1 MKRIK
6 RIVALLL
13 TIFICFPA
21 IPAYA
26 AAPTPIT
33 VDDAGA
39 QKVDGWY
46 MIAKADGADYV
57 SPIYLYGSQNKRWL
71 GVKLKNK
78 DNKERTFKFT
88 VSIQDILADGTST
101 WGGQIGLKA
110 SGTSAKGILARDMPK
125 VDSTVPPYQADK
137 GAVRT
142 DNYNASTNQ
151 ANMAL
156 LLRDLMTGKYNI
168 DVDNT
173 EVVDLYST
181 TGRTGSLTIG
191 SALEEIYT
199 EKYNTLNHQK
209 ESEEFNKAKLTP
221 QETPTAVQIKAG
233 NKGVDKTQEIMA
245 IKSAI
250 GTFAA
255 KSTASENP
263 TSGTV
268 TSASRL
274 KSIAKTSSATYQK
287 AKQDKQANVSNTE
300 KNKAKNTSDK
310 VEIDDN
316 PDSTFGYSEETINA
330 WYNAA
335 MQVLVGSGITEKDE
349 FKSAKNLYKDYSS
362 LTAEQ
367 KKAWDT
373 KVYDILSLAYAEGVT
388 DSVKAFD
395 PNMETLKKAYKA
407 LSESGQGSMEFRLTD
422 VEAESMRKNLV
433 EHMDAS
439 TSGEDVYARLTTFEY
454 RVRLLLSAMTTSE
467 SDVDRQWISVFYKQD
482 SPAIS
487 TNFPFSDYYQ
497 KGFIQYNNRSPK
509 YLVLNDGDSTLPMEA
524 QGYLIATIL
533 ELQYFRDQLLEK
545 ANNDLASGSIKDN
558 IDLLNGL
565 KGVHNVLEKYPFPL
579 LKDLWEKQGEEFKS
593 LPCKS
598 LKELYDKLL
607 EKGIFDKID
616 GIASQ
621 QPKVL
626 ETGKPLGDW
635 MDYEEGK
642 EKLSDYYLKG
652 IAYSAA
658 MIPMKTNVYSQDW
671 LNFLDD
677 DFKKNFHNQWG
688 YNRKALYY
696 DSSSSA
702 AQTYFV
708 TGTANP
714 NKVLTLKDFLNAK
727 NDMVVFV
734 DDNFYNADTLGFDK
748 LDFSGDIKIP
758 SQPQA
763 QTQVQTV
770 QTQAAP
776 AETAPAET
784 QAQAETSA
792 QSQAETTA
800 EPETTAPPRPATT
813 PTHRS
818 SSTSRPG
825 STTPNL
831 PTSHSWQLGSPTTVR
846 FDPVTGRLTRS
857 TAPTLPALPGN
868 TTTALPPLRHVP
880 RPLSKSILDMFMPL
894 EVHAEPEE
902 STIAAETQAE
912 TQSQPQSNVQVGV
925 APTEEWAYMADLISN
940 NSNLSADSVL
950 KNHDETN
957 YSKIFLEKLQNIQGA
972 IQYFPKATLDNPG
985 NPDRAVLNSGQI
997 NYYLK
1002 ASNAGSEVYTP
1013 LQGYAVVSSIYR
1025 DIDLYNLANSS
1036 LKRYPIFIA
1045 SEKAG
1050 KAKNSSDDAKA
1061 AIFNYALMRNLKD
1074 SMAVE
1079 YTGNLDMNSPLYI
1092 DIYGNILTESGTV
1105 VVPAASNPTLMSSS
1119 DFFRGDWSAGLFSI
1133 YGNGYKIKADDEGS
1147 FSNVL
1152 DATFQ
1157 VVDGYWMPKSRIL
1170 GNSYVIDMSRLST
1183 ASKDT
1188 LDVLYTQ
1195 TYVDLHNSNE
1205 TQNKYYNFKRYV
1217 NIVLEVLRGAPIE
1230 NIDKAKEGL
1239 DTSSRI
1245 DKAGVVA
1252 AAKLEQLNDS
1262 LNIAGENTTISLPQI
1277 SNISVFNVVS
1287 IIIFKA
1293 MMVILVAVS
1302 IVTIYIDAVKSQMG
1316 LGTIAK
1322 IIGTGAII
1330 MSVVL
1335 IVPALFDITY
1345 YQSNRALLQDEAT
1358 YLSMLNLEKEESGVE
1373 IGMTEVREPHINTD
1387 LQIQLDDISVPWY
1400 TMFSNIMTADTGK
1413 TLDNIWKEHA
1423 QTQSFIF
1430 NNDDVVIKHNGV
1442 YMDVSQIYDS
1452 TSIDIDTTMTS
1463 TTTKRNLV
1471 QTAKNK
1477 TSTFSYY
1484 SPYYAILD
1492 ALIRNVNT
1500 YNANPWDPNENVTNV
1515 QGWYSYT
1522 TKVQRGGRVK
1532 SMGLIAPYFKSDRF
1546 MSDENK
1552 DILGFYHMYSNLY
1565 QTDVQQDPALDGLYD
1580 SNLQNIRAS
1589 NWYPTGIANQDV
1601 IKRIDWL
1608 TKQARD
1614 FVAKNQDMLGKV
1626 SDETF
1631 LKAMALNL
1639 AIKHNQ
1645 VFGNRYASSI
1655 DISNLSNDD
1664 LLRLSIAKKNEV
1676 MMTSTLT
1683 FPRFVYETGGTF
1695 AVVVA
1700 MILSVTMKVSSILKP
1715 AAVIL
1720 TFALIF
1726 FSVFI
1731 IKICMRKKEATYLGY
1746 IVTVLLLCLTNIAYS
1761 LMLKVTLFLPTLFPP
1776 AVCIIIQILLQVG
1789 YLFILANVLWYAAK
1803 DWHDMAAFKYMQKV
1817 EALQMKIRDSF
1828 TFWRKGEGSTGFGG
1842 STRISTPE
1850 KNHAMLNEMFDERE
1864 RRTK

>member
-13 TIFICFPA
+13 IIFICFPT
-21 IPAYA
+21 IPIYA

-46 MIAKADGADYV
+46 MIVKADGADYV
-57 SPIYLYGSQNKRWL
+57 TPVYLYGSQNKRWL

-78 DNKERTFKFT
+78 ENKERIFKFT

-101 WGGQIGLKA
+101 WGGQVGIKS
-110 SGTSAKGILARDMPK
+110 SGTSAKGVLARDMPK

-137 GAVRT
+137 GAVKT
-142 DNYNASTNQ
+142 DIYNASTNQ

-156 LLRDLMTGKYNI
+156 LLRDLMTGKYGIN
-168 DVDNT
+168 VDDT
-173 EVVDLYST
+173 EVVTMYST
-181 TGRTGSLTIG
+181 TGRTGELTIG
-191 SALEEIYT
+191 SALEAIYT
-199 EKYNTLNHQK
+199 EKYNTLNHEK
-209 ESEEFNKAKLTP
+209 DSEEFNKIKLTP
-221 QETPTAVQIKAG
+221 QETPVAVQIKAG
-233 NKGVDKTQEIMA
+233 SKGVDKTQEMLA

-255 KSTASENP
+255 KSTAPEASI
-263 TSGTV
+263 SGTI
-268 TSASRL
+268 TAASRL
-274 KSIAKTSSATYQK
+274 KSVAKTSSATYQK
-287 AKQDKQANVSNTE
+287 AKQDKQANVSNAE

-330 WYNAA
+330 WYNTA
-335 MQVLVGSGITEKDE
+335 MQVLVGTSLTEKEE
-349 FKSAKNLYKDYSS
+349 FKSASNLYKDYSS

-367 KKAWDT
+367 KKAWDA
-373 KVYDILSLAYAEGVT
+373 KAYDILSLAYAEGIT

-395 PNMETLKKAYKA
+395 PNMETLRKAYKN
-407 LSESGQGSMEFRLTD
+407 LSENNSGTMEYRLTD

-497 KGFIQYNNRSPK
+497 KGFIQFNNKSPK

-533 ELQYFRDQLLEK
+533 ELQYFRDQLLAQ
-545 ANNDLASGSIKDN
+545 ANNDLSSGSIKDN
-558 IDLLNGL
+558 LDLLNGL
-565 KGVHNVLEKYPFPL
+565 KGVNKIIEKYPFPL
-579 LKDLWEKQGEEFKS
+579 LKDLWEKQGEEFKD

-688 YNRKALYY
+688 YNRKALYF

-748 LDFSGDIKIP
+748 LDFSGDIQIP
-758 SQPQA
+758 SQQ
-763 QTQVQTV
+763 QTQPYTPPST
-770 QTQAAP
+770 TQETFAAP
-776 AETAPAET
+776 PTE
-784 QAQAETSA
+784 ETSA
-792 QSQAETTA
+792 AQEETTVA
-800 EPETTAPPRPATT
+800 QEETTVAPTT
-813 PTHRS
+813 AAPTTAA
-818 SSTSRPG
+818 STSRTRTRTN
-825 STTPNL
+825 TTNPNL
-831 PTSHSWQLGSPTTVR
+831 PANPVWQSNSPYSIIPNAT
-846 FDPVTGRLTRS
+846 TGRLT
-857 TAPTLPALPGN
+857 
-868 TTTALPPLRHVP
+868 TTPALPPLRSVPRQSP
-880 RPLSKSILDMFMPL
+880 RPLSKSILDLFMPL

-902 STIAAETQAE
+902 STAETVPETQAP
-912 TQSQPQSNVQVGV
+912 TQSNVQVGV

-950 KNHDETN
+950 KNNDETN

-972 IQYFPKATLDNPG
+972 IQYFPQATLENPG

-997 NYYLK
+997 NYYLR

-1013 LQGYAVVSSIYR
+1013 LQGYAVVSSVYR

-1061 AIFNYALMRNLKD
+1061 SIFNYALMRNLKD

-1079 YTGNLDMNSPLYI
+1079 YTGNLDMNSPLYL

-1205 TQNKYYNFKRYV
+1205 TQNKYYSFKRYV
-1217 NIVLEVLRGAPIE
+1217 NIILEVLRGAPIE
-1230 NIDKAKEGL
+1230 NVDKAKEGL
-1239 DTSSRI
+1239 DTSNRI
-1245 DKAGVVA
+1245 DKAGIVA

-1322 IIGTGAII
+1322 IIGTGAIM

-1373 IGMTEVREPHINTD
+1373 IGMTEVREPHINTN
-1387 LQIQLDDISVPWY
+1387 LQIQLDDITVPWY
-1400 TMFSNIMTADTGK
+1400 IMFSNVMTADTGK
-1413 TLDNIWKEHA
+1413 TLDNIWQEHA

-1442 YMDVSQIYDS
+1442 YMDVSQIYES

-1500 YNANPWDPNENVTNV
+1500 YNANPWEPEENVTNV

-1532 SMGLIAPYFKSDRF
+1532 SMGLIAPYFKSERF

-1614 FVAKNQDMLGKV
+1614 FVAKNENMLGKV

-1655 DISNLSNDD
+1655 DIANLSNDD
-1664 LLRLSIAKKNEV
+1664 LLRLSVAKKNDV

-1746 IVTVLLLCLTNIAYS
+1746 IVTILLLCLTNIAYS
-1761 LMLKVTLFLPTLFPP
+1761 LMLKITLFLPTLFPP

-1789 YLFILANVLWYAAK
+1789 YLFILGNVIYYAAK

-1864 RRTK
+1864 RRIK

>member
-6 RIVALLL
+6 RIISLLL
-13 TIFICFPA
+13 IIFICFPT
-21 IPAYA
+21 IPIYA

-46 MIAKADGADYV
+46 MIVKADGADYV
-57 SPIYLYGSQNKRWL
+57 TPVYLYGSQNKRWL

-78 DNKERTFKFT
+78 ENKERTFKFT

-101 WGGQIGLKA
+101 WGGQVGLKS

-137 GAVRT
+137 GAVKT
-142 DNYNASTNQ
+142 DIYNASTNQ

-156 LLRDLMTGKYNI
+156 LLRDLMTGKYGIN
-168 DVDNT
+168 VDDT
-173 EVVDLYST
+173 EVVTMYST
-181 TGRTGSLTIG
+181 TGRTGELTIG
-191 SALEEIYT
+191 SALESIYT

-209 ESEEFNKAKLTP
+209 ESEEFNKVKLTP
-221 QETPTAVQIKAG
+221 QETPVAVQMKAG
-233 NKGVDKTQEIMA
+233 SKGVDKTQEMLA

-255 KSTASENP
+255 KSTAPETP
-263 TSGTV
+263 EAGTV

-287 AKQDKQANVSNTE
+287 AKQDKQANVSNAE

-316 PDSTFGYSEETINA
+316 PNSTFGYSEETINA
-330 WYNAA
+330 WYNTA
-335 MQVLVGSGITEKDE
+335 MQVLVGTNLTEKEE
-349 FKSAKNLYKDYSS
+349 FKSANNLYKDYGS

-367 KKAWDT
+367 KKAWDA
-373 KVYDILSLAYAEGVT
+373 KAYDILSLAYAEGVT

-395 PNMETLKKAYKA
+395 PNMETLRKAYKN
-407 LSESGQGSMEFRLTD
+407 LSENNSGTMEYRLTD
-422 VEAESMRKNLV
+422 VEAEAMRKNLV

-497 KGFIQYNNRSPK
+497 KGFIQFNNKVPK

-533 ELQYFRDQLLEK
+533 ELQYFRDQLLAQ
-545 ANNDLASGSIKDN
+545 ANNDLSSGSIKDN
-558 IDLLNGL
+558 LDLLNGL
-565 KGVHNVLEKYPFPL
+565 KGVNKIIEKYPFPL
-579 LKDLWEKQGEEFKS
+579 LKDLWEKQGEEFKD

-688 YNRKALYY
+688 YNRKALYF

-714 NKVLTLKDFLNAK
+714 NKVLTLEDFLNAK

-748 LDFSGDIKIP
+748 LDFSGDIQIP
-758 SQPQA
+758 SQPQTQPYA
-763 QTQVQTV
+763 QPSVTQETF
-770 QTQAAP
+770 AAP
-776 AETAPAET
+776 PTE
-784 QAQAETSA
+784 ETSA
-792 QSQAETTA
+792 AQEETTA
-800 EPETTAPPRPATT
+800 AQEETTTAAPTT
-813 PTHRS
+813 AAPTTAA
-818 SSTSRPG
+818 STRTRTRTN
-825 STTPNL
+825 TTNPNL
-831 PTSHSWQLGSPTTVR
+831 PANPVWQSNSPYSVIPNLT
-846 FDPVTGRLTRS
+846 TGRLT
-857 TAPTLPALPGN
+857 
-868 TTTALPPLRHVP
+868 TTPALPPLRSVPRQSP
-880 RPLSKSILDMFMPL
+880 RPLSKSLLDLFMPL

-902 STIAAETQAE
+902 STAETVPETQAP
-912 TQSQPQSNVQVGV
+912 TQSNVQVGV

-950 KNHDETN
+950 KNNDETN

-972 IQYFPKATLDNPG
+972 IQYFPQATLENPG

-997 NYYLK
+997 NYYLR

-1013 LQGYAVVSSIYR
+1013 LQGYAVVSSVYR

-1061 AIFNYALMRNLKD
+1061 SIFNYALMRNLKD

-1079 YTGNLDMNSPLYI
+1079 YTGNLDMNSPLYL

-1119 DFFRGDWSAGLFSI
+1119 DFFRSDWSAGLFSI

-1157 VVDGYWMPKSRIL
+1157 VVNGYWMPKSRIL

-1205 TQNKYYNFKRYV
+1205 TQNKYYSFKRYV
-1217 NIVLEVLRGAPIE
+1217 NIILEVLRGAPIE

-1239 DTSSRI
+1239 DTSNRI
-1245 DKAGVVA
+1245 DKAGIVA

-1322 IIGTGAII
+1322 IIGTGAIM

-1373 IGMTEVREPHINTD
+1373 IGMTEVREPHINTN
-1387 LQIQLDDISVPWY
+1387 LQIQLDDITVPWY
-1400 TMFSNIMTADTGK
+1400 IMFSNVMTADTGK
-1413 TLDNIWKEHA
+1413 TLDNIWQEHA

-1442 YMDVSQIYDS
+1442 YMDVSQIYES

-1500 YNANPWDPNENVTNV
+1500 YNANPWEPEENVTNV

-1532 SMGLIAPYFKSDRF
+1532 SMGLIAPYFKSERF

-1614 FVAKNQDMLGKV
+1614 FVAKNENMLGKV

-1655 DISNLSNDD
+1655 DIANLSNDD
-1664 LLRLSIAKKNEV
+1664 LLRLSVAKKNDV

-1715 AAVIL
+1715 ASVIL

-1746 IVTVLLLCLTNIAYS
+1746 IVTILLLCLTNIAYS
-1761 LMLKVTLFLPTLFPP
+1761 LMLKITLFLPTLFPP

-1789 YLFILANVLWYAAK
+1789 YLFILGNVIYYAAK

-1864 RRTK
+1864 RRIK

>member
-13 TIFICFPA
+13 IIFICFPT
-21 IPAYA
+21 IPIYA

-46 MIAKADGADYV
+46 MIVKADGADYV
-57 SPIYLYGSQNKRWL
+57 TPVYLYGSQNKRWL

-78 DNKERTFKFT
+78 ENRERTFKFT

-101 WGGQIGLKA
+101 WGGQVGLKS

-137 GAVRT
+137 GAVKT
-142 DNYNASTNQ
+142 DIYNASTNQ

-156 LLRDLMTGKYNI
+156 LLRDLMTGKYGIN
-168 DVDNT
+168 VDDT
-173 EVVDLYST
+173 EVVTMYST
-181 TGRTGSLTIG
+181 TGRTGELTIG
-191 SALEEIYT
+191 SALESIYT

-209 ESEEFNKAKLTP
+209 ESEEFNKVKLTP
-221 QETPTAVQIKAG
+221 QETPVAVQMKAG
-233 NKGVDKTQEIMA
+233 SKGVDKTQEMLA

-255 KSTASENP
+255 KSTAPENP
-263 TSGTV
+263 EAGTV
-268 TSASRL
+268 TAASRL
-274 KSIAKTSSATYQK
+274 KSVAKTSSATYQK
-287 AKQDKQANVSNTE
+287 AKQDKQANVSNAE

-330 WYNAA
+330 WYNTA
-335 MQVLVGSGITEKDE
+335 MQVLVGTALTEKEE
-349 FKSAKNLYKDYSS
+349 FKSASNLYKDYGS

-367 KKAWDT
+367 KKAWDA
-373 KVYDILSLAYAEGVT
+373 KAYDILSLAYAEGVT

-395 PNMETLKKAYKA
+395 PNMETLRKAYKN
-407 LSESGQGSMEFRLTD
+407 LSENNSGTMEYRLTD

-497 KGFIQYNNRSPK
+497 KGFIQFNNKSPK

-533 ELQYFRDQLLEK
+533 ELQYFRDQLLAQ
-545 ANNDLASGSIKDN
+545 ANNDLSSGSIKDN
-558 IDLLNGL
+558 LDLLNGL
-565 KGVHNVLEKYPFPL
+565 KGVNKIIEKYPFPL
-579 LKDLWEKQGEEFKS
+579 LKDLWEKQGEEFKD

-688 YNRKALYY
+688 YNRKALYF

-748 LDFSGDIKIP
+748 LDFSGDIQVP
-758 SQPQA
+758 AQPQ
-763 QTQVQTV
+763 TQPY
-770 QTQAAP
+770 TQPAVTQETFAAP
-776 AETAPAET
+776 PTE
-784 QAQAETSA
+784 ETSA
-792 QSQAETTA
+792 AQEETTA
-800 EPETTAPPRPATT
+800 AQEETTTAA
-813 PTHRS
+813 
-818 SSTSRPG
+818 
-825 STTPNL
+825 STTAAPTTAASTRTRTRTNTTNPNL
-831 PTSHSWQLGSPTTVR
+831 PANPVWQSNSPYSVIPNST
-846 FDPVTGRLTRS
+846 TGRLT
-857 TAPTLPALPGN
+857 
-868 TTTALPPLRHVP
+868 TTPALPPLRSVPRQSP
-880 RPLSKSILDMFMPL
+880 RPLSKSILDLFMPL

-902 STIAAETQAE
+902 STAETVPETQA
-912 TQSQPQSNVQVGV
+912 PAKSNVQVGV

-950 KNHDETN
+950 KNNDETN

-972 IQYFPKATLDNPG
+972 IQYFPQATLDNPG

-997 NYYLK
+997 NYYLR

-1013 LQGYAVVSSIYR
+1013 LQGYAVVSSVYR

-1036 LKRYPIFIA
+1036 LKRYPVFIA

-1061 AIFNYALMRNLKD
+1061 SIFNYALMRNLKD

-1079 YTGNLDMNSPLYI
+1079 YTGNLDMNSPLYL

-1205 TQNKYYNFKRYV
+1205 TQNKYYSFKRYV
-1217 NIVLEVLRGAPIE
+1217 NIILEVLRGAPIE

-1239 DTSSRI
+1239 DTSNRI
-1245 DKAGVVA
+1245 DKAGIVA

-1293 MMVILVAVS
+1293 MMVTLVAIS

-1322 IIGTGAII
+1322 IIGTGAIM

-1373 IGMTEVREPHINTD
+1373 IGMTEVREPHINTN
-1387 LQIQLDDISVPWY
+1387 LQIQLDDITVPWY
-1400 TMFSNIMTADTGK
+1400 IMFSNVMTADTGK
-1413 TLDNIWKEHA
+1413 TLDNIWQEHA

-1532 SMGLIAPYFKSDRF
+1532 SMGLIAPYFKSERF

-1614 FVAKNQDMLGKV
+1614 FVAKNENMLGKV

-1655 DISNLSNDD
+1655 DIANLSNDD
-1664 LLRLSIAKKNEV
+1664 LLRLSVAKKNDV

-1746 IVTVLLLCLTNIAYS
+1746 IVTILLLCLTNIAYS
-1761 LMLKVTLFLPTLFPP
+1761 LMLKITLFLPTLFPP

-1789 YLFILANVLWYAAK
+1789 YLFILGNVIYYAAK

-1842 STRISTPE
+1842 STRVSTPE
-1850 KNHAMLNEMFDERE
+1850 RNHAMLNEMFDERE
-1864 RRTK
+1864 RRIK

>member
-6 RIVALLL
+6 RIIALLL
-13 TIFICFPA
+13 IIFICFPT
-21 IPAYA
+21 IPIYA

-46 MIAKADGADYV
+46 MIVKADGADYV
-57 SPIYLYGSQNKRWL
+57 TPVYLYGSQNKRWL

-78 DNKERTFKFT
+78 ENKERTFKFT

-101 WGGQIGLKA
+101 WGGQVGLKS

-137 GAVRT
+137 GAVKT
-142 DNYNASTNQ
+142 DIYNASTNQ

-156 LLRDLMTGKYNI
+156 LLRDLMTGKYGIN
-168 DVDNT
+168 VDDT
-173 EVVDLYST
+173 EVVTMYST
-181 TGRTGSLTIG
+181 TGRTGELTIG
-191 SALEEIYT
+191 SALESIYT
-199 EKYNTLNHQK
+199 EKYNTLNHEK
-209 ESEEFNKAKLTP
+209 DSEEFNKVKLTP
-221 QETPTAVQIKAG
+221 QETPVAVQMKAG
-233 NKGVDKTQEIMA
+233 SKGVDKTQEMLA

-255 KSTASENP
+255 KSTAPEAS

-274 KSIAKTSSATYQK
+274 KSVAKTSSATYQK
-287 AKQDKQANVSNTE
+287 AKQDKQANVSNAE

-330 WYNAA
+330 WYNSA
-335 MQVLVGSGITEKDE
+335 MQVLVGTALTEKEE
-349 FKSAKNLYKDYSS
+349 FKSASNLYKDYSS

-373 KVYDILSLAYAEGVT
+373 KAYDILSLAYAEGVT

-395 PNMETLKKAYKA
+395 PNMETLRKAYKN
-407 LSESGQGSMEFRLTD
+407 LSENNSGTMEYRLTD

-497 KGFIQYNNRSPK
+497 KGFIQFNNKSPK

-533 ELQYFRDQLLEK
+533 ELQYFRDQLLAQ
-545 ANNDLASGSIKDN
+545 ANNDLSSGSIKDN
-558 IDLLNGL
+558 LDLLNGL
-565 KGVHNVLEKYPFPL
+565 KGVNKIIEKYPFPL
-579 LKDLWEKQGEEFKS
+579 LKDLWEKQGEEFKD

-688 YNRKALYY
+688 YNRKALYF

-748 LDFSGDIKIP
+748 LDFSGDIQVP
-758 SQPQA
+758 AQPQ
-763 QTQVQTV
+763 TQPY
-770 QTQAAP
+770 TQPAVTQETFAAP
-776 AETAPAET
+776 PTE
-784 QAQAETSA
+784 ETSA
-792 QSQAETTA
+792 ASEEITAAQEETTTA
-800 EPETTAPPRPATT
+800 ASTTAAPTT
-813 PTHRS
+813 AA
-818 SSTSRPG
+818 STRTRTRTN
-825 STTPNL
+825 TTNPNL
-831 PTSHSWQLGSPTTVR
+831 PANPVWQSNSPYSVI
-846 FDPVTGRLTRS
+846 PNLNTGRLT
-857 TAPTLPALPGN
+857 
-868 TTTALPPLRHVP
+868 TTPALPPLRSVP
-880 RPLSKSILDMFMPL
+880 RQSPRPISKSILDLFMPL

-902 STIAAETQAE
+902 STAETVPETQA
-912 TQSQPQSNVQVGV
+912 PAQSNVQVGV

-950 KNHDETN
+950 KNNDETN

-972 IQYFPKATLDNPG
+972 IQYFPQATLENPG

-997 NYYLK
+997 NYYLR

-1013 LQGYAVVSSIYR
+1013 LQGYAVVSSVYR

-1036 LKRYPIFIA
+1036 LKRYPVFIA

-1061 AIFNYALMRNLKD
+1061 SIFNYALMRNLKD

-1079 YTGNLDMNSPLYI
+1079 YTGNLDMNSPLYL

-1205 TQNKYYNFKRYV
+1205 TQNKYYSFKRYV
-1217 NIVLEVLRGAPIE
+1217 NIILEVLRGAPIE

-1239 DTSSRI
+1239 DTSNRI
-1245 DKAGVVA
+1245 DKAGIVA

-1293 MMVILVAVS
+1293 MMVTLVAIS

-1322 IIGTGAII
+1322 IIGTGAIM

-1373 IGMTEVREPHINTD
+1373 IGMTEVREPHINTN
-1387 LQIQLDDISVPWY
+1387 LQIQLDDITVPWY
-1400 TMFSNIMTADTGK
+1400 IMFSNVMTADTGK
-1413 TLDNIWKEHA
+1413 TLDNIWQEHA

-1442 YMDVSQIYDS
+1442 YMDVSQIYES

-1500 YNANPWDPNENVTNV
+1500 YNANPWEPEENVTNV

-1532 SMGLIAPYFKSDRF
+1532 SMGLIAPYFKSERF

-1614 FVAKNQDMLGKV
+1614 FVAKNENMLGKV

-1655 DISNLSNDD
+1655 DIANLSNDD
-1664 LLRLSIAKKNEV
+1664 LLRLSVAKKNDV

-1746 IVTVLLLCLTNIAYS
+1746 IVTILLLCLTNIAYS
-1761 LMLKVTLFLPTLFPP
+1761 LMLKITLFLPTLFPP

-1789 YLFILANVLWYAAK
+1789 YLFILGNVIYYAAK

-1864 RRTK
+1864 RRIK

>member
-6 RIVALLL
+6 RIIALLL
-13 TIFICFPA
+13 IIFICFPT
-21 IPAYA
+21 IPIYA

-46 MIAKADGADYV
+46 MIVKADGADYV
-57 SPIYLYGSQNKRWL
+57 TPIYLYGSQNKRWL

-78 DNKERTFKFT
+78 ENKERTFKFT

-101 WGGQIGLKA
+101 WGGQVGLKS

-137 GAVRT
+137 GAVKT
-142 DNYNASTNQ
+142 DIYNASTNQ

-156 LLRDLMTGKYNI
+156 LLRDLMTGKYGIN
-168 DVDNT
+168 VDDT
-173 EVVDLYST
+173 EVVTMYST
-181 TGRTGSLTIG
+181 TGRTGELTIG
-191 SALEEIYT
+191 SALESIYT
-199 EKYNTLNHQK
+199 EKYNTLNHEK
-209 ESEEFNKAKLTP
+209 DSEEFNKVKLTP
-221 QETPTAVQIKAG
+221 QETPVAVQMKAG
-233 NKGVDKTQEIMA
+233 SKGVDKTQEMLA

-255 KSTASENP
+255 KSTAPEAS

-268 TSASRL
+268 TAASRL
-274 KSIAKTSSATYQK
+274 KSVAKTSSATYQK
-287 AKQDKQANVSNTE
+287 AKQDKQANVSNAE

-330 WYNAA
+330 WYNSA
-335 MQVLVGSGITEKDE
+335 MQVLVGTALTEKEE
-349 FKSAKNLYKDYSS
+349 FKSASNLYKDYGS

-367 KKAWDT
+367 KKAWDA
-373 KVYDILSLAYAEGVT
+373 KAYDILSLAYAEGVT

-395 PNMETLKKAYKA
+395 PNMETLRKAHKN
-407 LSESGQGSMEFRLTD
+407 LSENNSGTMEYRLTD

-497 KGFIQYNNRSPK
+497 KGFIQFNNKSPK

-533 ELQYFRDQLLEK
+533 ELQYFRDQLLAQ
-545 ANNDLASGSIKDN
+545 ANNDLSSGSIKDN
-558 IDLLNGL
+558 LDLLNGL
-565 KGVHNVLEKYPFPL
+565 KGVNKIIEKYPFPL
-579 LKDLWEKQGEEFKS
+579 LKDLWEKQGEEFKD

-688 YNRKALYY
+688 YNRKALYF

-748 LDFSGDIKIP
+748 LDFSGDIQVP
-758 SQPQA
+758 AQPQ
-763 QTQVQTV
+763 TQPY
-770 QTQAAP
+770 TQPAVTQETFAASP
-776 AETAPAET
+776 AE
-784 QAQAETSA
+784 ETSA
-792 QSQAETTA
+792 AQEETTA
-800 EPETTAPPRPATT
+800 AQEETTAAAPTT
-813 PTHRS
+813 AASTTAA
-818 SSTSRPG
+818 STSRTRTRTN
-825 STTPNL
+825 TTNPNL
-831 PTSHSWQLGSPTTVR
+831 PANPVWQSNSPYSVI
-846 FDPVTGRLTRS
+846 PNLNTGRLT
-857 TAPTLPALPGN
+857 
-868 TTTALPPLRHVP
+868 TTPALPPLRSVP
-880 RPLSKSILDMFMPL
+880 RQSPRPISKSILDLFMPL

-902 STIAAETQAE
+902 STAETVPETQAQ
-912 TQSQPQSNVQVGV
+912 TQPNVQVGV

-950 KNHDETN
+950 KNNDETN

-972 IQYFPKATLDNPG
+972 IQYFPQATLDNPG

-997 NYYLK
+997 NYYLR

-1013 LQGYAVVSSIYR
+1013 LQGYAVVSSVYR

-1036 LKRYPIFIA
+1036 LKRYPVFIA

-1061 AIFNYALMRNLKD
+1061 SIFNYALMRNLKD

-1079 YTGNLDMNSPLYI
+1079 YTGNLDMNSPLYL

-1205 TQNKYYNFKRYV
+1205 TQNKYYSFKRYV
-1217 NIVLEVLRGAPIE
+1217 NIILEVLRGAPIE

-1239 DTSSRI
+1239 DTSNRI
-1245 DKAGVVA
+1245 DKAGIVA

-1293 MMVILVAVS
+1293 MMVTLVAIS

-1322 IIGTGAII
+1322 IIGTGAIM

-1373 IGMTEVREPHINTD
+1373 IGMTEVREPHINTN
-1387 LQIQLDDISVPWY
+1387 LQIQLDDITVPWY
-1400 TMFSNIMTADTGK
+1400 IMFSNVMTADTGK
-1413 TLDNIWKEHA
+1413 TLDNIWQEHA

-1532 SMGLIAPYFKSDRF
+1532 SMGLIAPYFKSERF

-1614 FVAKNQDMLGKV
+1614 FVAKNENMLGKV

-1655 DISNLSNDD
+1655 DIANLSNDD
-1664 LLRLSIAKKNEV
+1664 LLRLSVAKKNDV

-1746 IVTVLLLCLTNIAYS
+1746 IVTILLLCLTNIAYS
-1761 LMLKVTLFLPTLFPP
+1761 LMLKITLFLPTLFPP

-1789 YLFILANVLWYAAK
+1789 YLFILGNVIYYAAK

-1842 STRISTPE
+1842 STRVSTPE
-1850 KNHAMLNEMFDERE
+1850 RNHAMLNEMFDERE
-1864 RRTK
+1864 RRIK

>member
-13 TIFICFPA
+13 IIFICFPT
-21 IPAYA
+21 IPIYA

-46 MIAKADGADYV
+46 MIVKADGADYV
-57 SPIYLYGSQNKRWL
+57 TPVYLYGSQNKRWL

-78 DNKERTFKFT
+78 ENKERTFKFT

-101 WGGQIGLKA
+101 WGGQVGLKS

-137 GAVRT
+137 GAVKT
-142 DNYNASTNQ
+142 DIYNASTNQ

-156 LLRDLMTGKYNI
+156 LLRDLMTGKYGINA
-168 DVDNT
+168 DDT
-173 EVVDLYST
+173 EVVTMYST
-181 TGRTGSLTIG
+181 TGRTGELTIG
-191 SALEEIYT
+191 SALESIYT
-199 EKYNTLNHQK
+199 EKYNTLNHEK
-209 ESEEFNKAKLTP
+209 DSEEFNKVKLTP
-221 QETPTAVQIKAG
+221 QETPVAVQMKAG
-233 NKGVDKTQEIMA
+233 SKGVDKTQEMLA

-255 KSTASENP
+255 KSTAPEASA
-263 TSGTV
+263 SGTV
-268 TSASRL
+268 TAASRL
-274 KSIAKTSSATYQK
+274 KSVAKTSSATYQK
-287 AKQDKQANVSNTE
+287 AKQDKQANVSNAE

-330 WYNAA
+330 WYNSA
-335 MQVLVGSGITEKDE
+335 MQVLVGTALTEKEE
-349 FKSAKNLYKDYSS
+349 FKSASNLYKDYSS

-373 KVYDILSLAYAEGVT
+373 KAYDILSLAYAEGVT

-395 PNMETLKKAYKA
+395 PNMETLRKAYKN
-407 LSESGQGSMEFRLTD
+407 LSENNSGTMEYRLTD

-497 KGFIQYNNRSPK
+497 KGFIQFNNKSPK

-533 ELQYFRDQLLEK
+533 ELQYFRDQLLAQ
-545 ANNDLASGSIKDN
+545 ANNDLSSGSIKDN
-558 IDLLNGL
+558 LDLLNGL
-565 KGVHNVLEKYPFPL
+565 KGVNKIIEKYPFPL
-579 LKDLWEKQGEEFKS
+579 LKDLWEKQGEEFKD

-688 YNRKALYY
+688 YNRKALYF

-748 LDFSGDIKIP
+748 LDFSGDIQVP
-758 SQPQA
+758 AQPQ
-763 QTQVQTV
+763 TQPY
-770 QTQAAP
+770 TQPAVTQETFAAP
-776 AETAPAET
+776 PTE
-784 QAQAETSA
+784 ETSA
-792 QSQAETTA
+792 AQEETTA
-800 EPETTAPPRPATT
+800 AQEETTTAAPTT
-813 PTHRS
+813 AA
-818 SSTSRPG
+818 STSRTRTRTN
-825 STTPNL
+825 TTNPNL
-831 PTSHSWQLGSPTTVR
+831 PANPIWQSNSPYSVI
-846 FDPVTGRLTRS
+846 PNLNTGRLT
-857 TAPTLPALPGN
+857 
-868 TTTALPPLRHVP
+868 TTPALPPLRSVP
-880 RPLSKSILDMFMPL
+880 RQSPRPISKSILDLFMPL

-902 STIAAETQAE
+902 STAETVPETQAQ
-912 TQSQPQSNVQVGV
+912 TQPNVQVGV

-950 KNHDETN
+950 KNNDETN

-972 IQYFPKATLDNPG
+972 IQYFPQATLENPG

-997 NYYLK
+997 NYYLR

-1013 LQGYAVVSSIYR
+1013 LQGYAVVSSVYR

-1036 LKRYPIFIA
+1036 LKRYPVFIA

-1061 AIFNYALMRNLKD
+1061 SIFNYALMRNLKD

-1079 YTGNLDMNSPLYI
+1079 YTGNLDMNSPLYL

-1205 TQNKYYNFKRYV
+1205 TQNKYYSFKRYV
-1217 NIVLEVLRGAPIE
+1217 NIILEVLRGAPIE

-1239 DTSSRI
+1239 DTSNRI
-1245 DKAGVVA
+1245 DKAGIVA

-1293 MMVILVAVS
+1293 MMVTLVAIS

-1322 IIGTGAII
+1322 IIGTGAIM

-1373 IGMTEVREPHINTD
+1373 IGMTEVREPHINTN
-1387 LQIQLDDISVPWY
+1387 LQIQLDDITVPWY
-1400 TMFSNIMTADTGK
+1400 IMFSNVMTADTGK
-1413 TLDNIWKEHA
+1413 TLDNIWQEHA

-1532 SMGLIAPYFKSDRF
+1532 SMGLIAPYFKSERF

-1614 FVAKNQDMLGKV
+1614 FVAKNENMLGKV

-1655 DISNLSNDD
+1655 DIANLSNDD
-1664 LLRLSIAKKNEV
+1664 LLRLSVAKKNDV

-1746 IVTVLLLCLTNIAYS
+1746 IVTILLLCLTNIAYS
-1761 LMLKVTLFLPTLFPP
+1761 LMLKITLFLPTLFPP

-1789 YLFILANVLWYAAK
+1789 YLFILGNVIYYAAK

-1842 STRISTPE
+1842 STRVSTPE
-1850 KNHAMLNEMFDERE
+1850 RNHAMLNEMFDERE
-1864 RRTK
+1864 RRIK

>member
-6 RIVALLL
+6 RIIALLL
-13 TIFICFPA
+13 IIFICFPT
-21 IPAYA
+21 IPIYA

-46 MIAKADGADYV
+46 MIVKADGADYV
-57 SPIYLYGSQNKRWL
+57 TPVYLYGSQNKRWL

-78 DNKERTFKFT
+78 ENKERTFKFT

-101 WGGQIGLKA
+101 WGGQVGLKS

-137 GAVRT
+137 GAVKT
-142 DNYNASTNQ
+142 DIYNASTNQ

-156 LLRDLMTGKYNI
+156 LLRDLMTGKYGIN
-168 DVDNT
+168 VDDT
-173 EVVDLYST
+173 EVVTMYST
-181 TGRTGSLTIG
+181 TGRTGELTID
-191 SALEEIYT
+191 SALESIYT

-209 ESEEFNKAKLTP
+209 ESEEFNKVKLTP
-221 QETPTAVQIKAG
+221 QETPVAVQMKAG
-233 NKGVDKTQEIMA
+233 SKGVDKTQEMLA

-255 KSTASENP
+255 KSTAPENP

-274 KSIAKTSSATYQK
+274 KSVAKTSSATYQK
-287 AKQDKQANVSNTE
+287 AKQDKQANVSNAE

-330 WYNAA
+330 WYNSA
-335 MQVLVGSGITEKDE
+335 MQVLVGTALTEKEE
-349 FKSAKNLYKDYSS
+349 FKSASNLYKDYSS

-373 KVYDILSLAYAEGVT
+373 KAYDILSLAYAEGVT

-395 PNMETLKKAYKA
+395 PNMETLRKAYKN
-407 LSESGQGSMEFRLTD
+407 LSENNSGTMEYRLTD

-497 KGFIQYNNRSPK
+497 KGFIQFNNKSPK

-533 ELQYFRDQLLEK
+533 ELQYFRDQLLAQ
-545 ANNDLASGSIKDN
+545 ANNDLSSGSIKDN
-558 IDLLNGL
+558 LDLLNGL
-565 KGVHNVLEKYPFPL
+565 KGVNKIIEKYPFPL
-579 LKDLWEKQGEEFKS
+579 LKDLWEKQGEEFKD

-688 YNRKALYY
+688 YNRKALYF

-748 LDFSGDIKIP
+748 LDFSGDIQVP
-758 SQPQA
+758 AQPQ
-763 QTQVQTV
+763 TQPY
-770 QTQAAP
+770 TQPSVTQETFAAP
-776 AETAPAET
+776 PTE
-784 QAQAETSA
+784 ETSA
-792 QSQAETTA
+792 ASEETTA
-800 EPETTAPPRPATT
+800 AQEETTTAA
-813 PTHRS
+813 
-818 SSTSRPG
+818 
-825 STTPNL
+825 STTAAPTTAASTRTRTRTNTTNPNL
-831 PTSHSWQLGSPTTVR
+831 PANPVWQSNSPYSIIPNAT
-846 FDPVTGRLTRS
+846 TGRLT
-857 TAPTLPALPGN
+857 
-868 TTTALPPLRHVP
+868 TTPALPPLRSVPRQSP
-880 RPLSKSILDMFMPL
+880 RPLGKSILDLFMPL

-902 STIAAETQAE
+902 STAETVPETQA
-912 TQSQPQSNVQVGV
+912 PAQSNVQVGV

-950 KNHDETN
+950 KNNDETN

-972 IQYFPKATLDNPG
+972 IQYFPQATLENPG

-997 NYYLK
+997 NYYLR

-1013 LQGYAVVSSIYR
+1013 LQGYAVVSSVYR

-1036 LKRYPIFIA
+1036 LKRYPVFIA

-1061 AIFNYALMRNLKD
+1061 SIFNYALMRNLKD

-1079 YTGNLDMNSPLYI
+1079 YTGNLDMNSPLYL

-1205 TQNKYYNFKRYV
+1205 TQNKYYSFKRYV
-1217 NIVLEVLRGAPIE
+1217 NIILEVLRGAPIE

-1239 DTSSRI
+1239 DTSNRI
-1245 DKAGVVA
+1245 DKAGIVA

-1293 MMVILVAVS
+1293 MMVTLVAIS

-1322 IIGTGAII
+1322 IIGTGAIM

-1373 IGMTEVREPHINTD
+1373 IGMTEVREPHINTN
-1387 LQIQLDDISVPWY
+1387 LQIQLDDITVPWY
-1400 TMFSNIMTADTGK
+1400 IMLSNVMTADTGK
-1413 TLDNIWKEHA
+1413 TLDNIWQEHA

-1500 YNANPWDPNENVTNV
+1500 YNANPWEPEENVTNV

-1532 SMGLIAPYFKSDRF
+1532 SMGLIAPYFKSERF

-1589 NWYPTGIANQDV
+1589 NWYPAGIANQDV
-1601 IKRIDWL
+1601 IKRVDWL

-1614 FVAKNQDMLGKV
+1614 FVAKNENMLGKV

-1655 DISNLSNDD
+1655 DIANLSNDD
-1664 LLRLSIAKKNEV
+1664 LLRLSVAKKNDV

-1746 IVTVLLLCLTNIAYS
+1746 IVTILLLCLTNIAYS
-1761 LMLKVTLFLPTLFPP
+1761 LMLKITLFLPTLFPP

-1789 YLFILANVLWYAAK
+1789 YLFILGNVIYYAAK

-1842 STRISTPE
+1842 STRVSTPE

-1864 RRTK
+1864 RRIK

>member
-13 TIFICFPA
+13 IIFICFPT
-21 IPAYA
+21 IPIYA

-33 VDDAGA
+33 VDDTGA

-46 MIAKADGADYV
+46 MIVKADGADYV
-57 SPIYLYGSQNKRWL
+57 TPVYLYGSQNKRWL

-78 DNKERTFKFT
+78 ENKERTFKFT
-88 VSIQDILADGTST
+88 VSNQDILADGTST
-101 WGGQIGLKA
+101 WGGQVGLKS

-137 GAVRT
+137 GAVKT
-142 DNYNASTNQ
+142 DIYNASTNQ

-156 LLRDLMTGKYNI
+156 LLRDLMTGKYGIN
-168 DVDNT
+168 VDDT
-173 EVVDLYST
+173 EVVTMYST
-181 TGRTGSLTIG
+181 TGRTGELTIG
-191 SALEEIYT
+191 SALESIYT
-199 EKYNTLNHQK
+199 EKYNSLNHQK
-209 ESEEFNKAKLTP
+209 ESEEFNKVKLTP
-221 QETPTAVQIKAG
+221 QETPVAVQMKAG
-233 NKGVDKTQEIMA
+233 SKGVDKTQEMLA

-255 KSTASENP
+255 KSTAPENQEA
-263 TSGTV
+263 GTV

-287 AKQDKQANVSNTE
+287 AKQDKQANVSNAE

-316 PDSTFGYSEETINA
+316 PNSTFGYSEETINA
-330 WYNAA
+330 WYNTA
-335 MQVLVGSGITEKDE
+335 MQVLVGTNLTEKEE
-349 FKSAKNLYKDYSS
+349 FKSASNLYKDYGS

-367 KKAWDT
+367 KKAWDA
-373 KVYDILSLAYAEGVT
+373 KAYDILSLAYAEGVT

-395 PNMETLKKAYKA
+395 PNMETLRKAYKN
-407 LSESGQGSMEFRLTD
+407 LSENNSGTMEYRLTD
-422 VEAESMRKNLV
+422 VEAEAMRKNLV

-497 KGFIQYNNRSPK
+497 KGFIQFNNKVPK
-509 YLVLNDGDSTLPMEA
+509 YLVLKDGDSTLPMEA

-533 ELQYFRDQLLEK
+533 ELQYFRDQLLAQ
-545 ANNDLASGSIKDN
+545 ANNDLSSGSIKDN
-558 IDLLNGL
+558 LDLLNGL
-565 KGVHNVLEKYPFPL
+565 KGVNKIIEKYPFPL
-579 LKDLWEKQGEEFKS
+579 LKDLWEKQGEEFKD

-688 YNRKALYY
+688 YNRKALYF

-714 NKVLTLKDFLNAK
+714 SKVLTLKDFLNAK

-748 LDFSGDIKIP
+748 LDFSGDIQIP
-758 SQPQA
+758 SQPQ
-763 QTQVQTV
+763 TQPYTQPTV
-770 QTQAAP
+770 IQETFAAPPTEEAQAAQE
-776 AETAPAET
+776 ETT
-784 QAQAETSA
+784 TSA
-792 QSQAETTA
+792 PTTA
-800 EPETTAPPRPATT
+800 APTTAAPTTAASRSRTGTNTTNPNLPATT
-813 PTHRS
+813 PWRS
-818 SSTSRPG
+818 NSIYTIRPNA
-825 STTPNL
+825 T
-831 PTSHSWQLGSPTTVR
+831 
-846 FDPVTGRLTRS
+846 TGRLT
-857 TAPTLPALPGN
+857 
-868 TTTALPPLRHVP
+868 TTPALPPLRSVP
-880 RPLSKSILDMFMPL
+880 RQAPRQISRSILDLFMPL
-894 EVHAEPEE
+894 EAHAEPEE
-902 STIAAETQAE
+902 STAETVPETQAP
-912 TQSQPQSNVQVGV
+912 TQPNVQVGV

-950 KNHDETN
+950 KNNDETN

-972 IQYFPKATLDNPG
+972 IQYFPQATLENPG

-997 NYYLK
+997 NYYLR

-1013 LQGYAVVSSIYR
+1013 LQGYAVVSSVYR

-1061 AIFNYALMRNLKD
+1061 SIFNYALMRNLKD

-1079 YTGNLDMNSPLYI
+1079 YTGNLDMNSPLYL

-1119 DFFRGDWSAGLFSI
+1119 DFFRSDWSAGLFSI

-1205 TQNKYYNFKRYV
+1205 TQNKYYSFKRYV
-1217 NIVLEVLRGAPIE
+1217 NIILEVLRGAPIE

-1239 DTSSRI
+1239 DTSNRI
-1245 DKAGVVA
+1245 DKAGIVA

-1322 IIGTGAII
+1322 IIGTGVIM

-1373 IGMTEVREPHINTD
+1373 IGMTEVREPHINTN
-1387 LQIQLDDISVPWY
+1387 LQIQLDDITVPWY
-1400 TMFSNIMTADTGK
+1400 IMFSNVMTADTGK
-1413 TLDNIWKEHA
+1413 TLDNIWQEHA

-1442 YMDVSQIYDS
+1442 YMDVSQIYES

-1500 YNANPWDPNENVTNV
+1500 YNANPWEPEENVTNV

-1532 SMGLIAPYFKSDRF
+1532 SMGLIAPYFKSERF

-1614 FVAKNQDMLGKV
+1614 FVAKNENMLGKV

-1655 DISNLSNDD
+1655 DIANLSNDD
-1664 LLRLSIAKKNEV
+1664 LLRLSVAKKNDV

-1746 IVTVLLLCLTNIAYS
+1746 IVTILLLCLTNIAYS
-1761 LMLKVTLFLPTLFPP
+1761 LMLKITLFLPTLFPP

-1789 YLFILANVLWYAAK
+1789 YLFILGNVIYYAAK

-1864 RRTK
+1864 RRIK

>member
-6 RIVALLL
+6 RIIALLL
-13 TIFICFPA
+13 IIFICFPT
-21 IPAYA
+21 IPIYA

-46 MIAKADGADYV
+46 MIVKADGADYV
-57 SPIYLYGSQNKRWL
+57 TPVYLYGSQNKRWL

-78 DNKERTFKFT
+78 ENKERTFKFT

-101 WGGQIGLKA
+101 WGGQVGLKS

-137 GAVRT
+137 GAVKT
-142 DNYNASTNQ
+142 DIYNASTNQ

-156 LLRDLMTGKYNI
+156 LLRDLMTGKYGIN
-168 DVDNT
+168 VDDT
-173 EVVDLYST
+173 EVVTMYST
-181 TGRTGSLTIG
+181 TGRTGELTIG
-191 SALEEIYT
+191 SALESIYT

-209 ESEEFNKAKLTP
+209 ESEEFNKVKLTP
-221 QETPTAVQIKAG
+221 QETPVAVQMKAG
-233 NKGVDKTQEIMA
+233 SKGVDKTQEMLA

-255 KSTASENP
+255 KSTAPENP

-274 KSIAKTSSATYQK
+274 KSVAKTSSATYQK
-287 AKQDKQANVSNTE
+287 AKQDKQANVSNAE

-330 WYNAA
+330 WYNSA
-335 MQVLVGSGITEKDE
+335 MQVLVGTALTEKEE
-349 FKSAKNLYKDYSS
+349 FKSASNLYKDYGS

-367 KKAWDT
+367 KKAWDV
-373 KVYDILSLAYAEGVT
+373 KAYDILSLAYAEGVT

-395 PNMETLKKAYKA
+395 PNMETLRKAYKN
-407 LSESGQGSMEFRLTD
+407 LSENNSGTMEYRLTD

-454 RVRLLLSAMTTSE
+454 RVRLLLNAMTTSE

-497 KGFIQYNNRSPK
+497 KGFIQFNNKSPK

-533 ELQYFRDQLLEK
+533 ELQYFRDQLLAQ
-545 ANNDLASGSIKDN
+545 ANNDLSSGSIKDN
-558 IDLLNGL
+558 LDLLNGL
-565 KGVHNVLEKYPFPL
+565 KGVNKIIEKYPFPL
-579 LKDLWEKQGEEFKS
+579 LKDLWEKQGEEFKD

-688 YNRKALYY
+688 YNRKALYF

-748 LDFSGDIKIP
+748 LDFSGDIQVP
-758 SQPQA
+758 AQPQ
-763 QTQVQTV
+763 TQPY
-770 QTQAAP
+770 TQPSVTQETFAAP
-776 AETAPAET
+776 PTE
-784 QAQAETSA
+784 ETSA
-792 QSQAETTA
+792 ASEETTA
-800 EPETTAPPRPATT
+800 AQEETTTAASTT
-813 PTHRS
+813 ASTTAA
-818 SSTSRPG
+818 STSR
-825 STTPNL
+825 SRTRTNTTNPNL
-831 PTSHSWQLGSPTTVR
+831 PANPVWQSNSPYSVI
-846 FDPVTGRLTRS
+846 PNLNTGRLT
-857 TAPTLPALPGN
+857 
-868 TTTALPPLRHVP
+868 TTPALPPLRSVPRQSP
-880 RPLSKSILDMFMPL
+880 RPLSKSIFDLFMPL

-902 STIAAETQAE
+902 STAETVTETQAP
-912 TQSQPQSNVQVGV
+912 TQSNVQVGV

-950 KNHDETN
+950 KNNDETN

-972 IQYFPKATLDNPG
+972 IQYFPQATLENPG

-997 NYYLK
+997 NYYLR

-1013 LQGYAVVSSIYR
+1013 LQGYAVVSSVYR

-1036 LKRYPIFIA
+1036 LKRYPVFIA

-1061 AIFNYALMRNLKD
+1061 SIFNYALMRNLKD

-1079 YTGNLDMNSPLYI
+1079 YTGNLDMNSPLYL

-1205 TQNKYYNFKRYV
+1205 TQNKYYSFKRYV
-1217 NIVLEVLRGAPIE
+1217 NIILEVLRGAPIE

-1239 DTSSRI
+1239 DTSNRI
-1245 DKAGVVA
+1245 DKAGIVA

-1293 MMVILVAVS
+1293 MMVTLVAIS
-1302 IVTIYIDAVKSQMG
+1302 IITIYIDAVKSQMG

-1322 IIGTGAII
+1322 IIGTGAIM

-1373 IGMTEVREPHINTD
+1373 IGMTEVREPHINTN
-1387 LQIQLDDISVPWY
+1387 LQIQLDDITVPWY
-1400 TMFSNIMTADTGK
+1400 IMFSNVMTADTGK
-1413 TLDNIWKEHA
+1413 TLDNIWQEHA
-1423 QTQSFIF
+1423 QIQSFIF

-1500 YNANPWDPNENVTNV
+1500 YNANPWEPEENVTNV

-1532 SMGLIAPYFKSDRF
+1532 SMGLIAPYFKSERF

-1614 FVAKNQDMLGKV
+1614 FVAKNENMLGKV

-1655 DISNLSNDD
+1655 DIANLSNDD
-1664 LLRLSIAKKNEV
+1664 LLRLSVAKKNDV

-1746 IVTVLLLCLTNIAYS
+1746 IVTILLLCLTNIAYS
-1761 LMLKVTLFLPTLFPP
+1761 LMLKITLFLPTLFPP

-1789 YLFILANVLWYAAK
+1789 YLFILGNVIYYAAK

-1842 STRISTPE
+1842 STRVSTPE
-1850 KNHAMLNEMFDERE
+1850 RNHAMLNEMFDERE
-1864 RRTK
+1864 RRIK

>member
-13 TIFICFPA
+13 IIFICFPT
-21 IPAYA
+21 IPIYA

-46 MIAKADGADYV
+46 MIVKADGADYV
-57 SPIYLYGSQNKRWL
+57 TPVYLYGSQNKRWL

-78 DNKERTFKFT
+78 ENKERTFKFT

-101 WGGQIGLKA
+101 WGGQVGLKS

-137 GAVRT
+137 GAVKT
-142 DNYNASTNQ
+142 DIYNASTNQ

-156 LLRDLMTGKYNI
+156 LLRDLMTGKYGIN
-168 DVDNT
+168 VDDT
-173 EVVDLYST
+173 EVVTMYST
-181 TGRTGSLTIG
+181 TGRTGELTIG
-191 SALEEIYT
+191 SALESIYT

-209 ESEEFNKAKLTP
+209 ESEEFNKVKLTP
-221 QETPTAVQIKAG
+221 QETPVAVQMKAG
-233 NKGVDKTQEIMA
+233 SKGVDKTQEMLA

-255 KSTASENP
+255 KSTAPEAS

-268 TSASRL
+268 TAASRL
-274 KSIAKTSSATYQK
+274 KSVAKTSSATYQK
-287 AKQDKQANVSNTE
+287 AKQDKQANVSNAE

-330 WYNAA
+330 WYNSA
-335 MQVLVGSGITEKDE
+335 MQVLVGTALTEKEE
-349 FKSAKNLYKDYSS
+349 FKSASNLYKDYGS

-367 KKAWDT
+367 KKAWDA
-373 KVYDILSLAYAEGVT
+373 KAYDILSLAYAEGVT

-395 PNMETLKKAYKA
+395 PNMETLRKAHKN
-407 LSESGQGSMEFRLTD
+407 LSENNSGTMEYRLTD

-497 KGFIQYNNRSPK
+497 KGFIQFNNKSPK

-533 ELQYFRDQLLEK
+533 ELQYFRDQLLAQ
-545 ANNDLASGSIKDN
+545 ANNDLSSGSIKDN
-558 IDLLNGL
+558 LDLLNGL
-565 KGVHNVLEKYPFPL
+565 KGVNKIIEKYPFPL
-579 LKDLWEKQGEEFKS
+579 LKDLWEKQGEEFKD

-688 YNRKALYY
+688 YNRKALYF

-748 LDFSGDIKIP
+748 LDFSGDIQVP
-758 SQPQA
+758 AQPQ
-763 QTQVQTV
+763 TQPY
-770 QTQAAP
+770 TQPAVTQETFAASP
-776 AETAPAET
+776 AE
-784 QAQAETSA
+784 ETSA
-792 QSQAETTA
+792 AQEETTA
-800 EPETTAPPRPATT
+800 AQEETTAAAPTT
-813 PTHRS
+813 AASTTAA
-818 SSTSRPG
+818 STSRTRTRTN
-825 STTPNL
+825 TTNPNL
-831 PTSHSWQLGSPTTVR
+831 PANPVWQSNSPYSVI
-846 FDPVTGRLTRS
+846 PNLNTGRLT
-857 TAPTLPALPGN
+857 
-868 TTTALPPLRHVP
+868 TTPALPPLRSVP
-880 RPLSKSILDMFMPL
+880 RQSPRPISKSILDLFMPL

-902 STIAAETQAE
+902 STAETVPETQAQ
-912 TQSQPQSNVQVGV
+912 TQPNVQVGV

-950 KNHDETN
+950 KNNDETN

-972 IQYFPKATLDNPG
+972 IQYFPQATLDNPG

-997 NYYLK
+997 NYYLR

-1013 LQGYAVVSSIYR
+1013 LQGYAVVSSVYR

-1036 LKRYPIFIA
+1036 LKRYPVFIA

-1061 AIFNYALMRNLKD
+1061 SIFNYALMRNLKD

-1079 YTGNLDMNSPLYI
+1079 YTGNLDMNSPLYL

-1205 TQNKYYNFKRYV
+1205 TQNKYYSFKRYV
-1217 NIVLEVLRGAPIE
+1217 NIILEVLRGAPIE

-1239 DTSSRI
+1239 DTSNRI
-1245 DKAGVVA
+1245 DKAGIVA

-1293 MMVILVAVS
+1293 MMVTLVAIS

-1322 IIGTGAII
+1322 IIGTGAIM

-1373 IGMTEVREPHINTD
+1373 IGMTEVREPHINTN
-1387 LQIQLDDISVPWY
+1387 LQIQLDDITVPWY
-1400 TMFSNIMTADTGK
+1400 IMFSNVMTADTGK
-1413 TLDNIWKEHA
+1413 TLDNIWQEHA

-1532 SMGLIAPYFKSDRF
+1532 SMGLIAPYFKSERF

-1614 FVAKNQDMLGKV
+1614 FVAKNENMLGKV

-1655 DISNLSNDD
+1655 DIANLSNDD
-1664 LLRLSIAKKNEV
+1664 LLRLSVAKKNDV

-1746 IVTVLLLCLTNIAYS
+1746 IVTILLLCLTNIAYS
-1761 LMLKVTLFLPTLFPP
+1761 LMLKITLFLPTLFPP

-1789 YLFILANVLWYAAK
+1789 YLFILGNVIYYAAK

-1842 STRISTPE
+1842 STRVSTPE
-1850 KNHAMLNEMFDERE
+1850 RNHAMLNEMFDERE
-1864 RRTK
+1864 RRIK

>member
-13 TIFICFPA
+13 IIFICFPT
-21 IPAYA
+21 IPIYA

-46 MIAKADGADYV
+46 MIVKADGADYV
-57 SPIYLYGSQNKRWL
+57 TPVYLYGSQNKRWL

-78 DNKERTFKFT
+78 ENKERTFKFT

-101 WGGQIGLKA
+101 WGGQVGLKS

-137 GAVRT
+137 GAVKT
-142 DNYNASTNQ
+142 DIYNASTNQ

-156 LLRDLMTGKYNI
+156 LLRDLMTGKYGIN
-168 DVDNT
+168 VDDT
-173 EVVDLYST
+173 EVVTMYST
-181 TGRTGSLTIG
+181 TGRTGELTIG
-191 SALEEIYT
+191 SALESIYT

-209 ESEEFNKAKLTP
+209 ESEEFNKVKLTP
-221 QETPTAVQIKAG
+221 QETPVAVQMKAG
-233 NKGVDKTQEIMA
+233 SKGVDKTQEMLA

-255 KSTASENP
+255 KSTAPEAS

-268 TSASRL
+268 TAASRL
-274 KSIAKTSSATYQK
+274 KSVAKTSSATYQK
-287 AKQDKQANVSNTE
+287 AKQDKQANVSNAE

-330 WYNAA
+330 WYNSA
-335 MQVLVGSGITEKDE
+335 MQVLVGTALTEKEE
-349 FKSAKNLYKDYSS
+349 FKSASNLYKDYGS

-367 KKAWDT
+367 KKAWDA
-373 KVYDILSLAYAEGVT
+373 KAYDILSLAYAEGVT

-395 PNMETLKKAYKA
+395 PNMETLRKAYKN
-407 LSESGQGSMEFRLTD
+407 LSENNSGTMEYRLTD

-497 KGFIQYNNRSPK
+497 KGFIQFNNKSPK

-533 ELQYFRDQLLEK
+533 ELQYFRDQLLAQ
-545 ANNDLASGSIKDN
+545 ANNDLSSGSIKDN
-558 IDLLNGL
+558 LDLLNGL
-565 KGVHNVLEKYPFPL
+565 KGVNKVIEKYPFPL
-579 LKDLWEKQGEEFKS
+579 LKDLWEKQGEEFKD

-688 YNRKALYY
+688 YNRKALYF

-748 LDFSGDIKIP
+748 LDFSGDIQVP
-758 SQPQA
+758 AQPQ
-763 QTQVQTV
+763 TQPY
-770 QTQAAP
+770 TQPAVTQETFAAP
-776 AETAPAET
+776 PTE
-784 QAQAETSA
+784 ETSA
-792 QSQAETTA
+792 AQEETTTA
-800 EPETTAPPRPATT
+800 QEETTTAAPTT
-813 PTHRS
+813 AA
-818 SSTSRPG
+818 
-825 STTPNL
+825 STTTTRPRTRTNTTNPNL
-831 PTSHSWQLGSPTTVR
+831 PANPVWQSNSPYSVI
-846 FDPVTGRLTRS
+846 PNLNTGRLT
-857 TAPTLPALPGN
+857 TTPT
-868 TTTALPPLRHVP
+868 LPPLRSVPRQSP
-880 RPLSKSILDMFMPL
+880 RPLSKSILDLFMPL

-902 STIAAETQAE
+902 STTETVPETQAP
-912 TQSQPQSNVQVGV
+912 TQANVQVGV

-950 KNHDETN
+950 KNNDETN

-972 IQYFPKATLDNPG
+972 IQYFPQATLENPG

-997 NYYLK
+997 NYYLR

-1013 LQGYAVVSSIYR
+1013 LQGYAVVSSVYR

-1050 KAKNSSDDAKA
+1050 RAKNSSDDAKA
-1061 AIFNYALMRNLKD
+1061 SIFNYALMRNLKD

-1079 YTGNLDMNSPLYI
+1079 YTGNLDMNSPLYL

-1205 TQNKYYNFKRYV
+1205 TQNKYYSFKRYV
-1217 NIVLEVLRGAPIE
+1217 NIILEVLRGAPIE

-1239 DTSSRI
+1239 DTSNRI
-1245 DKAGVVA
+1245 DKAGIVA

-1322 IIGTGAII
+1322 IIGTGAIM

-1373 IGMTEVREPHINTD
+1373 IGMTEVREPHINTN
-1387 LQIQLDDISVPWY
+1387 LQIQLDDITVPWY
-1400 TMFSNIMTADTGK
+1400 IMFSNVMTADTGK
-1413 TLDNIWKEHA
+1413 TLDNIWQEHA

-1500 YNANPWDPNENVTNV
+1500 YNANPWEPEENVTNV

-1522 TKVQRGGRVK
+1522 TKVQKGGRVK
-1532 SMGLIAPYFKSDRF
+1532 SMGLIAPYFKSERF

-1565 QTDVQQDPALDGLYD
+1565 QTDVQQDPALNGLYD

-1614 FVAKNQDMLGKV
+1614 FVAKNENMLGKV

-1655 DISNLSNDD
+1655 DIANLSNDD
-1664 LLRLSIAKKNEV
+1664 LLRLSVAKKNDV

-1746 IVTVLLLCLTNIAYS
+1746 IVTILLLCLTNIAYS
-1761 LMLKVTLFLPTLFPP
+1761 LMLKITLFLPTLFPP

-1789 YLFILANVLWYAAK
+1789 YLFILGNVIYYAAK

-1842 STRISTPE
+1842 STRVSTPE
-1850 KNHAMLNEMFDERE
+1850 RNHAMLNEMFDERE
-1864 RRTK
+1864 RRIK

>member
-13 TIFICFPA
+13 IIFICFPA
-21 IPAYA
+21 IPIYA

-46 MIAKADGADYV
+46 MIVKADGADYV
-57 SPIYLYGSQNKRWL
+57 TPVYLYGSQNKRWL

-78 DNKERTFKFT
+78 ENKERTFKFT

-101 WGGQIGLKA
+101 WGGQVGLKS

-137 GAVRT
+137 GAVKT
-142 DNYNASTNQ
+142 DIYNASTNQ

-156 LLRDLMTGKYNI
+156 LLRDLMTGKYGLN
-168 DVDNT
+168 VDDT
-173 EVVDLYST
+173 EVVTMYST
-181 TGRTGSLTIG
+181 TGRTGELTIG
-191 SALEEIYT
+191 SALEAIYT

-209 ESEEFNKAKLTP
+209 ESEEFNKVKLTP
-221 QETPTAVQIKAG
+221 QETPVAVQMKAG
-233 NKGVDKTQEIMA
+233 SKGVDKTQEMLA

-255 KSTASENP
+255 KSTAPEAS

-268 TSASRL
+268 TAASRL
-274 KSIAKTSSATYQK
+274 KSVAKTSSATYQK
-287 AKQDKQANVSNTE
+287 AKQDKQANVSNAE

-330 WYNAA
+330 WYNSA
-335 MQVLVGSGITEKDE
+335 MQVLVGTALTEKEE
-349 FKSAKNLYKDYSS
+349 FKSASNLYKDYGS

-367 KKAWDT
+367 KKAWDA
-373 KVYDILSLAYAEGVT
+373 KAYDILSLAYAEGVT

-395 PNMETLKKAYKA
+395 PNMETLRKAYKN
-407 LSESGQGSMEFRLTD
+407 LSENNSGTMEYRLTD

-497 KGFIQYNNRSPK
+497 KGFIQFNNKSPK

-533 ELQYFRDQLLEK
+533 ELQYFRDQLLAQ
-545 ANNDLASGSIKDN
+545 ANNDLSSGSIKDN
-558 IDLLNGL
+558 LDLLNGL
-565 KGVHNVLEKYPFPL
+565 KGVNKIIEKYPFPL
-579 LKDLWEKQGEEFKS
+579 LKDLWEKQGEEFKD

-688 YNRKALYY
+688 YNRKALYF

-708 TGTANP
+708 IGTANP

-748 LDFSGDIKIP
+748 LDFSGDIQVP
-758 SQPQA
+758 AQPQ
-763 QTQVQTV
+763 TQPYTQPSVTQETFAAPPTEE
-770 QTQAAP
+770 TQAAQ
-776 AETAPAET
+776 E
-784 QAQAETSA
+784 
-792 QSQAETTA
+792 ETTA
-800 EPETTAPPRPATT
+800 APEETTTAA
-813 PTHRS
+813 
-818 SSTSRPG
+818 
-825 STTPNL
+825 STTAAPTTAASTRTRTRTNTTNPNL
-831 PTSHSWQLGSPTTVR
+831 PANPVWQSNSPYSVIPNST
-846 FDPVTGRLTRS
+846 TGRLT
-857 TAPTLPALPGN
+857 
-868 TTTALPPLRHVP
+868 TTPALPPLRNVPRQSP
-880 RPLSKSILDMFMPL
+880 RPLSKSILDLFMPL

-902 STIAAETQAE
+902 STAETVPETQA
-912 TQSQPQSNVQVGV
+912 PAQSNVQVGV

-950 KNHDETN
+950 KNNDETN

-972 IQYFPKATLDNPG
+972 IQYFPQATLENPG

-997 NYYLK
+997 NYYLR

-1013 LQGYAVVSSIYR
+1013 LQGYAVVSSVYR

-1036 LKRYPIFIA
+1036 LKRYPVFIA

-1061 AIFNYALMRNLKD
+1061 SIFNYALMRNLKD

-1079 YTGNLDMNSPLYI
+1079 YTGNLDMNSPLYL

-1205 TQNKYYNFKRYV
+1205 TQNKYYSFKRYV
-1217 NIVLEVLRGAPIE
+1217 NIILEVLRGAPIE

-1239 DTSSRI
+1239 DTSNRI
-1245 DKAGVVA
+1245 DKAGIVA

-1293 MMVILVAVS
+1293 MMVVLVAVS

-1322 IIGTGAII
+1322 IIGTGAIM

-1373 IGMTEVREPHINTD
+1373 IGMTEVREPHINTN
-1387 LQIQLDDISVPWY
+1387 LQIQLDDITVPWY
-1400 TMFSNIMTADTGK
+1400 IMFSNVMTADTGK
-1413 TLDNIWKEHA
+1413 TLDNIWQEHA

-1500 YNANPWDPNENVTNV
+1500 YNANPWEPEENVTNV

-1532 SMGLIAPYFKSDRF
+1532 SMGLIAPYFKSERF

-1614 FVAKNQDMLGKV
+1614 FVAKNENMLGKV

-1655 DISNLSNDD
+1655 DIANLSNDD
-1664 LLRLSIAKKNEV
+1664 LLRLSVAKKNDV

-1746 IVTVLLLCLTNIAYS
+1746 IVTILLLCLTNIAYS
-1761 LMLKVTLFLPTLFPP
+1761 LMLKITLFLPTLFPP

-1789 YLFILANVLWYAAK
+1789 YLFILGNVIYYAAK

-1864 RRTK
+1864 RRIK

>member
-13 TIFICFPA
+13 IIFICFPT
-21 IPAYA
+21 IPIYA

-46 MIAKADGADYV
+46 MIVKADGADYV
-57 SPIYLYGSQNKRWL
+57 TPVYLYGSQNKRWL

-78 DNKERTFKFT
+78 ENKERTFKFT

-101 WGGQIGLKA
+101 WGGQVGLKS

-137 GAVRT
+137 GAVKT
-142 DNYNASTNQ
+142 DIYNASTNQ

-156 LLRDLMTGKYNI
+156 LLRDLMTGKYGIN
-168 DVDNT
+168 VDDT
-173 EVVDLYST
+173 EVVTMYST
-181 TGRTGSLTIG
+181 TGRTGELTIG
-191 SALEEIYT
+191 SALESIYT

-209 ESEEFNKAKLTP
+209 ESEEFNKVKLTP
-221 QETPTAVQIKAG
+221 QETPVAVQMKAG
-233 NKGVDKTQEIMA
+233 SKGVDKTQEMLA

-255 KSTASENP
+255 KSTAPEDS

-268 TSASRL
+268 TAASRL
-274 KSIAKTSSATYQK
+274 KSVAKTSSATYQK
-287 AKQDKQANVSNTE
+287 AKQDKQANVSNAE

-330 WYNAA
+330 WYNSA
-335 MQVLVGSGITEKDE
+335 MQVLVGTALTEKEE
-349 FKSAKNLYKDYSS
+349 FKSASNLYKDYSS

-373 KVYDILSLAYAEGVT
+373 KAYDILSLAYAEGVT

-395 PNMETLKKAYKA
+395 PNMETLRKAYKN
-407 LSESGQGSMEFRLTD
+407 LSENNSGTMEYRLTD

-497 KGFIQYNNRSPK
+497 KGFIQFNNKSPK

-533 ELQYFRDQLLEK
+533 ELQYFRDQLLAQ
-545 ANNDLASGSIKDN
+545 ANNDLSSGSIKDN
-558 IDLLNGL
+558 LDLLNGL
-565 KGVHNVLEKYPFPL
+565 KGVNKIIEKYPFPL
-579 LKDLWEKQGEEFKS
+579 LKDLWEKQGEEFKD

-688 YNRKALYY
+688 YNRKALYF

-748 LDFSGDIKIP
+748 LDFSGDIQVP
-758 SQPQA
+758 AQPQ
-763 QTQVQTV
+763 TQPY
-770 QTQAAP
+770 TQPAVTQETFAASP
-776 AETAPAET
+776 AE
-784 QAQAETSA
+784 ETSA
-792 QSQAETTA
+792 AQEETTA
-800 EPETTAPPRPATT
+800 AQEETTAAAPTT
-813 PTHRS
+813 AAPTTAA
-818 SSTSRPG
+818 STSRTRTRTN
-825 STTPNL
+825 TTNPNL
-831 PTSHSWQLGSPTTVR
+831 PANPVWQSNSPYSVI
-846 FDPVTGRLTRS
+846 PNLNTGRLT
-857 TAPTLPALPGN
+857 
-868 TTTALPPLRHVP
+868 TTPALPPLRSVPRQSP
-880 RPLSKSILDMFMPL
+880 RPLSKSILDLFTPL

-902 STIAAETQAE
+902 STAETVPETQAQ
-912 TQSQPQSNVQVGV
+912 TQPNVQVGV

-950 KNHDETN
+950 KNNDETN

-972 IQYFPKATLDNPG
+972 IQYFPQATLENPG

-997 NYYLK
+997 NYYLR

-1013 LQGYAVVSSIYR
+1013 LQGYAVVSSVYR

-1036 LKRYPIFIA
+1036 LKRYPVFIA

-1050 KAKNSSDDAKA
+1050 RAKNSSDDAKA
-1061 AIFNYALMRNLKD
+1061 SIFNYALMRNLKD

-1079 YTGNLDMNSPLYI
+1079 YTGNLDMNSPLYL

-1205 TQNKYYNFKRYV
+1205 TQNKYYSFKRYV
-1217 NIVLEVLRGAPIE
+1217 NIILEVLRGAPIE

-1239 DTSSRI
+1239 DTSNRV
-1245 DKAGVVA
+1245 DKAGIVA

-1293 MMVILVAVS
+1293 MMVTLVAIS

-1322 IIGTGAII
+1322 IIGTGAIM

-1373 IGMTEVREPHINTD
+1373 IGMTEVREPHINTN
-1387 LQIQLDDISVPWY
+1387 LQIQLDDITVPWY
-1400 TMFSNIMTADTGK
+1400 IMFSNVMTADTGK
-1413 TLDNIWKEHA
+1413 TLDNIWQEHA

-1500 YNANPWDPNENVTNV
+1500 YNANPWEPEENVTNV

-1532 SMGLIAPYFKSDRF
+1532 SMGLIAPYFKSERF

-1614 FVAKNQDMLGKV
+1614 FVAKNENMLGKV

-1655 DISNLSNDD
+1655 DIANLSNDD
-1664 LLRLSIAKKNEV
+1664 LLRLSVAKKNDV

-1715 AAVIL
+1715 VAVIL

-1746 IVTVLLLCLTNIAYS
+1746 IVTILLLCLTNIAYS
-1761 LMLKVTLFLPTLFPP
+1761 LMLKITLFLPTLFPP

-1789 YLFILANVLWYAAK
+1789 YLFILGNVIYYAAK

-1842 STRISTPE
+1842 STRVSTPE
-1850 KNHAMLNEMFDERE
+1850 RNHAMLNEMFDERE
-1864 RRTK
+1864 RRIK

>member
-6 RIVALLL
+6 RIIALLL
-13 TIFICFPA
+13 IIFICFPT
-21 IPAYA
+21 IPIYA
-26 AAPTPIT
+26 SAPTPIT

-46 MIAKADGADYV
+46 MIVKADGADYV
-57 SPIYLYGSQNKRWL
+57 TPVYLYGSQNKRWL

-78 DNKERTFKFT
+78 ENKERTFKFT

-101 WGGQIGLKA
+101 WGGQVGLKS

-137 GAVRT
+137 GAVKT
-142 DNYNASTNQ
+142 DIYNASTNQ

-156 LLRDLMTGKYNI
+156 LLRDLMTGKYSIN
-168 DVDNT
+168 VDDT
-173 EVVDLYST
+173 EVVTMYST
-181 TGRTGSLTIG
+181 TGRTGELTIG
-191 SALEEIYT
+191 SALESIYT
-199 EKYNTLNHQK
+199 EKYNTLNHEK
-209 ESEEFNKAKLTP
+209 DSEEFNKVKLTP
-221 QETPTAVQIKAG
+221 QETPVAVQMKAG
-233 NKGVDKTQEIMA
+233 SKGVDKTQEMLA

-255 KSTASENP
+255 KSTAPETS

-268 TSASRL
+268 TAASRL
-274 KSIAKTSSATYQK
+274 KSVAKTSSATYQK
-287 AKQDKQANVSNTE
+287 AKQDKQANVSNAE

-330 WYNAA
+330 WYNSA
-335 MQVLVGSGITEKDE
+335 MQVLVGTALTEKEE
-349 FKSAKNLYKDYSS
+349 FKSASNLYKDYGS
-362 LTAEQ
+362 LTVEQ
-367 KKAWDT
+367 KKAWDA
-373 KVYDILSLAYAEGVT
+373 KAYDILSLAYAEGVT

-395 PNMETLKKAYKA
+395 PNMETLRKAYKN
-407 LSESGQGSMEFRLTD
+407 LSENNSGTMEYRLTD

-454 RVRLLLSAMTTSE
+454 RVRLLLNAMTTSE

-497 KGFIQYNNRSPK
+497 KGFIQFSNKGPK

-533 ELQYFRDQLLEK
+533 ELQYFRDQLLAQ
-545 ANNDLASGSIKDN
+545 ANNDLSSGSIKDN
-558 IDLLNGL
+558 LDLLNGL
-565 KGVHNVLEKYPFPL
+565 KGVNKIIEKYPFPL
-579 LKDLWEKQGEEFKS
+579 LKDLWEKQGEEFKD

-688 YNRKALYY
+688 YNRKALYF

-748 LDFSGDIKIP
+748 LDFSGDIQVPAQPYTQP
-758 SQPQA
+758 STQPSV
-763 QTQVQTV
+763 TQETF
-770 QTQAAP
+770 AASP
-776 AETAPAET
+776 AE
-784 QAQAETSA
+784 ETSA
-792 QSQAETTA
+792 AQEETTA
-800 EPETTAPPRPATT
+800 AQEETTAAASTT
-813 PTHRS
+813 AAPTTAA
-818 SSTSRPG
+818 STSRTRTRTN
-825 STTPNL
+825 TTNPNL
-831 PTSHSWQLGSPTTVR
+831 PANPVWQSNSPYSVI
-846 FDPVTGRLTRS
+846 PNLNTGRLT
-857 TAPTLPALPGN
+857 
-868 TTTALPPLRHVP
+868 TTPALPPLRSVPRQSP
-880 RPLSKSILDMFMPL
+880 RPLSKSILDLFMPL

-902 STIAAETQAE
+902 STAETVPETQAS
-912 TQSQPQSNVQVGV
+912 TQANVQVGV

-950 KNHDETN
+950 KNNDETN

-972 IQYFPKATLDNPG
+972 IQYFPQATLENPG

-997 NYYLK
+997 NYYLR

-1013 LQGYAVVSSIYR
+1013 LQGYAVVSSVYR

-1036 LKRYPIFIA
+1036 LKRYPVFIA

-1061 AIFNYALMRNLKD
+1061 SIFNYALMRNLKD

-1079 YTGNLDMNSPLYI
+1079 YTGNLDMNSPLYL

-1205 TQNKYYNFKRYV
+1205 TQNKYYSFKRYV
-1217 NIVLEVLRGAPIE
+1217 NIILEVLRGAPIE

-1239 DTSSRI
+1239 DTSNRI
-1245 DKAGVVA
+1245 DKAGIVA

-1293 MMVILVAVS
+1293 MMVTLVAIS

-1322 IIGTGAII
+1322 IIGTGAIM

-1373 IGMTEVREPHINTD
+1373 IGMTEVREPHINTN
-1387 LQIQLDDISVPWY
+1387 LQIQLDDITVPWY
-1400 TMFSNIMTADTGK
+1400 IMFSNVMTADTGK
-1413 TLDNIWKEHA
+1413 TLDNIWQEHA

-1500 YNANPWDPNENVTNV
+1500 YNANPWEPEENVTNV

-1532 SMGLIAPYFKSDRF
+1532 SMGLIAPYFKSERF

-1601 IKRIDWL
+1601 IKRVDWL

-1614 FVAKNQDMLGKV
+1614 FVAKNENMLGKV

-1655 DISNLSNDD
+1655 DIANLSNDD
-1664 LLRLSIAKKNEV
+1664 LLRLSVAKKNDV

-1746 IVTVLLLCLTNIAYS
+1746 IVTILLLCLTNIAYS
-1761 LMLKVTLFLPTLFPP
+1761 LMLKITLFLPTLFPP

-1789 YLFILANVLWYAAK
+1789 YLFILGNVIYYAAK

-1842 STRISTPE
+1842 STRVSTPE
-1850 KNHAMLNEMFDERE
+1850 RNHAMLNEMFDERE
-1864 RRTK
+1864 RRIK

>member
-6 RIVALLL
+6 RIIALLL
-13 TIFICFPA
+13 IIFICFPT
-21 IPAYA
+21 IPIYA

-33 VDDAGA
+33 VDDIGA

-46 MIAKADGADYV
+46 MIVKADGADYV
-57 SPIYLYGSQNKRWL
+57 TPVYLYGSQNKRWL
-71 GVKLKNK
+71 GVKVKNK
-78 DNKERTFKFT
+78 DNKDRTFKFT

-101 WGGQIGLKA
+101 WGGQVGLQA

-137 GAVRT
+137 GAVKT
-142 DNYNASTNQ
+142 DIYNASTNQ

-156 LLRDLMTGKYNI
+156 LLRDLMTGKYGIN
-168 DVDNT
+168 VDDT
-173 EVVDLYST
+173 EVVTMYST
-181 TGRTGSLTIG
+181 TGRTGELTIG
-191 SALEEIYT
+191 SALESIYT

-209 ESEEFNKAKLTP
+209 ESEEFNKVKLTP
-221 QETPTAVQIKAG
+221 QETPVAVQMKAG
-233 NKGVDKTQEIMA
+233 NKGVDKTQEMLA

-255 KSTASENP
+255 KSTAPENP

-274 KSIAKTSSATYQK
+274 KSVAKTSSATYQK
-287 AKQDKQANVSNTE
+287 AKQDKQANVSNAE

-330 WYNAA
+330 WYNSA
-335 MQVLVGSGITEKDE
+335 MQVLVGTALTEKEE
-349 FKSAKNLYKDYSS
+349 FKSASNLYKDYGS
-362 LTAEQ
+362 LTTEQ
-367 KKAWDT
+367 KKAWDA
-373 KVYDILSLAYAEGVT
+373 KAYDILSLAYAEGVT

-395 PNMETLKKAYKA
+395 PNMETLRKAYKNV
-407 LSESGQGSMEFRLTD
+407 SENSSGTMEYRLTD

-497 KGFIQYNNRSPK
+497 KGFIQFNNKSPK

-533 ELQYFRDQLLEK
+533 ELQYFRDQLLAQ
-545 ANNDLASGSIKDN
+545 ANNDLSSGSIKDN
-558 IDLLNGL
+558 LDLLNGL
-565 KGVHNVLEKYPFPL
+565 KGVNKIIEKYPFPL
-579 LKDLWEKQGEEFKS
+579 LKDLWEKQGEEFKD

-688 YNRKALYY
+688 YNRKALYF

-748 LDFSGDIKIP
+748 LDFSGDIQVP
-758 SQPQA
+758 SQQQS
-763 QTQVQTV
+763 QTQQYTPPST
-770 QTQAAP
+770 TQETFAAP
-776 AETAPAET
+776 PTE
-784 QAQAETSA
+784 
-792 QSQAETTA
+792 ETTA
-800 EPETTAPPRPATT
+800 AQEETTAAQEETT
-813 PTHRS
+813 AAPT
-818 SSTSRPG
+818 TAAPTTAA
-825 STTPNL
+825 STTRTRTRTNTTNPNL
-831 PTSHSWQLGSPTTVR
+831 PANPVWQSNSPYTVI
-846 FDPVTGRLTRS
+846 PNANTGRLT
-857 TAPTLPALPGN
+857 
-868 TTTALPPLRHVP
+868 TTPALPPLRTVPRRAP
-880 RPLSKSILDMFMPL
+880 RPLSKSILDLFMPL

-902 STIAAETQAE
+902 STTETVPETQA
-912 TQSQPQSNVQVGV
+912 PAQSNVQVGV

-950 KNHDETN
+950 KNNDETN

-972 IQYFPKATLDNPG
+972 IQYFPQATLENPG

-997 NYYLK
+997 NYYLR

-1013 LQGYAVVSSIYR
+1013 LQGYAVVSSVYR

-1036 LKRYPIFIA
+1036 LKRYPVFIA

-1061 AIFNYALMRNLKD
+1061 SIFNYALMRNLKD

-1079 YTGNLDMNSPLYI
+1079 YTGNLDMNSPLYL

-1205 TQNKYYNFKRYV
+1205 TQNKYYSFKRYV
-1217 NIVLEVLRGAPIE
+1217 NIILEVLRGAPIE

-1239 DTSSRI
+1239 DTSNRI
-1245 DKAGVVA
+1245 DKAGIVA

-1293 MMVILVAVS
+1293 MMVVLVAVG
-1302 IVTIYIDAVKSQMG
+1302 IITIYIDAVKSQMG
-1316 LGTIAK
+1316 LGTLGK
-1322 IIGTGAII
+1322 IIGTGAIM

-1373 IGMTEVREPHINTD
+1373 IGMTEVREPHINTN
-1387 LQIQLDDISVPWY
+1387 LQIQLDDITVPWY
-1400 TMFSNIMTADTGK
+1400 IMFSNVMTADTGK
-1413 TLDNIWKEHA
+1413 TLDNIWQEHA

-1500 YNANPWDPNENVTNV
+1500 YNANPWEPEENVTNV

-1532 SMGLIAPYFKSDRF
+1532 SMGLIAPYFKSERF

-1601 IKRIDWL
+1601 IKRVDWL

-1614 FVAKNQDMLGKV
+1614 FVAKNENMLGKV

-1655 DISNLSNDD
+1655 DIANLSNDD

-1746 IVTVLLLCLTNIAYS
+1746 IVTILLLCLTNIAYS
-1761 LMLKVTLFLPTLFPP
+1761 LMLKITLFLPTLFPP

-1789 YLFILANVLWYAAK
+1789 YLFILGNVIYYAAK

-1864 RRTK
+1864 RRIK

>member
-6 RIVALLL
+6 RIIALLL
-13 TIFICFPA
+13 IIFICFPT
-21 IPAYA
+21 IPIYA

-46 MIAKADGADYV
+46 MIVKADGADYV
-57 SPIYLYGSQNKRWL
+57 TPIYLYGSQNKRWL

-78 DNKERTFKFT
+78 ENKERTFKFT

-101 WGGQIGLKA
+101 WGGQVGIKS

-137 GAVRT
+137 GAVKT
-142 DNYNASTNQ
+142 DIYNASTNQ

-156 LLRDLMTGKYNI
+156 LLRDLMTGKYGIN
-168 DVDNT
+168 VDDT
-173 EVVDLYST
+173 EVVTMYST
-181 TGRTGSLTIG
+181 TGRTGELTIG
-191 SALEEIYT
+191 SALESIYT

-209 ESEEFNKAKLTP
+209 ESEEFNKVKLTP
-221 QETPTAVQIKAG
+221 QETPVAVQMKAG
-233 NKGVDKTQEIMA
+233 SKGVDKTQEMLA

-255 KSTASENP
+255 KSTAPENP

-274 KSIAKTSSATYQK
+274 KSVAKTSSATYQK
-287 AKQDKQANVSNTE
+287 AKQDKQANVSNAE

-330 WYNAA
+330 WYNSA
-335 MQVLVGSGITEKDE
+335 MQVLVGTALTEKEE
-349 FKSAKNLYKDYSS
+349 FKSASNLYKDYSS

-367 KKAWDT
+367 KKAWDA
-373 KVYDILSLAYAEGVT
+373 KAYDILSLAYAEGVT

-395 PNMETLKKAYKA
+395 PNMETLRKAYKN
-407 LSESGQGSMEFRLTD
+407 LSENNSGTMEYRLTD

-454 RVRLLLSAMTTSE
+454 RVRLLLNAMTTSE

-497 KGFIQYNNRSPK
+497 KGFIQFSNKGPK

-533 ELQYFRDQLLEK
+533 ELQYFRDQLLAQ
-545 ANNDLASGSIKDN
+545 ANNDLSSGSIKDN
-558 IDLLNGL
+558 LDLLNGL
-565 KGVHNVLEKYPFPL
+565 KGVNKIIEKYPFPL
-579 LKDLWEKQGEEFKS
+579 LKDLWEKQGEEFKD

-688 YNRKALYY
+688 YNRKALYF
-696 DSSSSA
+696 DSNSSA

-748 LDFSGDIKIP
+748 LDFSGDIQVP
-758 SQPQA
+758 AQPQ
-763 QTQVQTV
+763 TQPYTQPAVTQETFAASPTEE
-770 QTQAAP
+770 TQAAQ
-776 AETAPAET
+776 EDTTA
-784 QAQAETSA
+784 AQE
-792 QSQAETTA
+792 ETTTA
-800 EPETTAPPRPATT
+800 ASTTASTT
-813 PTHRS
+813 AA
-818 SSTSRPG
+818 STSRTRTRTN
-825 STTPNL
+825 TTNPNL
-831 PTSHSWQLGSPTTVR
+831 PANPVWQSNSPYSVIPNLT
-846 FDPVTGRLTRS
+846 TGRLT
-857 TAPTLPALPGN
+857 
-868 TTTALPPLRHVP
+868 TTPALPPLRSVPRQSP
-880 RPLSKSILDMFMPL
+880 RPLSKSILDLFMPL

-902 STIAAETQAE
+902 STAETVPETQAP
-912 TQSQPQSNVQVGV
+912 TQANVQVGV

-950 KNHDETN
+950 KNNDETN

-972 IQYFPKATLDNPG
+972 IQYFPQATLENPG

-997 NYYLK
+997 NYYLR

-1013 LQGYAVVSSIYR
+1013 LQGYAVVSSVYR

-1036 LKRYPIFIA
+1036 LKRYPVFIA

-1061 AIFNYALMRNLKD
+1061 SIFNYALMRNLKD

-1079 YTGNLDMNSPLYI
+1079 YTGNLDMNSPLYL

-1133 YGNGYKIKADDEGS
+1133 YGNGYRIKADDDGS

-1205 TQNKYYNFKRYV
+1205 TQNKYYSFKRYV
-1217 NIVLEVLRGAPIE
+1217 NIILEVLRGAPIE

-1239 DTSSRI
+1239 DTSNRI
-1245 DKAGVVA
+1245 DKAGIVA

-1293 MMVILVAVS
+1293 MMVTLVAIS

-1322 IIGTGAII
+1322 IIGTGAIM

-1373 IGMTEVREPHINTD
+1373 IGMTEVREPHINTN
-1387 LQIQLDDISVPWY
+1387 LQIQLDDITVPWY
-1400 TMFSNIMTADTGK
+1400 IMFSNVMTADTGK
-1413 TLDNIWKEHA
+1413 TLDNIWQEHA

-1430 NNDDVVIKHNGV
+1430 NNDDIVIKHNGV

-1500 YNANPWDPNENVTNV
+1500 YNANPWEPEENVTNV

-1532 SMGLIAPYFKSDRF
+1532 SMGLIAPYFKSERF

-1601 IKRIDWL
+1601 IKRVDWL

-1614 FVAKNQDMLGKV
+1614 FVAKNENMLGKV

-1655 DISNLSNDD
+1655 DIANLSNDD
-1664 LLRLSIAKKNEV
+1664 LLRLSVAKKNDV

-1746 IVTVLLLCLTNIAYS
+1746 VVTILLLCLTNIAYS
-1761 LMLKVTLFLPTLFPP
+1761 LMLKITLFLPTLFPP

-1789 YLFILANVLWYAAK
+1789 YLFILGNVIYYAAK

-1864 RRTK
+1864 RRIK

>member
-13 TIFICFPA
+13 IIFICFPT
-21 IPAYA
+21 IPIYA

-46 MIAKADGADYV
+46 MIVKADGADYV
-57 SPIYLYGSQNKRWL
+57 TPVYLYGSQNKRWL

-78 DNKERTFKFT
+78 ENKERTFKFT

-125 VDSTVPPYQADK
+125 VDSTIPPYQADK
-137 GAVRT
+137 GAVKT
-142 DNYNASTNQ
+142 DIYNDSTNP

-156 LLRDLMTGKYNI
+156 LLRDLMTGKYGVN
-168 DVDNT
+168 VDDT
-173 EVVDLYST
+173 EVVTMYST
-181 TGRTGSLTIG
+181 TGRTGELTIG
-191 SALEEIYT
+191 SALESIYT

-209 ESEEFNKAKLTP
+209 ESEEFNKVKLTP
-221 QETPTAVQIKAG
+221 QETPVAVQIKAG
-233 NKGVDKTQEIMA
+233 NKGVDKTQEMLA

-255 KSTASENP
+255 KSTAPENP

-274 KSIAKTSSATYQK
+274 KSVAKTSSATYQK
-287 AKQDKQANVSNTE
+287 AKQDKQANVSNAE

-316 PDSTFGYSEETINA
+316 PNSTFGYSEETINA
-330 WYNAA
+330 WYNTA
-335 MQVLVGSGITEKDE
+335 MQVLVGTALTEKEE
-349 FKSAKNLYKDYSS
+349 FKSASNLYKDYSS

-367 KKAWDT
+367 KKAWDA
-373 KVYDILSLAYAEGVT
+373 KAYDILSLAYSEGVT

-395 PNMETLKKAYKA
+395 PNMETLRKAYKN
-407 LSESGQGSMEFRLTD
+407 LSENNSGTMEYRLTD

-497 KGFIQYNNRSPK
+497 KGFIQFNNKSPK

-533 ELQYFRDQLLEK
+533 ELQYFRDQLLTQ
-545 ANNDLASGSIKDN
+545 ANNDLSSGSIKDN
-558 IDLLNGL
+558 LDLLNGL
-565 KGVHNVLEKYPFPL
+565 KGVNKIIEKYPFPL
-579 LKDLWEKQGEEFKS
+579 LKDLWEKQGEEFKD

-598 LKELYDKLL
+598 LKELYDKLQ

-688 YNRKALYY
+688 YNRKALYF

-748 LDFSGDIKIP
+748 LDFSGDIQIP
-758 SQPQA
+758 SQQ
-763 QTQVQTV
+763 QTQ
-770 QTQAAP
+770 TQPYTQPSVTQETFAAP
-776 AETAPAET
+776 PTE
-784 QAQAETSA
+784 
-792 QSQAETTA
+792 ETTA
-800 EPETTAPPRPATT
+800 ASEESTTAQEETTVAPTSAPTT
-813 PTHRS
+813 AA
-818 SSTSRPG
+818 STSTRPRTRTN
-825 STTPNL
+825 TTNPNL
-831 PTSHSWQLGSPTTVR
+831 PANPVWQSNSIFTIRPNAT
-846 FDPVTGRLTRS
+846 TGRLT
-857 TAPTLPALPGN
+857 
-868 TTTALPPLRHVP
+868 TTPALPPLRNVP
-880 RPLSKSILDMFMPL
+880 RQTPRPIGKSILDLFMPL

-902 STIAAETQAE
+902 STSETVAETQAP
-912 TQSQPQSNVQVGV
+912 TQSNVQVGV

-950 KNHDETN
+950 KNNDETN

-972 IQYFPKATLDNPG
+972 IQYFPQATLENPG

-997 NYYLK
+997 NYYLR

-1013 LQGYAVVSSIYR
+1013 LQGYAVVSSVYR

-1036 LKRYPIFIA
+1036 LKRYPVFIA

-1050 KAKNSSDDAKA
+1050 RAKNSSDDAKA
-1061 AIFNYALMRNLKD
+1061 SIFNYALMRNLKD

-1079 YTGNLDMNSPLYI
+1079 YTGNLDMNSPLYL

-1205 TQNKYYNFKRYV
+1205 TQNKYYSFKRYV
-1217 NIVLEVLRGAPIE
+1217 NIILEVLRGAPIE

-1239 DTSSRI
+1239 DTSNRI
-1245 DKAGVVA
+1245 DKAGIVA

-1293 MMVILVAVS
+1293 MMVTLVAIS

-1322 IIGTGAII
+1322 IIGTGAIM

-1373 IGMTEVREPHINTD
+1373 IGMTEVREPHINTN
-1387 LQIQLDDISVPWY
+1387 LQIQLDDITVPWY
-1400 TMFSNIMTADTGK
+1400 IMFSNVMTADTGK
-1413 TLDNIWKEHA
+1413 TLDNIWQEHA

-1500 YNANPWDPNENVTNV
+1500 YNANPWEPEENVTNV

-1532 SMGLIAPYFKSDRF
+1532 SMGLIAPYFKSERF

-1601 IKRIDWL
+1601 IKRVDWL

-1614 FVAKNQDMLGKV
+1614 FVAKNENMLGKV

-1655 DISNLSNDD
+1655 DIANLSNDD
-1664 LLRLSIAKKNEV
+1664 LLRLSVAKKNDV

-1746 IVTVLLLCLTNIAYS
+1746 IVTILLLCLTNIAYS
-1761 LMLKVTLFLPTLFPP
+1761 LMLKITLFLPTLFPP

-1789 YLFILANVLWYAAK
+1789 YLFILGNVIYYAAK

-1842 STRISTPE
+1842 STRVSTPE

-1864 RRTK
+1864 RRIK

>member
-13 TIFICFPA
+13 IIFICFPT
-21 IPAYA
+21 IPIYA

-46 MIAKADGADYV
+46 MIVKADGADYV
-57 SPIYLYGSQNKRWL
+57 TPVYLYGSQNKRWL

-78 DNKERTFKFT
+78 ENKERTFKFT

-101 WGGQIGLKA
+101 WGGQVGLKS

-137 GAVRT
+137 GAVKT
-142 DNYNASTNQ
+142 DIYNASTNQ

-156 LLRDLMTGKYNI
+156 LLRDLMTGKYGIN
-168 DVDNT
+168 VDDT
-173 EVVDLYST
+173 EVVTMYST
-181 TGRTGSLTIG
+181 TGRTGELTIG
-191 SALEEIYT
+191 SALESIYT
-199 EKYNTLNHQK
+199 EKYNSLNHQK
-209 ESEEFNKAKLTP
+209 EAEEFNKVKLTP
-221 QETPTAVQIKAG
+221 QETPVAVQMKAG
-233 NKGVDKTQEIMA
+233 SKGVDKTQEMLA

-255 KSTASENP
+255 KSTAPENP
-263 TSGTV
+263 EVGTV

-287 AKQDKQANVSNTE
+287 AKQDKQANVSNAE

-316 PDSTFGYSEETINA
+316 PNSTFGYSEETINA
-330 WYNAA
+330 WYNTA
-335 MQVLVGSGITEKDE
+335 MQVLVGTNLTEKEE
-349 FKSAKNLYKDYSS
+349 FKSASNLYKDYGS

-367 KKAWDT
+367 KKAWDA
-373 KVYDILSLAYAEGVT
+373 KAYDILSLAYAEGVT

-395 PNMETLKKAYKA
+395 PNMETLRKAYKN
-407 LSESGQGSMEFRLTD
+407 LSENNSGTMEYRLTD
-422 VEAESMRKNLV
+422 VEAEAMRKNLV

-497 KGFIQYNNRSPK
+497 KGFIQFNNKVPK

-533 ELQYFRDQLLEK
+533 ELQYFRDQLLAQ
-545 ANNDLASGSIKDN
+545 ANNDLSSGSIKDN
-558 IDLLNGL
+558 LDLLNGL
-565 KGVHNVLEKYPFPL
+565 KGVNKIIEKYPFPL
-579 LKDLWEKQGEEFKS
+579 LKDLWEKQGEEFKD

-688 YNRKALYY
+688 YNRKALYF

-748 LDFSGDIKIP
+748 LDFSGDIQIP
-758 SQPQA
+758 SQPQ
-763 QTQVQTV
+763 TQPY
-770 QTQAAP
+770 TQPAVTQETFAAP
-776 AETAPAET
+776 PAE
-784 QAQAETSA
+784 
-792 QSQAETTA
+792 ETTA
-800 EPETTAPPRPATT
+800 AQEETTAAQEETTTAAQTTAAAPTRPRTGTNTT
-813 PTHRS
+813 N
-818 SSTSRPG
+818 
-825 STTPNL
+825 PNL
-831 PTSHSWQLGSPTTVR
+831 PATPPWRSNSIYTIRPNS
-846 FDPVTGRLTRS
+846 TGRLT
-857 TAPTLPALPGN
+857 
-868 TTTALPPLRHVP
+868 TTPALPPLRSVPRQSP
-880 RPLSKSILDMFMPL
+880 RPLSKSILDLFMPL

-902 STIAAETQAE
+902 STAETVPETQA
-912 TQSQPQSNVQVGV
+912 PAQSNVQVGV

-950 KNHDETN
+950 KNNDETN

-972 IQYFPKATLDNPG
+972 IQYFPQATLENPG

-997 NYYLK
+997 NYYLR

-1013 LQGYAVVSSIYR
+1013 LQGYAVVSSVYR

-1036 LKRYPIFIA
+1036 LKRYPVFIA

-1061 AIFNYALMRNLKD
+1061 SIFNYALMRNLKD

-1079 YTGNLDMNSPLYI
+1079 YTGNLDMNSPLYL

-1119 DFFRGDWSAGLFSI
+1119 DFFRSDWSAGLFSI

-1205 TQNKYYNFKRYV
+1205 TQNKYYSFKRYV
-1217 NIVLEVLRGAPIE
+1217 NIILEVLRGAPIE
-1230 NIDKAKEGL
+1230 NIDKVKEGL
-1239 DTSSRI
+1239 DTSNRI
-1245 DKAGVVA
+1245 DKAGIVA

-1316 LGTIAK
+1316 LGTVAK
-1322 IIGTGAII
+1322 IIGTGAIM

-1373 IGMTEVREPHINTD
+1373 IGMTEVREPHINTN
-1387 LQIQLDDISVPWY
+1387 LQIQLDDITVPWY
-1400 TMFSNIMTADTGK
+1400 IMFSNVMTADTGK
-1413 TLDNIWKEHA
+1413 TLDNIWQEHA

-1442 YMDVSQIYDS
+1442 YMDVSQIYES

-1500 YNANPWDPNENVTNV
+1500 YNANPWEHEENVTNV

-1532 SMGLIAPYFKSDRF
+1532 SMGLIAPYFKSERF

-1614 FVAKNQDMLGKV
+1614 FVAKNENMLGKV

-1655 DISNLSNDD
+1655 DIANLSNDD
-1664 LLRLSIAKKNEV
+1664 LLRLSVAKKNDV

-1746 IVTVLLLCLTNIAYS
+1746 IVTILLLCLTNIAYS
-1761 LMLKVTLFLPTLFPP
+1761 LMLKITLFLPTLFPP

-1789 YLFILANVLWYAAK
+1789 YLFILGNVIYYAAK

-1864 RRTK
+1864 RRIK

>member
-13 TIFICFPA
+13 IIFICFPT
-21 IPAYA
+21 IPIYA

-46 MIAKADGADYV
+46 MIVKADGADYV
-57 SPIYLYGSQNKRWL
+57 TPIYLYGSQNKRWL

-78 DNKERTFKFT
+78 ENKERTFKFT

-101 WGGQIGLKA
+101 WGGQVGLKS

-137 GAVRT
+137 GAVKT
-142 DNYNASTNQ
+142 DIYNTSTNQ

-156 LLRDLMTGKYNI
+156 LLRDLMTGKYGIN
-168 DVDNT
+168 VDDT
-173 EVVDLYST
+173 EVVTMYST
-181 TGRTGSLTIG
+181 TGRTGELTIG
-191 SALEEIYT
+191 SALESIYT
-199 EKYNTLNHQK
+199 EKYNTLNHEK
-209 ESEEFNKAKLTP
+209 DSEEFNKVKLTP
-221 QETPTAVQIKAG
+221 QETPVAVQMKAG
-233 NKGVDKTQEIMA
+233 SKGVDKTQEMLA

-255 KSTASENP
+255 KSTAPEAS

-268 TSASRL
+268 TAASRL
-274 KSIAKTSSATYQK
+274 KSVAKTSSATYQK
-287 AKQDKQANVSNTE
+287 AKQDKQANVSNAE

-330 WYNAA
+330 WYNSA
-335 MQVLVGSGITEKDE
+335 MQVLVGTALTEKEE
-349 FKSAKNLYKDYSS
+349 FKSASNLYKDYGN

-367 KKAWDT
+367 KKAWDA
-373 KVYDILSLAYAEGVT
+373 KAYDILSLAYAEGVT
-388 DSVKAFD
+388 DSVRAFD
-395 PNMETLKKAYKA
+395 PNMETLRKAYKN
-407 LSESGQGSMEFRLTD
+407 LSENNSGTMEYRLTD

-454 RVRLLLSAMTTSE
+454 RVRLLLNAMTTSE

-497 KGFIQYNNRSPK
+497 KGFIQFSNKGPK
-509 YLVLNDGDSTLPMEA
+509 YLVLSDGDNTLPMEA

-533 ELQYFRDQLLEK
+533 ELQYFRDQLLAQ
-545 ANNDLASGSIKDN
+545 ANNDLSSGSIKDN
-558 IDLLNGL
+558 LDLLNGL
-565 KGVHNVLEKYPFPL
+565 KGVNKIIEKYPFPL
-579 LKDLWEKQGEEFKS
+579 LKDLWEKQGEEFKD

-688 YNRKALYY
+688 YNRKALYF

-748 LDFSGDIKIP
+748 LDFSGDIQVP
-758 SQPQA
+758 AQPQ
-763 QTQVQTV
+763 TQPY
-770 QTQAAP
+770 TQPAVTQETFAAP
-776 AETAPAET
+776 PTE
-784 QAQAETSA
+784 ETSA
-792 QSQAETTA
+792 AQEETTA
-800 EPETTAPPRPATT
+800 AQEETTTAASTTTAPTT
-813 PTHRS
+813 AA
-818 SSTSRPG
+818 STRTRTRTN
-825 STTPNL
+825 TTNPNL
-831 PTSHSWQLGSPTTVR
+831 PANPVWQSNSPYSVI
-846 FDPVTGRLTRS
+846 PNLNTGRLT
-857 TAPTLPALPGN
+857 PTP
-868 TTTALPPLRHVP
+868 ALPPLRSVP
-880 RPLSKSILDMFMPL
+880 RQSPRPISKSILDLFMPL
-894 EVHAEPEE
+894 EVHAEPGE
-902 STIAAETQAE
+902 STAETVPETQA
-912 TQSQPQSNVQVGV
+912 PAQSNVQVGV

-950 KNHDETN
+950 KNNDETN

-972 IQYFPKATLDNPG
+972 IQYFPQATLENPG

-997 NYYLK
+997 NYYLR

-1013 LQGYAVVSSIYR
+1013 LQGYAVVSSVYR

-1036 LKRYPIFIA
+1036 LKRYPVFIA

-1061 AIFNYALMRNLKD
+1061 SIFNYALMRNLKD

-1079 YTGNLDMNSPLYI
+1079 YTGNLDMNSPLYL

-1105 VVPAASNPTLMSSS
+1105 VVPATSNPTLMSSS

-1205 TQNKYYNFKRYV
+1205 TQNKYYSFKRYV
-1217 NIVLEVLRGAPIE
+1217 NIILEVLRGAPIE

-1239 DTSSRI
+1239 DTSNRI
-1245 DKAGVVA
+1245 DKAGIVA

-1293 MMVILVAVS
+1293 MMVTLVAIS

-1322 IIGTGAII
+1322 IIGTGAIM

-1373 IGMTEVREPHINTD
+1373 IGMTEVREPHINTN
-1387 LQIQLDDISVPWY
+1387 LQIQLDDITVPWY
-1400 TMFSNIMTADTGK
+1400 IMFSNVMTADTGK
-1413 TLDNIWKEHA
+1413 TLDNIWQEHA

-1500 YNANPWDPNENVTNV
+1500 YNANPWEPEENVTNV

-1532 SMGLIAPYFKSDRF
+1532 SMGLIAPYFKSERF

-1601 IKRIDWL
+1601 IKRVDWL

-1614 FVAKNQDMLGKV
+1614 FVAKNENMLGKV

-1655 DISNLSNDD
+1655 DIANLSNDD
-1664 LLRLSIAKKNEV
+1664 LLRLSVAKKNDV

-1746 IVTVLLLCLTNIAYS
+1746 IVTILLLCLTNIAYS
-1761 LMLKVTLFLPTLFPP
+1761 LMLKITLFLPTLFPP
-1776 AVCIIIQILLQVG
+1776 ALCIIIQILLQVG
-1789 YLFILANVLWYAAK
+1789 YLFILGNVIYYAAK

-1842 STRISTPE
+1842 STRVSTPE
-1850 KNHAMLNEMFDERE
+1850 RNHAMLNKMFDERE
-1864 RRTK
+1864 RRIK

>member
-13 TIFICFPA
+13 IIFICFPT
-21 IPAYA
+21 IPIYA

-46 MIAKADGADYV
+46 MIVKADGADYV
-57 SPIYLYGSQNKRWL
+57 TPVYLYGSQNKRWL

-78 DNKERTFKFT
+78 ENKERTFKFT

-101 WGGQIGLKA
+101 WGGQVGLKS

-137 GAVRT
+137 GAVKT
-142 DNYNASTNQ
+142 DIYNASTNQ

-156 LLRDLMTGKYNI
+156 LLRDLMTGKYGIN
-168 DVDNT
+168 VDDT
-173 EVVDLYST
+173 EVVTMYST
-181 TGRTGSLTIG
+181 TGRTGELTIG
-191 SALEEIYT
+191 SALESIYT
-199 EKYNTLNHQK
+199 EKYNTLNHEK
-209 ESEEFNKAKLTP
+209 DSEEFNKVKLTP
-221 QETPTAVQIKAG
+221 QETPVAVQMKAG
-233 NKGVDKTQEIMA
+233 SKGVDKTQEMLA

-255 KSTASENP
+255 KSTAPEAS

-268 TSASRL
+268 TAASRL
-274 KSIAKTSSATYQK
+274 KSVAKTSSATYQK
-287 AKQDKQANVSNTE
+287 AKQDKQANVSNAE

-330 WYNAA
+330 WYNSA
-335 MQVLVGSGITEKDE
+335 MQVLVGTTLTEKEE
-349 FKSAKNLYKDYSS
+349 FKSASNLYKDYGS

-367 KKAWDT
+367 KKAWDA
-373 KVYDILSLAYAEGVT
+373 KAYDILSLAYAEGVT
-388 DSVKAFD
+388 ESVKAFD
-395 PNMETLKKAYKA
+395 PNMETLRKAYKN
-407 LSESGQGSMEFRLTD
+407 LSENNSGTMEYRLTD

-497 KGFIQYNNRSPK
+497 KGFIQFNNKSPK

-533 ELQYFRDQLLEK
+533 ELQYFRDQLLAQ
-545 ANNDLASGSIKDN
+545 ANNDLSSGSIKDN
-558 IDLLNGL
+558 LDLLNGL
-565 KGVHNVLEKYPFPL
+565 KGVNKIIEKYPFPL
-579 LKDLWEKQGEEFKS
+579 LKDLWEKQGEEFKD

-621 QPKVL
+621 QPKIL

-688 YNRKALYY
+688 YNRKALYF

-748 LDFSGDIKIP
+748 LDFSGDIQVP
-758 SQPQA
+758 AQPQ
-763 QTQVQTV
+763 TQPY
-770 QTQAAP
+770 TQPAVTQETFAAP
-776 AETAPAET
+776 PTE
-784 QAQAETSA
+784 ETSA
-792 QSQAETTA
+792 AQEETTA
-800 EPETTAPPRPATT
+800 AQEETTTAA
-813 PTHRS
+813 
-818 SSTSRPG
+818 
-825 STTPNL
+825 STTAAPTTAASTRTRTRTNTTNPNL
-831 PTSHSWQLGSPTTVR
+831 PANPVWQSNSPYSVI
-846 FDPVTGRLTRS
+846 PNLNTGRLT
-857 TAPTLPALPGN
+857 
-868 TTTALPPLRHVP
+868 TTPALPPLRSVP
-880 RPLSKSILDMFMPL
+880 RQSPRPISKSILDLFMPL

-902 STIAAETQAE
+902 STAETVPETQAQ
-912 TQSQPQSNVQVGV
+912 TQANVQVGV

-950 KNHDETN
+950 KNNDETN

-972 IQYFPKATLDNPG
+972 IQYFPQATLENPG

-997 NYYLK
+997 NYYLR

-1013 LQGYAVVSSIYR
+1013 LQGYAVVSSVYR

-1036 LKRYPIFIA
+1036 LKRYPVFIA

-1061 AIFNYALMRNLKD
+1061 SIFNYALMRNLKD

-1079 YTGNLDMNSPLYI
+1079 YTGNLDMNSPLYL

-1205 TQNKYYNFKRYV
+1205 TQNKYYSFKRYV
-1217 NIVLEVLRGAPIE
+1217 NIILEVLRGAPIE

-1239 DTSSRI
+1239 DTSNRI
-1245 DKAGVVA
+1245 DKAGIVA

-1293 MMVILVAVS
+1293 MMVTLVAIS

-1322 IIGTGAII
+1322 IIGTGAIM

-1373 IGMTEVREPHINTD
+1373 IGMTEVREPHINTN
-1387 LQIQLDDISVPWY
+1387 LQIQLDDITVPWY
-1400 TMFSNIMTADTGK
+1400 IMFSNVMTADTGK
-1413 TLDNIWKEHA
+1413 TLDNIWQEHA

-1500 YNANPWDPNENVTNV
+1500 YNANPWEPEENVTNV

-1532 SMGLIAPYFKSDRF
+1532 SMGLIAPYFKSERF

-1601 IKRIDWL
+1601 IKRVDWL

-1614 FVAKNQDMLGKV
+1614 FVAKNENMLGKV

-1655 DISNLSNDD
+1655 DIANLSNDD
-1664 LLRLSIAKKNEV
+1664 LLRLSVAKKNDV

-1746 IVTVLLLCLTNIAYS
+1746 IVTILLLCLTNIAYS
-1761 LMLKVTLFLPTLFPP
+1761 LMLKITLFLPTLFPP

-1789 YLFILANVLWYAAK
+1789 YLFILGNVIYYAAK

-1842 STRISTPE
+1842 STRVSTPE
-1850 KNHAMLNEMFDERE
+1850 RNHAMLNEMFDERE
-1864 RRTK
+1864 RRIK

>member
-13 TIFICFPA
+13 IIFICFPT
-21 IPAYA
+21 IPIYA

-46 MIAKADGADYV
+46 MIVKADGADYV
-57 SPIYLYGSQNKRWL
+57 TPVYLYGSQNKRWL

-78 DNKERTFKFT
+78 ENKERTFKFT

-101 WGGQIGLKA
+101 WGGQVGLKS

-137 GAVRT
+137 GAVKT
-142 DNYNASTNQ
+142 DIYNASTNQ

-156 LLRDLMTGKYNI
+156 LLRDLMTGKYGIN
-168 DVDNT
+168 VDDT
-173 EVVDLYST
+173 EVVTMYST
-181 TGRTGSLTIG
+181 TGRTGELTIG
-191 SALEEIYT
+191 SALESIYT

-209 ESEEFNKAKLTP
+209 ESEEFNKVKLTP
-221 QETPTAVQIKAG
+221 QETPVAVQMKAG
-233 NKGVDKTQEIMA
+233 SKGVDKTQEMLA

-255 KSTASENP
+255 KSTAPEAS

-268 TSASRL
+268 TAASRL
-274 KSIAKTSSATYQK
+274 KSVAKTSSATYQK
-287 AKQDKQANVSNTE
+287 AKQDKQANVSNAE

-330 WYNAA
+330 WYNSA
-335 MQVLVGSGITEKDE
+335 MQVLVGTALTEKEE
-349 FKSAKNLYKDYSS
+349 FKSASNLYKDYGS

-367 KKAWDT
+367 KKAWGA
-373 KVYDILSLAYAEGVT
+373 KAYDILSLAYAEGVT

-395 PNMETLKKAYKA
+395 PNMETLRKAYKN
-407 LSESGQGSMEFRLTD
+407 LSENNSGTMEYRLTD

-497 KGFIQYNNRSPK
+497 KGFIQFNNKSPK

-533 ELQYFRDQLLEK
+533 ELQYFRDQLLAQ
-545 ANNDLASGSIKDN
+545 ANNDLSSGSIKDN
-558 IDLLNGL
+558 LDLLNGL
-565 KGVHNVLEKYPFPL
+565 KGVNKIIEKYPFPL
-579 LKDLWEKQGEEFKS
+579 LKDLWEKQGEEFKD

-688 YNRKALYY
+688 YNRKALYF

-748 LDFSGDIKIP
+748 LDFSGDIQVP
-758 SQPQA
+758 AQPQ
-763 QTQVQTV
+763 TQSYTPPATTQETFAAPPTEE
-770 QTQAAP
+770 TQAAQ
-776 AETAPAET
+776 E
-784 QAQAETSA
+784 
-792 QSQAETTA
+792 ETTTA
-800 EPETTAPPRPATT
+800 TQEETTTAAPTT
-813 PTHRS
+813 AA
-818 SSTSRPG
+818 
-825 STTPNL
+825 STTRTRTRTNTTNPNL
-831 PTSHSWQLGSPTTVR
+831 PANPVWQSNSPYSVI
-846 FDPVTGRLTRS
+846 PNLNTGRLT
-857 TAPTLPALPGN
+857 
-868 TTTALPPLRHVP
+868 TTPALPPLRSVPRQSP
-880 RPLSKSILDMFMPL
+880 RPLSKSILDLFTPL

-902 STIAAETQAE
+902 STAETVPETQAQ
-912 TQSQPQSNVQVGV
+912 TQPNVQVGV

-950 KNHDETN
+950 KNNDETN

-972 IQYFPKATLDNPG
+972 IQYFPQATLENPG

-997 NYYLK
+997 NYYLR

-1013 LQGYAVVSSIYR
+1013 LQGYAVVSSVYR

-1036 LKRYPIFIA
+1036 LKRYPVFIA

-1061 AIFNYALMRNLKD
+1061 SIFNYALMRNLKD
-1074 SMAVE
+1074 STAVE
-1079 YTGNLDMNSPLYI
+1079 YTGNLDMNSPLYL

-1205 TQNKYYNFKRYV
+1205 TQNKYYSFKRYV
-1217 NIVLEVLRGAPIE
+1217 NIILEVLRGAPIE

-1239 DTSSRI
+1239 DTSNRI
-1245 DKAGVVA
+1245 DKAGIVA

-1293 MMVILVAVS
+1293 MMVTLVAIS

-1322 IIGTGAII
+1322 IIGTGAIM

-1373 IGMTEVREPHINTD
+1373 IGMTEVREPHINTN
-1387 LQIQLDDISVPWY
+1387 LQIQLDDITVPWY
-1400 TMFSNIMTADTGK
+1400 IMFSNVMTADTGK
-1413 TLDNIWKEHA
+1413 TLDNIWQEHA

-1463 TTTKRNLV
+1463 ITTKRNLV

-1532 SMGLIAPYFKSDRF
+1532 SMGLIAPYFKSERF

-1614 FVAKNQDMLGKV
+1614 FVAKNENMLGKV

-1655 DISNLSNDD
+1655 DIANLSNDD
-1664 LLRLSIAKKNEV
+1664 LLRLSVAKKNDV

-1746 IVTVLLLCLTNIAYS
+1746 IVTILLLCLTNIAYS
-1761 LMLKVTLFLPTLFPP
+1761 LMLKITLFLPTLFPP

-1789 YLFILANVLWYAAK
+1789 YLFILGNVIYYAAK

-1842 STRISTPE
+1842 STRVSTPE

-1864 RRTK
+1864 RRIK

>member
-13 TIFICFPA
+13 IIFICFPT
-21 IPAYA
+21 IPIYA

-46 MIAKADGADYV
+46 MIVKADGADYV
-57 SPIYLYGSQNKRWL
+57 TPVYLYGSQNKRWL

-78 DNKERTFKFT
+78 ENKERTFKFT

-101 WGGQIGLKA
+101 WGGQVGLKS
-110 SGTSAKGILARDMPK
+110 SGTSAKGILARDIPK

-137 GAVRT
+137 ETVKT
-142 DNYNASTNQ
+142 DIYNASTNQ

-156 LLRDLMTGKYNI
+156 LLRNLMTGKYGIN
-168 DVDNT
+168 VDDT
-173 EVVDLYST
+173 EVVTMYST
-181 TGRTGSLTIG
+181 TGRTGELTIG
-191 SALEEIYT
+191 SALESIYT
-199 EKYNTLNHQK
+199 GKYNTLNHQK
-209 ESEEFNKAKLTP
+209 ESEEFNKVKLTP
-221 QETPTAVQIKAG
+221 QETPVAVQIKAG
-233 NKGVDKTQEIMA
+233 SKGVDKTQEMLA

-255 KSTASENP
+255 KSTAPENP

-274 KSIAKTSSATYQK
+274 KSVAKTSSATYQK
-287 AKQDKQANVSNTE
+287 AKQDKQANVSNAE

-310 VEIDDN
+310 IEIDDN

-330 WYNAA
+330 WYNSA
-335 MQVLVGSGITEKDE
+335 MQVLVGTALTEKEE
-349 FKSAKNLYKDYSS
+349 FKSASNLYKDYSS

-367 KKAWDT
+367 KKAWDA
-373 KVYDILSLAYAEGVT
+373 KAYDILSLAYAEGVT

-395 PNMETLKKAYKA
+395 PNMETLRKAYKN
-407 LSESGQGSMEFRLTD
+407 LSENNSGTMEYRLTD

-454 RVRLLLSAMTTSE
+454 RVRLLLNAMTTSE

-497 KGFIQYNNRSPK
+497 KGFIQFNNKSPK

-533 ELQYFRDQLLEK
+533 ELQYFRDQLLAQ
-545 ANNDLASGSIKDN
+545 ANNDLSSGSIKDN
-558 IDLLNGL
+558 LDLLNGL
-565 KGVHNVLEKYPFPL
+565 KGVNKIIEKYPFPL
-579 LKDLWEKQGEEFKS
+579 LKDLWEKQGEEFKD

-688 YNRKALYY
+688 YNRKALYF
-696 DSSSSA
+696 DSNSSA

-748 LDFSGDIKIP
+748 LDFSGDIQVP
-758 SQPQA
+758 AQPQ
-763 QTQVQTV
+763 TQSYTPPATTQETFAAPP
-770 QTQAAP
+770 TEEIQAAQ
-776 AETAPAET
+776 E
-784 QAQAETSA
+784 
-792 QSQAETTA
+792 ETTA
-800 EPETTAPPRPATT
+800 AQEETTTAA
-813 PTHRS
+813 
-818 SSTSRPG
+818 
-825 STTPNL
+825 STTAASTTTTRPRTRTNTTNPNL
-831 PTSHSWQLGSPTTVR
+831 PANPVWQSNSPYSIIPNAT
-846 FDPVTGRLTRS
+846 TGRLT
-857 TAPTLPALPGN
+857 
-868 TTTALPPLRHVP
+868 TTPALPPLRSVPRQAP
-880 RPLSKSILDMFMPL
+880 RPLGKSILDLFMPL

-902 STIAAETQAE
+902 STAETVPETQAP
-912 TQSQPQSNVQVGV
+912 TQSNVQVGV

-950 KNHDETN
+950 KNNDETN

-972 IQYFPKATLDNPG
+972 IQYFPQATLENPG

-997 NYYLK
+997 NYYLR

-1013 LQGYAVVSSIYR
+1013 LQGYAVVSSVYR

-1036 LKRYPIFIA
+1036 LKRYPVFIA

-1061 AIFNYALMRNLKD
+1061 SIFNYALMRNLKD
-1074 SMAVE
+1074 SMAIE
-1079 YTGNLDMNSPLYI
+1079 YTGNLDMNSPLYL

-1205 TQNKYYNFKRYV
+1205 TQNKYYSFKRYV
-1217 NIVLEVLRGAPIE
+1217 NIILEVLRGAPIE

-1239 DTSSRI
+1239 DTSNRI
-1245 DKAGVVA
+1245 DKAGIVA

-1293 MMVILVAVS
+1293 MMVTLVAIS

-1322 IIGTGAII
+1322 IIGTGAIM

-1373 IGMTEVREPHINTD
+1373 IGMTEVREPHINTN
-1387 LQIQLDDISVPWY
+1387 LQIQLDDITVPWY
-1400 TMFSNIMTADTGK
+1400 IMFSNVMTADTGK
-1413 TLDNIWKEHA
+1413 TLDNIWQEHA

-1500 YNANPWDPNENVTNV
+1500 YNANPWEHEENVTNV

-1532 SMGLIAPYFKSDRF
+1532 SMGLIAPYFKSERF

-1601 IKRIDWL
+1601 IKRVDWL

-1614 FVAKNQDMLGKV
+1614 FVAKNENMLGKV

-1655 DISNLSNDD
+1655 DIANLSNDD
-1664 LLRLSIAKKNEV
+1664 LLRLSVAKKNDV

-1746 IVTVLLLCLTNIAYS
+1746 IVTILLLCLTNIAYS
-1761 LMLKVTLFLPTLFPP
+1761 LMLKITLFLPTLFPP

-1789 YLFILANVLWYAAK
+1789 YLFILGNVIYYAAK

-1864 RRTK
+1864 RRIK

>member
-13 TIFICFPA
+13 IIFICFPT
-21 IPAYA
+21 IPIYA

-46 MIAKADGADYV
+46 MIVKADGADYV
-57 SPIYLYGSQNKRWL
+57 TPVYLYGSQNKRWL

-78 DNKERTFKFT
+78 ENKERTFKFT

-101 WGGQIGLKA
+101 WGGQVGLKS
-110 SGTSAKGILARDMPK
+110 SGTSAKGVLARDMPK

-137 GAVRT
+137 GAVKT
-142 DNYNASTNQ
+142 DIYNASTNQ

-156 LLRDLMTGKYNI
+156 LLRDLMTGKYGIN
-168 DVDNT
+168 VDDT
-173 EVVDLYST
+173 EVVTMYST
-181 TGRTGSLTIG
+181 TGRTGELTIG
-191 SALEEIYT
+191 SALESIYT

-209 ESEEFNKAKLTP
+209 ESEEFNKVKLTP
-221 QETPTAVQIKAG
+221 QETPVAVQMKAG
-233 NKGVDKTQEIMA
+233 SKGVDKTQEMLA

-255 KSTASENP
+255 KSIATENP

-274 KSIAKTSSATYQK
+274 KSVAKTSSATYQK
-287 AKQDKQANVSNTE
+287 AKQDKQANVSNAE

-330 WYNAA
+330 WYNTA
-335 MQVLVGSGITEKDE
+335 MQVLVGTALTEKEE
-349 FKSAKNLYKDYSS
+349 FKSASNLYKDYSS

-367 KKAWDT
+367 KKAWDA
-373 KVYDILSLAYAEGVT
+373 KAYDILSLAYAEGVT

-395 PNMETLKKAYKA
+395 PNMETLRKAYKN
-407 LSESGQGSMEFRLTD
+407 LSENNSGTMEYRLTD

-454 RVRLLLSAMTTSE
+454 RVRLLLSAMITSE
-467 SDVDRQWISVFYKQD
+467 LDVDRQWISVFYKQD

-497 KGFIQYNNRSPK
+497 KGFIQFNNKSPK

-533 ELQYFRDQLLEK
+533 ELQYFRDQLLAQ
-545 ANNDLASGSIKDN
+545 ANNDLSSGSIKDN
-558 IDLLNGL
+558 LDLLNGL
-565 KGVHNVLEKYPFPL
+565 KGVNKIIEKYPFPL
-579 LKDLWEKQGEEFKS
+579 LKDLWEKQGEEFKD

-688 YNRKALYY
+688 YNRKALYF
-696 DSSSSA
+696 DSSSSS

-748 LDFSGDIKIP
+748 LDFSGDIQVP
-758 SQPQA
+758 AQPQ
-763 QTQVQTV
+763 TQPY
-770 QTQAAP
+770 TQPSVTQETFAAP
-776 AETAPAET
+776 PTE
-784 QAQAETSA
+784 ETSA
-792 QSQAETTA
+792 AQEETTA
-800 EPETTAPPRPATT
+800 AQEETTTAA
-813 PTHRS
+813 
-818 SSTSRPG
+818 
-825 STTPNL
+825 STTAAPTTAASTRTRTRTNTTNPNL
-831 PTSHSWQLGSPTTVR
+831 PANPVWQSNSPYSVIPNAT
-846 FDPVTGRLTRS
+846 TGRLT
-857 TAPTLPALPGN
+857 
-868 TTTALPPLRHVP
+868 TTPALPPLRSVP
-880 RPLSKSILDMFMPL
+880 RQSPRPISKSILDLFMPL

-902 STIAAETQAE
+902 STAETVPETQAQ
-912 TQSQPQSNVQVGV
+912 TQPNVQVGV

-950 KNHDETN
+950 KNNDETN

-972 IQYFPKATLDNPG
+972 IQYFPQATLENPG

-997 NYYLK
+997 NYYLR

-1013 LQGYAVVSSIYR
+1013 LQGYAVVSSVYR

-1036 LKRYPIFIA
+1036 LKRYPVFIA

-1061 AIFNYALMRNLKD
+1061 SIFNYALMRNLKD

-1079 YTGNLDMNSPLYI
+1079 YTGNLDMNSPLYL

-1205 TQNKYYNFKRYV
+1205 TQNKYYSFKRYV
-1217 NIVLEVLRGAPIE
+1217 NIILEVLRGAPIE
-1230 NIDKAKEGL
+1230 NIDKVKEGL
-1239 DTSSRI
+1239 DTSNRI
-1245 DKAGVVA
+1245 DKAGIVA

-1293 MMVILVAVS
+1293 MMVALVAIS

-1322 IIGTGAII
+1322 IIGTGAIM

-1373 IGMTEVREPHINTD
+1373 IGMTEVREPHINTN
-1387 LQIQLDDISVPWY
+1387 LQIQLDDITVPWY
-1400 TMFSNIMTADTGK
+1400 IMFSNVMTADTGK
-1413 TLDNIWKEHA
+1413 TLDNIWQEHA

-1500 YNANPWDPNENVTNV
+1500 YNANPWEPEENVTNV

-1532 SMGLIAPYFKSDRF
+1532 SMGLIAPYFKSERF

-1614 FVAKNQDMLGKV
+1614 FVAKNENMLGKV

-1655 DISNLSNDD
+1655 DIANLSNDD
-1664 LLRLSIAKKNEV
+1664 LLRLSVAKKNDV

-1746 IVTVLLLCLTNIAYS
+1746 IVTILLLCLTNIAYS
-1761 LMLKVTLFLPTLFPP
+1761 LMLKITLFLPTLFPP

-1789 YLFILANVLWYAAK
+1789 YLFILGNVIYYAAK

-1842 STRISTPE
+1842 STRVSTPE
-1850 KNHAMLNEMFDERE
+1850 RNHAMLNEMFDERE
-1864 RRTK
+1864 RRIK

>member
-13 TIFICFPA
+13 IIFICFPT
-21 IPAYA
+21 IPIYA

-46 MIAKADGADYV
+46 MIVKADGADYV
-57 SPIYLYGSQNKRWL
+57 TPVYLYGSQNKRWL

-78 DNKERTFKFT
+78 ENKERTFKFT

-101 WGGQIGLKA
+101 WGGQVGIKA

-137 GAVRT
+137 GAVKT
-142 DNYNASTNQ
+142 DIYNASTNQ

-156 LLRDLMTGKYNI
+156 LLRDLMTGKYGIN
-168 DVDNT
+168 VDDT
-173 EVVDLYST
+173 EVVTMYST
-181 TGRTGSLTIG
+181 TGRTGELTIG
-191 SALEEIYT
+191 SALEAIYT
-199 EKYNTLNHQK
+199 EKYNTLNHEK
-209 ESEEFNKAKLTP
+209 DSEEFNKVKLTP
-221 QETPTAVQIKAG
+221 QETPVAVQIKAG
-233 NKGVDKTQEIMA
+233 SKGVDKTQEMLA

-255 KSTASENP
+255 KSTAPEAS

-268 TSASRL
+268 TAASRL
-274 KSIAKTSSATYQK
+274 KSVAKTSSATYQK
-287 AKQDKQANVSNTE
+287 SKQDKQANVSNAE

-316 PDSTFGYSEETINA
+316 PDSTFGYSEETINT
-330 WYNAA
+330 WYNSA
-335 MQVLVGSGITEKDE
+335 MQVLVGTALTEKEE
-349 FKSAKNLYKDYSS
+349 FKSASNLYKDYGS

-367 KKAWDT
+367 KKAWDA

-395 PNMETLKKAYKA
+395 PSMETLRKAYKN
-407 LSESGQGSMEFRLTD
+407 LSENNSGTMEYRLTD

-454 RVRLLLSAMTTSE
+454 RVRLLLNAMTTSE

-497 KGFIQYNNRSPK
+497 KGFIQFSNKGPK
-509 YLVLNDGDSTLPMEA
+509 YLVLSDGDSTLPMET

-533 ELQYFRDQLLEK
+533 ELQYFRDQLLAQ
-545 ANNDLASGSIKDN
+545 ANNDLSSGSIKDN
-558 IDLLNGL
+558 LDLLNGL
-565 KGVHNVLEKYPFPL
+565 KGVNKIIEKYPFPL
-579 LKDLWEKQGEEFKS
+579 LKDLWEKQGEEFKD

-688 YNRKALYY
+688 YNRKALYF

-748 LDFSGDIKIP
+748 LDFSGDIQVP
-758 SQPQA
+758 AQPQTKPY
-763 QTQVQTV
+763 TQPTV
-770 QTQAAP
+770 TQETFAAP
-776 AETAPAET
+776 PTE
-784 QAQAETSA
+784 ETSA
-792 QSQAETTA
+792 ASEETTA
-800 EPETTAPPRPATT
+800 AQEETTVAASTAAPTT
-813 PTHRS
+813 AA
-818 SSTSRPG
+818 STSRTRTRTN
-825 STTPNL
+825 TTNPNL
-831 PTSHSWQLGSPTTVR
+831 PANPIWQSNSPYSVIPNAT
-846 FDPVTGRLTRS
+846 TGRLT
-857 TAPTLPALPGN
+857 
-868 TTTALPPLRHVP
+868 TTPALPPLRNVP
-880 RPLSKSILDMFMPL
+880 RQAPRPIGKSILDLFMPL

-902 STIAAETQAE
+902 STAETVPETQA
-912 TQSQPQSNVQVGV
+912 PAQSNVQVGV

-950 KNHDETN
+950 KNNDETN

-972 IQYFPKATLDNPG
+972 IQYFPQATLENPG

-997 NYYLK
+997 NYYLR

-1013 LQGYAVVSSIYR
+1013 LQGYAVVSSVYR

-1036 LKRYPIFIA
+1036 LKRYPVFIA

-1050 KAKNSSDDAKA
+1050 RAKNSSDDAKA
-1061 AIFNYALMRNLKD
+1061 SIFNYALMRNLKD

-1079 YTGNLDMNSPLYI
+1079 YTGNLDMNSPLYL

-1205 TQNKYYNFKRYV
+1205 TQNKYYSFKRYV
-1217 NIVLEVLRGAPIE
+1217 NIILEVLRGAPIE

-1239 DTSSRI
+1239 DTSNRI
-1245 DKAGVVA
+1245 DKAGIVA

-1293 MMVILVAVS
+1293 MMVTLVAIS

-1322 IIGTGAII
+1322 IIGTGAIM

-1373 IGMTEVREPHINTD
+1373 IGMTEVREPHINTN
-1387 LQIQLDDISVPWY
+1387 LQIQLDDITVPWY
-1400 TMFSNIMTADTGK
+1400 IMFSNVMTADTGK
-1413 TLDNIWKEHA
+1413 TLDNIWQEHA

-1500 YNANPWDPNENVTNV
+1500 YNANPWEPEENVTNV

-1532 SMGLIAPYFKSDRF
+1532 SMGLIAPYFKSERF

-1601 IKRIDWL
+1601 IKRVDWL

-1614 FVAKNQDMLGKV
+1614 FVAKNENMLGKV

-1655 DISNLSNDD
+1655 DIANLSNDD
-1664 LLRLSIAKKNEV
+1664 LLRLSVAKKNDV

-1746 IVTVLLLCLTNIAYS
+1746 IVTILLLCLTNIAYS
-1761 LMLKVTLFLPTLFPP
+1761 LMLKITLFLPTLFPP

-1789 YLFILANVLWYAAK
+1789 YLFILGNVIYYAAK

-1842 STRISTPE
+1842 STRVSTPE
-1850 KNHAMLNEMFDERE
+1850 RNHAMLNEMFDERE
-1864 RRTK
+1864 RRIK

>member
-13 TIFICFPA
+13 IIFICFPT
-21 IPAYA
+21 IPIYA

-46 MIAKADGADYV
+46 MIVKADGADYV
-57 SPIYLYGSQNKRWL
+57 TPVYLYGSQNKRWL

-78 DNKERTFKFT
+78 ENKERTFKFT

-101 WGGQIGLKA
+101 WGGQVGLKS

-137 GAVRT
+137 GAVKT
-142 DNYNASTNQ
+142 DIYNASTNQ

-156 LLRDLMTGKYNI
+156 LLRDLMTGKYGIN
-168 DVDNT
+168 VDDT
-173 EVVDLYST
+173 EVVTMYST
-181 TGRTGSLTIG
+181 TGRTGELTIG
-191 SALEEIYT
+191 SALESIYT
-199 EKYNTLNHQK
+199 EKYNTLNHEK
-209 ESEEFNKAKLTP
+209 DSEEFNKVKLTP
-221 QETPTAVQIKAG
+221 QETPVAVQMKAG
-233 NKGVDKTQEIMA
+233 SKGVDKTQEMLA

-255 KSTASENP
+255 KSTAPEAS

-268 TSASRL
+268 TAASRL
-274 KSIAKTSSATYQK
+274 KSVAKTSSATYQK
-287 AKQDKQANVSNTE
+287 AKQDKQANVSNAE

-330 WYNAA
+330 WYNSA
-335 MQVLVGSGITEKDE
+335 MQVLVGTALTEKEE
-349 FKSAKNLYKDYSS
+349 FKSASNLYKDYSS

-367 KKAWDT
+367 KKAWDA
-373 KVYDILSLAYAEGVT
+373 KAYDILSLAYAEGVT

-395 PNMETLKKAYKA
+395 PNMETLRKAYKN
-407 LSESGQGSMEFRLTD
+407 LSENNSGTMEYRLTD

-454 RVRLLLSAMTTSE
+454 RVRLLLNAMTTSE

-497 KGFIQYNNRSPK
+497 KGFIQFNNKSPK

-533 ELQYFRDQLLEK
+533 ELQYFRDQLLAQ
-545 ANNDLASGSIKDN
+545 ANNDLSSGSIKDN
-558 IDLLNGL
+558 LDLLNGL
-565 KGVHNVLEKYPFPL
+565 KGVNKIIEKYPFPL
-579 LKDLWEKQGEEFKS
+579 LKDLWEKQGEEFKD

-688 YNRKALYY
+688 YNRKALYF
-696 DSSSSA
+696 DSNSSA

-748 LDFSGDIKIP
+748 LDFSGDIQVP
-758 SQPQA
+758 AQPQ
-763 QTQVQTV
+763 TQSYTPPATTQETFAAPP
-770 QTQAAP
+770 TEEAQAAQ
-776 AETAPAET
+776 E
-784 QAQAETSA
+784 
-792 QSQAETTA
+792 ETTA
-800 EPETTAPPRPATT
+800 AQEETTTAA
-813 PTHRS
+813 
-818 SSTSRPG
+818 
-825 STTPNL
+825 STTAAPTTAASTTRPRTRTNTTNPNL
-831 PTSHSWQLGSPTTVR
+831 PANPIWQSNSPYSIIPNAT
-846 FDPVTGRLTRS
+846 TGRLT
-857 TAPTLPALPGN
+857 TTPALP
-868 TTTALPPLRHVP
+868 PVRSVP
-880 RPLSKSILDMFMPL
+880 RQAPRPSGKSILDLFMPL

-902 STIAAETQAE
+902 STAETVPETQAQ
-912 TQSQPQSNVQVGV
+912 TQPNVQVGV

-950 KNHDETN
+950 KNNDETN

-972 IQYFPKATLDNPG
+972 IQYFPQATLENPG

-997 NYYLK
+997 NYYLR

-1013 LQGYAVVSSIYR
+1013 LQGYAVVSSVYR

-1036 LKRYPIFIA
+1036 LKRYPVFIA

-1061 AIFNYALMRNLKD
+1061 SIFNYALMRNLKD

-1079 YTGNLDMNSPLYI
+1079 YTGNLDMNSPLYL

-1205 TQNKYYNFKRYV
+1205 TQNKYYSFKRYV
-1217 NIVLEVLRGAPIE
+1217 NIILEVLRGAPIE

-1239 DTSSRI
+1239 DTSNRI
-1245 DKAGVVA
+1245 DKAGIVA

-1322 IIGTGAII
+1322 IIGTGAIM

-1373 IGMTEVREPHINTD
+1373 IGMTEVREPHINTN
-1387 LQIQLDDISVPWY
+1387 LQIQLDDITVPWY
-1400 TMFSNIMTADTGK
+1400 IMFSNVMTADTGK
-1413 TLDNIWKEHA
+1413 TLDNIWQEHA

-1442 YMDVSQIYDS
+1442 YMDVSQIYES

-1500 YNANPWDPNENVTNV
+1500 YNANPWEPEENVTNV

-1532 SMGLIAPYFKSDRF
+1532 SMGLIAPYFKSERF

-1614 FVAKNQDMLGKV
+1614 FVAKNENMLGKV

-1655 DISNLSNDD
+1655 DIANLSNDD
-1664 LLRLSIAKKNEV
+1664 LLRLSVAKKNDV

-1746 IVTVLLLCLTNIAYS
+1746 IVTILLLCLTNIAYS
-1761 LMLKVTLFLPTLFPP
+1761 LMLKITLFLPTLFPP

-1789 YLFILANVLWYAAK
+1789 YLFILGNVIYYAAK

-1864 RRTK
+1864 RRIK

>member
-13 TIFICFPA
+13 IIFICFPT
-21 IPAYA
+21 IPIYA

-46 MIAKADGADYV
+46 MIVKADGADYV
-57 SPIYLYGSQNKRWL
+57 TPVYLYGSQNKRWL

-78 DNKERTFKFT
+78 ENKERTFKFT

-101 WGGQIGLKA
+101 WGGQVGLKS

-137 GAVRT
+137 GAVKT
-142 DNYNASTNQ
+142 DIYNASTNQ

-156 LLRDLMTGKYNI
+156 LLRDLMTGKYGIN
-168 DVDNT
+168 VDDT
-173 EVVDLYST
+173 EVVTMYST
-181 TGRTGSLTIG
+181 TGRTGELTIG
-191 SALEEIYT
+191 SALESIYT
-199 EKYNTLNHQK
+199 EKYNTLNHEK
-209 ESEEFNKAKLTP
+209 DSEEFNKVKLTP
-221 QETPTAVQIKAG
+221 QETPVAVQMKAG
-233 NKGVDKTQEIMA
+233 SKGVDKTQEMLA

-255 KSTASENP
+255 KSTAPEAS

-268 TSASRL
+268 TAASRL
-274 KSIAKTSSATYQK
+274 KSVAKTSSATYQK
-287 AKQDKQANVSNTE
+287 AKQDKQANVSNAE

-330 WYNAA
+330 WYNSA
-335 MQVLVGSGITEKDE
+335 MQVLVGTALTEKEE
-349 FKSAKNLYKDYSS
+349 FKSASNLYKDYSS

-373 KVYDILSLAYAEGVT
+373 KAYDILSLAYAEGVT

-395 PNMETLKKAYKA
+395 PNMETLRKAYKN
-407 LSESGQGSMEFRLTD
+407 LSENNSGTMEYRLTD

-497 KGFIQYNNRSPK
+497 KGFIQFNNKSPK

-533 ELQYFRDQLLEK
+533 ELQYFRDQLLAQ
-545 ANNDLASGSIKDN
+545 ANNDLSSGSIKDN
-558 IDLLNGL
+558 LDLLNGL
-565 KGVHNVLEKYPFPL
+565 KGVNKIIEKYPFPL
-579 LKDLWEKQGEEFKS
+579 LKDLWEKQGEEFKD

-688 YNRKALYY
+688 YNRKALYF
-696 DSSSSA
+696 DSNSSA

-748 LDFSGDIKIP
+748 LDFSGDIQVP
-758 SQPQA
+758 AQPQ
-763 QTQVQTV
+763 TQPY
-770 QTQAAP
+770 TQPSVTQETFAAP
-776 AETAPAET
+776 PTE
-784 QAQAETSA
+784 ETSA
-792 QSQAETTA
+792 AQEETTTA
-800 EPETTAPPRPATT
+800 QEETTTAAPTT
-813 PTHRS
+813 AA
-818 SSTSRPG
+818 
-825 STTPNL
+825 STTTTRPRTRTNTTNPNL
-831 PTSHSWQLGSPTTVR
+831 PANPVWQSNSPYSVI
-846 FDPVTGRLTRS
+846 PNLNTGRLT
-857 TAPTLPALPGN
+857 TTPT
-868 TTTALPPLRHVP
+868 LPPLRSVPRQSP
-880 RPLSKSILDMFMPL
+880 RPLSKSILDLFMPL

-902 STIAAETQAE
+902 STTETVPETQAP
-912 TQSQPQSNVQVGV
+912 TQANVQVGV

-950 KNHDETN
+950 KNNDETN

-972 IQYFPKATLDNPG
+972 IQYFPQATLENPG

-997 NYYLK
+997 NYYLR

-1013 LQGYAVVSSIYR
+1013 LQGYAVVSSVYR

-1036 LKRYPIFIA
+1036 LKRYPVFIA

-1050 KAKNSSDDAKA
+1050 RAKNSSDDAKA
-1061 AIFNYALMRNLKD
+1061 SIFNYALMRNLKD

-1079 YTGNLDMNSPLYI
+1079 YTGNLDMNSPLYL

-1205 TQNKYYNFKRYV
+1205 TQNKYYSFKRYV
-1217 NIVLEVLRGAPIE
+1217 NIILEVLRGAPIE

-1239 DTSSRI
+1239 DTSNRI
-1245 DKAGVVA
+1245 DKAGIVA

-1293 MMVILVAVS
+1293 MMVTLVAIS

-1322 IIGTGAII
+1322 IIGTGAIM

-1373 IGMTEVREPHINTD
+1373 IGMTEVREPHINTN
-1387 LQIQLDDISVPWY
+1387 LQIQLDDINVPWY
-1400 TMFSNIMTADTGK
+1400 IMFSNVMTADTGK
-1413 TLDNIWKEHA
+1413 TLDNIWQEHA

-1500 YNANPWDPNENVTNV
+1500 YNANPWEPEENVTNV

-1522 TKVQRGGRVK
+1522 TKVQKGGRVK
-1532 SMGLIAPYFKSDRF
+1532 SMGLIAPYFKSERF

-1614 FVAKNQDMLGKV
+1614 FVAKNENMLGKV

-1655 DISNLSNDD
+1655 DIANLSNDD
-1664 LLRLSIAKKNEV
+1664 LLRLSVAKKNDV

-1746 IVTVLLLCLTNIAYS
+1746 IVTILLLCLTNIAYS
-1761 LMLKVTLFLPTLFPP
+1761 LMLKITLFLPTLFPP

-1789 YLFILANVLWYAAK
+1789 YLFILGNVIYYAAK

-1842 STRISTPE
+1842 STRVSTPE

-1864 RRTK
+1864 RRIK

>member
-13 TIFICFPA
+13 IIFICFPT
-21 IPAYA
+21 IPIYA

-46 MIAKADGADYV
+46 MIVKADGADYV
-57 SPIYLYGSQNKRWL
+57 TPVYLYGSQNKRWL

-78 DNKERTFKFT
+78 ENKERTFKFT

-101 WGGQIGLKA
+101 WGGQVGLKS

-137 GAVRT
+137 GAVKT
-142 DNYNASTNQ
+142 DIYNASTNQ

-156 LLRDLMTGKYNI
+156 LLRDLMTGKYGIN
-168 DVDNT
+168 VDDT
-173 EVVDLYST
+173 EVVTMYST
-181 TGRTGSLTIG
+181 TGRTGELTIG
-191 SALEEIYT
+191 SALESIYT

-209 ESEEFNKAKLTP
+209 ESEEFNKVKLTP
-221 QETPTAVQIKAG
+221 QETPVAVQMKAG
-233 NKGVDKTQEIMA
+233 SKGVDKTQEMLA

-255 KSTASENP
+255 KSTAPEAS

-268 TSASRL
+268 TAASRL
-274 KSIAKTSSATYQK
+274 KSVAKTSSATYQK
-287 AKQDKQANVSNTE
+287 AKQDKQANVSNAE

-330 WYNAA
+330 WYNSA
-335 MQVLVGSGITEKDE
+335 MQVLVGTALTEKEE
-349 FKSAKNLYKDYSS
+349 FKSASNLYKDYGS

-367 KKAWDT
+367 KKAWDA
-373 KVYDILSLAYAEGVT
+373 KAYDILSLAYAEGVT

-395 PNMETLKKAYKA
+395 PNMETLRKAYKN
-407 LSESGQGSMEFRLTD
+407 LSENNSGTMEYRLTD

-497 KGFIQYNNRSPK
+497 KGFIQFNNKSPK

-533 ELQYFRDQLLEK
+533 ELQYFRDQLLAQ
-545 ANNDLASGSIKDN
+545 ANNDLSSGSIKDN
-558 IDLLNGL
+558 LDLLNGL
-565 KGVHNVLEKYPFPL
+565 KGVNKIIEKYPFPL
-579 LKDLWEKQGEEFKS
+579 LKDLWEKQGEEFKD

-688 YNRKALYY
+688 YNRKALYF

-748 LDFSGDIKIP
+748 LDFSGDIQVP
-758 SQPQA
+758 AQPQ
-763 QTQVQTV
+763 TQQY
-770 QTQAAP
+770 TQPAVTQETFAAP
-776 AETAPAET
+776 PTE
-784 QAQAETSA
+784 ETSA
-792 QSQAETTA
+792 AQEETTA
-800 EPETTAPPRPATT
+800 AQEETTTAASTTTAPTT
-813 PTHRS
+813 AA
-818 SSTSRPG
+818 STRTRTRTN
-825 STTPNL
+825 TTNPNL
-831 PTSHSWQLGSPTTVR
+831 PANPIWQSNSPYSVI
-846 FDPVTGRLTRS
+846 PNLNTGRLT
-857 TAPTLPALPGN
+857 
-868 TTTALPPLRHVP
+868 TTPALPPLRSVP
-880 RPLSKSILDMFMPL
+880 RQSPRPISKSILDLFMPL

-902 STIAAETQAE
+902 LTAETVPETQAQ
-912 TQSQPQSNVQVGV
+912 TQPNVQVGV

-950 KNHDETN
+950 KNNDETN

-972 IQYFPKATLDNPG
+972 IQYFPQATLENPG

-997 NYYLK
+997 NYYLR

-1013 LQGYAVVSSIYR
+1013 LQGYAVVSSVYR

-1036 LKRYPIFIA
+1036 LKRYPVFIA

-1061 AIFNYALMRNLKD
+1061 SIFNYALMRNLKD

-1079 YTGNLDMNSPLYI
+1079 YTGNLDMNSPLYL

-1147 FSNVL
+1147 FANVL

-1205 TQNKYYNFKRYV
+1205 TQNKYYSFKRYV
-1217 NIVLEVLRGAPIE
+1217 NIILEVLRGAPIE

-1239 DTSSRI
+1239 DTSNRI
-1245 DKAGVVA
+1245 DKAGIVA

-1322 IIGTGAII
+1322 IIGIGAIM

-1373 IGMTEVREPHINTD
+1373 IGMTEVREPHINTN
-1387 LQIQLDDISVPWY
+1387 LQIQLDDITVPWY
-1400 TMFSNIMTADTGK
+1400 IMFSNVMTADTGK
-1413 TLDNIWKEHA
+1413 TLDNIWQEHA

-1500 YNANPWDPNENVTNV
+1500 YNANPWEPEENVTNV

-1532 SMGLIAPYFKSDRF
+1532 SMGLIAPYFKSERF

-1614 FVAKNQDMLGKV
+1614 FVAKNENMLGKV

-1655 DISNLSNDD
+1655 DIANLSNDD
-1664 LLRLSIAKKNEV
+1664 LLRLSIAKKNDV

-1746 IVTVLLLCLTNIAYS
+1746 IVTILLLCLTNIAYS
-1761 LMLKVTLFLPTLFPP
+1761 LMLKITLFLPTLFLP

-1789 YLFILANVLWYAAK
+1789 YLFILGNVIYYAAK

-1842 STRISTPE
+1842 STRVSTPE

-1864 RRTK
+1864 RRIK

>member
-13 TIFICFPA
+13 IIFICFPT
-21 IPAYA
+21 IPIYA

-46 MIAKADGADYV
+46 MIVKADGADYV
-57 SPIYLYGSQNKRWL
+57 TPVYLYGSQNKRWL

-78 DNKERTFKFT
+78 ENKERTFKFT

-101 WGGQIGLKA
+101 WGGQVGLKS

-137 GAVRT
+137 GAVKT
-142 DNYNASTNQ
+142 DIYNASTNQ

-156 LLRDLMTGKYNI
+156 LLRDLMTGKYGIN
-168 DVDNT
+168 VDDT
-173 EVVDLYST
+173 EVVTMYST
-181 TGRTGSLTIG
+181 TGRTGELTIG
-191 SALEEIYT
+191 SALESIYT

-209 ESEEFNKAKLTP
+209 ESEEFNKVKLTP
-221 QETPTAVQIKAG
+221 QETPVAVQMKAG
-233 NKGVDKTQEIMA
+233 SKGVDKTQEMLA

-255 KSTASENP
+255 KSTAPEAS

-268 TSASRL
+268 TAASRL
-274 KSIAKTSSATYQK
+274 KSVAKTSSATYQK
-287 AKQDKQANVSNTE
+287 AKQDKQANVSNAE

-330 WYNAA
+330 WYNSA
-335 MQVLVGSGITEKDE
+335 MQVLVGTTLTEKEE
-349 FKSAKNLYKDYSS
+349 FKSASNLYKDYGS

-367 KKAWDT
+367 KKAWDA

-388 DSVKAFD
+388 DSVKSFD
-395 PNMETLKKAYKA
+395 PNMETLRKAYKA
-407 LSESGQGSMEFRLTD
+407 LSENNSGTMEYRLTD

-454 RVRLLLSAMTTSE
+454 RVRLLLNAMTTSE

-497 KGFIQYNNRSPK
+497 KGFIQFSNKGPK

-533 ELQYFRDQLLEK
+533 ELQYFRDQLLTQ
-545 ANNDLASGSIKDN
+545 ANNDLSSGSIKDN
-558 IDLLNGL
+558 LDLLNGL
-565 KGVHNVLEKYPFPL
+565 KGVNKIIEKYPFPL
-579 LKDLWEKQGEEFKS
+579 LKDLWEKQGEEFKD

-688 YNRKALYY
+688 YNRKALYF

-708 TGTANP
+708 AGTANP

-748 LDFSGDIKIP
+748 LDFSGDIQVP
-758 SQPQA
+758 AQPQ
-763 QTQVQTV
+763 TQSYTPPAV
-770 QTQAAP
+770 TQETFAAP
-776 AETAPAET
+776 PTE
-784 QAQAETSA
+784 ETSA
-792 QSQAETTA
+792 ASEETTA
-800 EPETTAPPRPATT
+800 AQEETTTAA
-813 PTHRS
+813 
-818 SSTSRPG
+818 
-825 STTPNL
+825 STTAAPTTTASTRTRTRTNTTNPNL
-831 PTSHSWQLGSPTTVR
+831 PANPVWQSNSPYSVI
-846 FDPVTGRLTRS
+846 PNLNTGRLT
-857 TAPTLPALPGN
+857 
-868 TTTALPPLRHVP
+868 TTPALPPLRSVP
-880 RPLSKSILDMFMPL
+880 RQSPRPISKSILDLFMPL

-902 STIAAETQAE
+902 STAETVPETQAQ
-912 TQSQPQSNVQVGV
+912 TQANVQVGV

-950 KNHDETN
+950 KNNDETN

-972 IQYFPKATLDNPG
+972 IQYFPQATLENPG

-997 NYYLK
+997 NYYLR

-1013 LQGYAVVSSIYR
+1013 LQGYAVVSSVYR

-1036 LKRYPIFIA
+1036 LKRYPVFIA

-1061 AIFNYALMRNLKD
+1061 SIFNYALMRNLKD

-1079 YTGNLDMNSPLYI
+1079 YTGNLDMNSPLYL

-1205 TQNKYYNFKRYV
+1205 TQNKYYSFKRYV
-1217 NIVLEVLRGAPIE
+1217 NIILEVLRGAPIE

-1239 DTSSRI
+1239 DTSNRI
-1245 DKAGVVA
+1245 DKAGIVA

-1293 MMVILVAVS
+1293 MMVTLVAIS

-1322 IIGTGAII
+1322 IIGTGAIM

-1373 IGMTEVREPHINTD
+1373 IGMTEVREPHINTN
-1387 LQIQLDDISVPWY
+1387 LQIQLDDITVPWY
-1400 TMFSNIMTADTGK
+1400 IMFSNVMTADTGK
-1413 TLDNIWKEHA
+1413 TLDNIWQEHA

-1532 SMGLIAPYFKSDRF
+1532 SMGLIAPYFKSERF

-1614 FVAKNQDMLGKV
+1614 FVAKNENMLGKV

-1655 DISNLSNDD
+1655 DIANLSNDD
-1664 LLRLSIAKKNEV
+1664 LLRLSVAKKNDV

-1746 IVTVLLLCLTNIAYS
+1746 IVTILLLCLTNIAYS
-1761 LMLKVTLFLPTLFPP
+1761 LMLKITLFLPTLFPP

-1789 YLFILANVLWYAAK
+1789 YLFILGNVIYYAAK

-1842 STRISTPE
+1842 STRVSTPE
-1850 KNHAMLNEMFDERE
+1850 RNHAMLNEMFDERE
-1864 RRTK
+1864 RRIK

>member
-6 RIVALLL
+6 RIIALLL
-13 TIFICFPA
+13 IIFICFPT
-21 IPAYA
+21 IPIYA

-46 MIAKADGADYV
+46 MIVKADGADYV
-57 SPIYLYGSQNKRWL
+57 TPIYLYGSQNKRWL

-78 DNKERTFKFT
+78 ENKERTFKFT

-101 WGGQIGLKA
+101 WGGQVGLKS

-137 GAVRT
+137 GAVKT
-142 DNYNASTNQ
+142 DIYNASTNQ

-156 LLRDLMTGKYNI
+156 LLRDLMTGKYGIN
-168 DVDNT
+168 VDDT
-173 EVVDLYST
+173 EVVTMYST
-181 TGRTGSLTIG
+181 TGRTGELTIG
-191 SALEEIYT
+191 SALEAIYT
-199 EKYNTLNHQK
+199 EKYNTLNHEK
-209 ESEEFNKAKLTP
+209 DSEEFNKVKLTP
-221 QETPTAVQIKAG
+221 QETPVAVQMKAG
-233 NKGVDKTQEIMA
+233 SKGVDKTQEMLA

-255 KSTASENP
+255 KSTAPENP

-274 KSIAKTSSATYQK
+274 KSVAKTSSATYQK
-287 AKQDKQANVSNTE
+287 AKQDKQANVSNAE

-330 WYNAA
+330 WYNSA
-335 MQVLVGSGITEKDE
+335 MQVLVGTALTEKEE
-349 FKSAKNLYKDYSS
+349 FKSASNLYKDYGS

-367 KKAWDT
+367 KKAWDA
-373 KVYDILSLAYAEGVT
+373 KAYDILSLAYAEGVT

-395 PNMETLKKAYKA
+395 PNMETLRKAYKN
-407 LSESGQGSMEFRLTD
+407 LSENNSGTMEYRLTD

-497 KGFIQYNNRSPK
+497 KGFIQFNNKSPK

-533 ELQYFRDQLLEK
+533 ELQYFRDQLLAQ
-545 ANNDLASGSIKDN
+545 ANNDLSSGSMKDN
-558 IDLLNGL
+558 LDLLNGL
-565 KGVHNVLEKYPFPL
+565 KGVNKIIEKYPFPL
-579 LKDLWEKQGEEFKS
+579 LKDLWEKQGEEFKD

-607 EKGIFDKID
+607 EKGVFDKID

-688 YNRKALYY
+688 YNRKALYF
-696 DSSSSA
+696 DSNSSA

-748 LDFSGDIKIP
+748 LDFSGDIQVP
-758 SQPQA
+758 AQPQTQSYTPPA
-763 QTQVQTV
+763 ATQETFAAPPTEETQV
-770 QTQAAP
+770 
-776 AETAPAET
+776 
-784 QAQAETSA
+784 AQE
-792 QSQAETTA
+792 ETTTA
-800 EPETTAPPRPATT
+800 QEETTTVAPTT
-813 PTHRS
+813 A
-818 SSTSRPG
+818 
-825 STTPNL
+825 STTAASTTRPRTRTNTTNPNL
-831 PTSHSWQLGSPTTVR
+831 PANPIWQSNSPYSIIPNAT
-846 FDPVTGRLTRS
+846 TGRLT
-857 TAPTLPALPGN
+857 
-868 TTTALPPLRHVP
+868 TTPALPPLRSVPRQAP
-880 RPLSKSILDMFMPL
+880 RPLGKSILDLFMPL

-902 STIAAETQAE
+902 STAETVPETQAP
-912 TQSQPQSNVQVGV
+912 TQANVQVGV

-950 KNHDETN
+950 KNNDETN

-972 IQYFPKATLDNPG
+972 IQYFPQATLDNPG

-997 NYYLK
+997 NYYLR

-1013 LQGYAVVSSIYR
+1013 LQGYAVVSSVYR

-1036 LKRYPIFIA
+1036 LKRYPVFIA

-1050 KAKNSSDDAKA
+1050 RAKNSSDDAKA
-1061 AIFNYALMRNLKD
+1061 SIFNYALMRNLKD

-1079 YTGNLDMNSPLYI
+1079 YTGNLDMNSPLYL

-1205 TQNKYYNFKRYV
+1205 TQNKYYSFKRYV
-1217 NIVLEVLRGAPIE
+1217 NIILEVLRGAPIE

-1239 DTSSRI
+1239 DTSNRI
-1245 DKAGVVA
+1245 DKAGIVA

-1293 MMVILVAVS
+1293 MMVTLVAIS

-1322 IIGTGAII
+1322 IIGTGAIM

-1373 IGMTEVREPHINTD
+1373 IGMTEVREPHINTN
-1387 LQIQLDDISVPWY
+1387 LQIQLDDITVPWY
-1400 TMFSNIMTADTGK
+1400 IMFSNVMTADTGK
-1413 TLDNIWKEHA
+1413 TLDNIWQEHA

-1500 YNANPWDPNENVTNV
+1500 YNANPWEPEENVTNV

-1532 SMGLIAPYFKSDRF
+1532 SMGLIAPYFKSERF

-1614 FVAKNQDMLGKV
+1614 FVAKNENMLGKV

-1655 DISNLSNDD
+1655 DIANLSNDD
-1664 LLRLSIAKKNEV
+1664 LLRLSVAKKNDV

-1746 IVTVLLLCLTNIAYS
+1746 IVTILLLCLTNIAYS
-1761 LMLKVTLFLPTLFPP
+1761 LMLKITLFLPTLFPP

-1789 YLFILANVLWYAAK
+1789 YLFILGNVIYYAAK

-1864 RRTK
+1864 RRIK

>member
-6 RIVALLL
+6 RIIALLL
-13 TIFICFPA
+13 IIFICFPT
-21 IPAYA
+21 IPIYA

-46 MIAKADGADYV
+46 MIVKADGADYV
-57 SPIYLYGSQNKRWL
+57 TPVYLYGSQNKRWL

-78 DNKERTFKFT
+78 ENKERTFKFT

-101 WGGQIGLKA
+101 WGGQVGLKS

-137 GAVRT
+137 GAVKT
-142 DNYNASTNQ
+142 DIYNASTNQ

-156 LLRDLMTGKYNI
+156 LLRDLMTGKYGIN
-168 DVDNT
+168 VDDT
-173 EVVDLYST
+173 EVVTMYST
-181 TGRTGSLTIG
+181 TGRTGELTIG
-191 SALEEIYT
+191 SALESIYT
-199 EKYNTLNHQK
+199 EKYNTLNHEK
-209 ESEEFNKAKLTP
+209 DSEEFNKVKLTP
-221 QETPTAVQIKAG
+221 QETPVAVQMKAG
-233 NKGVDKTQEIMA
+233 SKGVDKTQEMLA

-255 KSTASENP
+255 KSTAPEAS

-274 KSIAKTSSATYQK
+274 KSVAKTSSATYQK
-287 AKQDKQANVSNTE
+287 AKQDKQANVSNAE

-330 WYNAA
+330 WYNSA
-335 MQVLVGSGITEKDE
+335 MQVLVGTALTEKEE
-349 FKSAKNLYKDYSS
+349 FKSASNLYKDYSS

-373 KVYDILSLAYAEGVT
+373 KAYDILSLAYAEGVT

-395 PNMETLKKAYKA
+395 PNMETLRKAYKN
-407 LSESGQGSMEFRLTD
+407 LSENNSGTMEYRLTD

-454 RVRLLLSAMTTSE
+454 RVRLLLSVMTTSE

-497 KGFIQYNNRSPK
+497 KGFIQFNNKSPK

-533 ELQYFRDQLLEK
+533 ELQYFRDQLLAQ
-545 ANNDLASGSIKDN
+545 ANNDLSSGSIKDN
-558 IDLLNGL
+558 LDLLNGL
-565 KGVHNVLEKYPFPL
+565 KSVNKIIEKYPFPL
-579 LKDLWEKQGEEFKS
+579 LKDLWEKQGEEFKD

-688 YNRKALYY
+688 YNRKALYF

-748 LDFSGDIKIP
+748 LDFSGDIQVP
-758 SQPQA
+758 AQPQ
-763 QTQVQTV
+763 TQSYTPPATTQETFAAPPTEE
-770 QTQAAP
+770 TQAAQ
-776 AETAPAET
+776 E
-784 QAQAETSA
+784 
-792 QSQAETTA
+792 ETTTA
-800 EPETTAPPRPATT
+800 TQEETTTAA
-813 PTHRS
+813 
-818 SSTSRPG
+818 
-825 STTPNL
+825 STTAASTRTRTRTNTTNPNL
-831 PTSHSWQLGSPTTVR
+831 PANPVWQSNSPYSVI
-846 FDPVTGRLTRS
+846 PNLNTGRLT
-857 TAPTLPALPGN
+857 
-868 TTTALPPLRHVP
+868 TTPALPPLRSVPRQSP
-880 RPLSKSILDMFMPL
+880 RPLSKSILDLFMPL

-902 STIAAETQAE
+902 STAETVTETQAP
-912 TQSQPQSNVQVGV
+912 TQSNVQVGV

-950 KNHDETN
+950 KNNDETN

-972 IQYFPKATLDNPG
+972 IQYFPQATLENPG

-997 NYYLK
+997 NYYLR

-1013 LQGYAVVSSIYR
+1013 LQGYAVVSSVYR

-1036 LKRYPIFIA
+1036 LKRYPVFIA

-1061 AIFNYALMRNLKD
+1061 SIFNYALMRNLKD

-1079 YTGNLDMNSPLYI
+1079 YTGNLDMNSPLYL

-1205 TQNKYYNFKRYV
+1205 TQNKYYSFKRYV
-1217 NIVLEVLRGAPIE
+1217 NIILEVLRGAPIE

-1239 DTSSRI
+1239 DTSNRI
-1245 DKAGVVA
+1245 DKAGIVA

-1293 MMVILVAVS
+1293 MMVVLVAVS

-1322 IIGTGAII
+1322 IIGTGAIM

-1373 IGMTEVREPHINTD
+1373 IGMTEVREPHINTN
-1387 LQIQLDDISVPWY
+1387 LQIQLDDITVPWY
-1400 TMFSNIMTADTGK
+1400 IMFSNVMTADTGK
-1413 TLDNIWKEHA
+1413 TLDNIWQEHA

-1500 YNANPWDPNENVTNV
+1500 YNANPWEPEENVTNV

-1532 SMGLIAPYFKSDRF
+1532 SMGLIAPYFKSERF

-1614 FVAKNQDMLGKV
+1614 FVAKNENMLGKV

-1655 DISNLSNDD
+1655 DIANLSNDD
-1664 LLRLSIAKKNEV
+1664 LLRLSVAKKNDV

-1746 IVTVLLLCLTNIAYS
+1746 IVTILLLCLTNMAYS
-1761 LMLKVTLFLPTLFPP
+1761 LMLKITLFLPTLFPP

-1789 YLFILANVLWYAAK
+1789 YLFILGNVIYYAAK

-1842 STRISTPE
+1842 STRVSTPE

-1864 RRTK
+1864 RRIK

>member
-13 TIFICFPA
+13 IIFICFPT
-21 IPAYA
+21 IPIYA

-33 VDDAGA
+33 VDDGA

-46 MIAKADGADYV
+46 MIVKADGADYV
-57 SPIYLYGSQNKRWL
+57 TPVYLYGSQNKRWL

-78 DNKERTFKFT
+78 ENKERTFKFT

-101 WGGQIGLKA
+101 WGGQVGLKS

-137 GAVRT
+137 GAVKT
-142 DNYNASTNQ
+142 DIYNASTNQ

-156 LLRDLMTGKYNI
+156 LLRDLMTGKYGIN
-168 DVDNT
+168 VDDT
-173 EVVDLYST
+173 EVVTMYST
-181 TGRTGSLTIG
+181 TGRTGELTIG
-191 SALEEIYT
+191 SALESIYT

-209 ESEEFNKAKLTP
+209 ESEEFNKVKLTP
-221 QETPTAVQIKAG
+221 QETPVAVQMKAG
-233 NKGVDKTQEIMA
+233 SKGVDKTQEMLA

-255 KSTASENP
+255 KSTAPEAS

-268 TSASRL
+268 TAASRL
-274 KSIAKTSSATYQK
+274 KSVAKTSSATYQK
-287 AKQDKQANVSNTE
+287 AKQDKQANVSNAE

-330 WYNAA
+330 WYNSA
-335 MQVLVGSGITEKDE
+335 MQVLVGTALTEKEE
-349 FKSAKNLYKDYSS
+349 FKSASNLYKDYGS

-367 KKAWDT
+367 KKAWDA
-373 KVYDILSLAYAEGVT
+373 KAYDILSLAYAEGVT

-395 PNMETLKKAYKA
+395 PNMETLRKAYKN
-407 LSESGQGSMEFRLTD
+407 LSENNSGTMEYRLTD

-497 KGFIQYNNRSPK
+497 KGFIQFNNKSPK

-533 ELQYFRDQLLEK
+533 ELQYFRDQLLAQ
-545 ANNDLASGSIKDN
+545 ANNDLSSGSIKDN
-558 IDLLNGL
+558 LDLLNGL
-565 KGVHNVLEKYPFPL
+565 KGVNKIIEKYPFPL
-579 LKDLWEKQGEEFKS
+579 LKDLWEKQGEEFKD

-688 YNRKALYY
+688 YNRKALYF

-748 LDFSGDIKIP
+748 LDFSGDIQVP
-758 SQPQA
+758 AQPQ
-763 QTQVQTV
+763 TQPY
-770 QTQAAP
+770 TQPAVTQETFAASP
-776 AETAPAET
+776 VE
-784 QAQAETSA
+784 ETSA
-792 QSQAETTA
+792 AQEETTVAQEETTA
-800 EPETTAPPRPATT
+800 AAPTTTAPTT
-813 PTHRS
+813 AA
-818 SSTSRPG
+818 STSRTRTRTN
-825 STTPNL
+825 TTNPNL
-831 PTSHSWQLGSPTTVR
+831 PANPVWQSNSPYSVIPNST
-846 FDPVTGRLTRS
+846 TGRLT
-857 TAPTLPALPGN
+857 
-868 TTTALPPLRHVP
+868 TTPALPPLRSVPRQSP
-880 RPLSKSILDMFMPL
+880 RPLSKSILDLFMPL

-902 STIAAETQAE
+902 STAETIPETQAP
-912 TQSQPQSNVQVGV
+912 TQANVQVGV

-950 KNHDETN
+950 KNNDETN

-972 IQYFPKATLDNPG
+972 IQYFPQATLENPG

-997 NYYLK
+997 NYYLR

-1013 LQGYAVVSSIYR
+1013 LQGYAVVSSVYR

-1036 LKRYPIFIA
+1036 LKRYPVFIA

-1050 KAKNSSDDAKA
+1050 KAKNSSDEAKA
-1061 AIFNYALMRNLKD
+1061 SIFNYALMRNLKD

-1079 YTGNLDMNSPLYI
+1079 YTGNLDMNSPLYL

-1205 TQNKYYNFKRYV
+1205 TQNKYYSFKRYV
-1217 NIVLEVLRGAPIE
+1217 NIILEVLRGAPIE

-1239 DTSSRI
+1239 DTSNRI
-1245 DKAGVVA
+1245 DKAGIVA

-1293 MMVILVAVS
+1293 MMVTLVAIS

-1322 IIGTGAII
+1322 IIGTGAIM

-1373 IGMTEVREPHINTD
+1373 IGMTEVREPHINTN
-1387 LQIQLDDISVPWY
+1387 LQIQLDDITVPWY
-1400 TMFSNIMTADTGK
+1400 IMFSNVMTADTGK
-1413 TLDNIWKEHA
+1413 TLDNIWQEHA

-1500 YNANPWDPNENVTNV
+1500 YNANPWEPEENVTNV

-1532 SMGLIAPYFKSDRF
+1532 SMGLIAPYFKSERF

-1614 FVAKNQDMLGKV
+1614 FVAKNENMLGKV

-1655 DISNLSNDD
+1655 DIANLSNDD
-1664 LLRLSIAKKNEV
+1664 LLRLSVAKKNDV

-1746 IVTVLLLCLTNIAYS
+1746 IVTILLLCLTNIAYS
-1761 LMLKVTLFLPTLFPP
+1761 LMLKITLFLPTLFPP

-1789 YLFILANVLWYAAK
+1789 YLFILGNVIYYAAK

-1842 STRISTPE
+1842 STRVSTPE
-1850 KNHAMLNEMFDERE
+1850 RNHAMLNEMFDERE
-1864 RRTK
+1864 RRIK

>member
-13 TIFICFPA
+13 IIFICFPI
-21 IPAYA
+21 IPIYA

-46 MIAKADGADYV
+46 MIVKADGADYV
-57 SPIYLYGSQNKRWL
+57 TPVYLYGSQNKRWL
-71 GVKLKNK
+71 GIKLKNK
-78 DNKERTFKFT
+78 ENKERTFKFT

-101 WGGQIGLKA
+101 WGGQVGLKA

-137 GAVRT
+137 GAVKT
-142 DNYNASTNQ
+142 DIYNANTNQ

-156 LLRDLMTGKYNI
+156 LLRDLMTGKYGIN
-168 DVDNT
+168 VDDT
-173 EVVDLYST
+173 EVVTMYST
-181 TGRTGSLTIG
+181 TGRTGELTIG
-191 SALEEIYT
+191 SALEAIYT
-199 EKYNTLNHQK
+199 EKYNTLNHEK
-209 ESEEFNKAKLTP
+209 DSEEFNKVKLTP
-221 QETPTAVQIKAG
+221 QETPVAVQIKAG
-233 NKGVDKTQEIMA
+233 SKGVDKTQEMLA

-255 KSTASENP
+255 KSIAPENP

-274 KSIAKTSSATYQK
+274 KSVAKTSSATYQK
-287 AKQDKQANVSNTE
+287 AKQDKQANVSNAE

-330 WYNAA
+330 WYNSA
-335 MQVLVGSGITEKDE
+335 MQVLVGTALTEKEE
-349 FKSAKNLYKDYSS
+349 FKSASNLYKDYSS

-373 KVYDILSLAYAEGVT
+373 KAYDILSLAYAEGVT

-395 PNMETLKKAYKA
+395 PNMETLRKAYKN
-407 LSESGQGSMEFRLTD
+407 LSENNSGTMEYRLTD

-497 KGFIQYNNRSPK
+497 KGFIQFNNKSPK

-533 ELQYFRDQLLEK
+533 ELQYFRDQLLAQ
-545 ANNDLASGSIKDN
+545 ANNDLSSGSIKDN
-558 IDLLNGL
+558 LDLLNGL
-565 KGVHNVLEKYPFPL
+565 KGVNKIIEKYPFPL
-579 LKDLWEKQGEEFKS
+579 LKDLWEKQGEEFKD

-688 YNRKALYY
+688 YNRKALYF

-748 LDFSGDIKIP
+748 LDFSGDIQVP
-758 SQPQA
+758 AQPQ
-763 QTQVQTV
+763 TQPYTPPATTQETFAAPPTEE
-770 QTQAAP
+770 TQAAQ
-776 AETAPAET
+776 E
-784 QAQAETSA
+784 
-792 QSQAETTA
+792 ETTA
-800 EPETTAPPRPATT
+800 AQEETTTAAPTT
-813 PTHRS
+813 AA
-818 SSTSRPG
+818 
-825 STTPNL
+825 STTRPRTRTNTTNPNL
-831 PTSHSWQLGSPTTVR
+831 PANPIWQSNSPYSIIPNAT
-846 FDPVTGRLTRS
+846 TGRLT
-857 TAPTLPALPGN
+857 
-868 TTTALPPLRHVP
+868 TTPALPPLRSVPRQSP
-880 RPLSKSILDMFMPL
+880 RPLSKSILDLFMPL

-902 STIAAETQAE
+902 STAETVPETQAP
-912 TQSQPQSNVQVGV
+912 TQANVQVGV

-950 KNHDETN
+950 KNNDETN

-972 IQYFPKATLDNPG
+972 IQYFPQATLENPG

-997 NYYLK
+997 NYYLR

-1013 LQGYAVVSSIYR
+1013 LQGYAVVSSVYR

-1036 LKRYPIFIA
+1036 LKRYPVFIA

-1050 KAKNSSDDAKA
+1050 RAKNSSDDAKA
-1061 AIFNYALMRNLKD
+1061 SIFNYALMRNLKD

-1079 YTGNLDMNSPLYI
+1079 YTGNLDMNSPLYL

-1205 TQNKYYNFKRYV
+1205 TQNKYYSFKRYV
-1217 NIVLEVLRGAPIE
+1217 NIILEVLRGAPIE

-1239 DTSSRI
+1239 DTSNRI
-1245 DKAGVVA
+1245 DKAGIVA

-1302 IVTIYIDAVKSQMG
+1302 IITIYIDAVKSQMG

-1322 IIGTGAII
+1322 IIGTGAIM

-1373 IGMTEVREPHINTD
+1373 IGMTEVREPHINTN
-1387 LQIQLDDISVPWY
+1387 LQIQLDDITVPWY
-1400 TMFSNIMTADTGK
+1400 IMFSNVMTADTGK
-1413 TLDNIWKEHA
+1413 TLDNIWQEHA

-1442 YMDVSQIYDS
+1442 YMDVSQIYES

-1500 YNANPWDPNENVTNV
+1500 YNANPWEPEENVTNV

-1532 SMGLIAPYFKSDRF
+1532 SMGLIAPYFKSERF

-1601 IKRIDWL
+1601 IKRVDWL

-1614 FVAKNQDMLGKV
+1614 FVAKNENMLGKV

-1655 DISNLSNDD
+1655 DIANLSNDD
-1664 LLRLSIAKKNEV
+1664 LLRLSVAKKNDV

-1746 IVTVLLLCLTNIAYS
+1746 IVTILLLCLTNIAYS
-1761 LMLKVTLFLPTLFPP
+1761 LMLKITLFLPTLFPP

-1789 YLFILANVLWYAAK
+1789 YLFILGNVIYYAAK

-1842 STRISTPE
+1842 STRVSTPE
-1850 KNHAMLNEMFDERE
+1850 RNHAMLNEMFDERE
-1864 RRTK
+1864 RRIK

>member
-13 TIFICFPA
+13 IIFICFPT
-21 IPAYA
+21 IPIYA

-46 MIAKADGADYV
+46 MVVKADGADYV
-57 SPIYLYGSQNKRWL
+57 TPVYLYGSQNKRWL

-78 DNKERTFKFT
+78 ENKERTFKFT

-101 WGGQIGLKA
+101 WGGQVGLKS

-137 GAVRT
+137 GAVKT
-142 DNYNASTNQ
+142 DIYNASTNQ

-156 LLRDLMTGKYNI
+156 LLRDLMTGKYGIN
-168 DVDNT
+168 VDDT
-173 EVVDLYST
+173 EVVTMYST
-181 TGRTGSLTIG
+181 TGRTGELTIG
-191 SALEEIYT
+191 SALESIYT

-209 ESEEFNKAKLTP
+209 ESEEFNKVKLTP
-221 QETPTAVQIKAG
+221 QETPVAVQMKAG
-233 NKGVDKTQEIMA
+233 SKGVDKTQEMLA

-255 KSTASENP
+255 KSTAPENP

-274 KSIAKTSSATYQK
+274 KSVAKTSSATYQK
-287 AKQDKQANVSNTE
+287 AKQDKQANVSNAE

-330 WYNAA
+330 WYNTA
-335 MQVLVGSGITEKDE
+335 MQVLVGTALTEKEE
-349 FKSAKNLYKDYSS
+349 FKSASNLYKDYSS

-367 KKAWDT
+367 KKAWDA
-373 KVYDILSLAYAEGVT
+373 KAYDILSLAYAEGVT

-395 PNMETLKKAYKA
+395 PNMETLRKAYKN
-407 LSESGQGSMEFRLTD
+407 LSENNSGTMEYRLTD

-497 KGFIQYNNRSPK
+497 KGFIQFNNKSPK

-533 ELQYFRDQLLEK
+533 ELQYFRDQLLAQ
-545 ANNDLASGSIKDN
+545 ANNDLSSGSIKDN
-558 IDLLNGL
+558 LDLLNGL
-565 KGVHNVLEKYPFPL
+565 KGVNKIIEKYPFPL
-579 LKDLWEKQGEEFKS
+579 LKDLWEKQGEEFKD

-688 YNRKALYY
+688 YNRKALYF

-748 LDFSGDIKIP
+748 LDFSGDIQVP
-758 SQPQA
+758 AQPQ
-763 QTQVQTV
+763 TQSYTPPATTQETFAAPPTEE
-770 QTQAAP
+770 TQAAQ
-776 AETAPAET
+776 E
-784 QAQAETSA
+784 
-792 QSQAETTA
+792 ETTTA
-800 EPETTAPPRPATT
+800 TQEETTTAVSTTAPTT
-813 PTHRS
+813 TAA
-818 SSTSRPG
+818 STSRTRTRTN
-825 STTPNL
+825 TTNPNL
-831 PTSHSWQLGSPTTVR
+831 PANPVWQSNSPYSVI
-846 FDPVTGRLTRS
+846 PNLNTGRLT
-857 TAPTLPALPGN
+857 
-868 TTTALPPLRHVP
+868 TTPALPPLRSVPRQSP
-880 RPLSKSILDMFMPL
+880 RPLSKSILDLFMPL

-902 STIAAETQAE
+902 STAETVPETQAP
-912 TQSQPQSNVQVGV
+912 TQANVQVGV

-950 KNHDETN
+950 KNNDETN

-972 IQYFPKATLDNPG
+972 IQYFPQATLENPG

-997 NYYLK
+997 NYYLR

-1013 LQGYAVVSSIYR
+1013 LQGYAVVSSVYR

-1036 LKRYPIFIA
+1036 LKRYPVFIA

-1061 AIFNYALMRNLKD
+1061 SIFNYALMRNLKD

-1079 YTGNLDMNSPLYI
+1079 YTGNLDMNSPLYL

-1205 TQNKYYNFKRYV
+1205 TQNKYYSFKRYV
-1217 NIVLEVLRGAPIE
+1217 NIILEVLRGAPIE

-1239 DTSSRI
+1239 DTSNRI
-1245 DKAGVVA
+1245 DKAGIVA

-1322 IIGTGAII
+1322 IIGTGAIM

-1373 IGMTEVREPHINTD
+1373 IGMTEVREPHINTN
-1387 LQIQLDDISVPWY
+1387 LQIQLDDITVPWY
-1400 TMFSNIMTADTGK
+1400 IMFSNVMTADTGK
-1413 TLDNIWKEHA
+1413 TLDNIWQEHA

-1500 YNANPWDPNENVTNV
+1500 YNANPWEPEENVTNV

-1532 SMGLIAPYFKSDRF
+1532 SMGLIAPYFKSERF

-1601 IKRIDWL
+1601 IKRVDWL

-1614 FVAKNQDMLGKV
+1614 FVAKNENMLGKV

-1655 DISNLSNDD
+1655 DIANLSNDD
-1664 LLRLSIAKKNEV
+1664 LLRLSVAKKNDV

-1746 IVTVLLLCLTNIAYS
+1746 IVTILLLCLTNIAYS
-1761 LMLKVTLFLPTLFPP
+1761 LMLKITLFLPTLFPP

-1789 YLFILANVLWYAAK
+1789 YLFILGNVIYYAAK

-1864 RRTK
+1864 RRIK

>member
-6 RIVALLL
+6 RIIALLL
-13 TIFICFPA
+13 IIFICFPT
-21 IPAYA
+21 IPIYA
-26 AAPTPIT
+26 AAPSPII

-46 MIAKADGADYV
+46 MIVKADGADYV
-57 SPIYLYGSQNKRWL
+57 TPVYLYGSQNKRWL

-78 DNKERTFKFT
+78 ENKERTFKFT

-101 WGGQIGLKA
+101 WGGQVGLKS

-156 LLRDLMTGKYNI
+156 LLRDLMTGKYGIN
-168 DVDNT
+168 VDDT
-173 EVVDLYST
+173 EVVTMYST
-181 TGRTGSLTIG
+181 TGRTGELTIG
-191 SALEEIYT
+191 SALESIYT

-209 ESEEFNKAKLTP
+209 ESEEFNKVKLTP
-221 QETPTAVQIKAG
+221 QETPVAVQMKAG
-233 NKGVDKTQEIMA
+233 SKGVDKTQEMLA

-255 KSTASENP
+255 KSTAPENP

-274 KSIAKTSSATYQK
+274 KSVAKTSSATYQK
-287 AKQDKQANVSNTE
+287 AKQDKQANVSNAE

-330 WYNAA
+330 WYNTA
-335 MQVLVGSGITEKDE
+335 MQVLVGTALTEKEE
-349 FKSAKNLYKDYSS
+349 FKSASNLYKDYSS

-367 KKAWDT
+367 KKAWDA
-373 KVYDILSLAYAEGVT
+373 KAYDILSLAYAEGVT

-395 PNMETLKKAYKA
+395 PNMETLRKAYKN
-407 LSESGQGSMEFRLTD
+407 LSENNSGTMEYRLTD

-454 RVRLLLSAMTTSE
+454 RVRLLLNAMTTSE

-497 KGFIQYNNRSPK
+497 KGFIQFSNKGPK

-533 ELQYFRDQLLEK
+533 ELQYFRDQLLTQ
-545 ANNDLASGSIKDN
+545 ANNDLSSGSIKDN
-558 IDLLNGL
+558 LDLLNGL
-565 KGVHNVLEKYPFPL
+565 KGVNKIIEKYPFPL
-579 LKDLWEKQGEEFKS
+579 LKDLWEKQGEEFKD

-688 YNRKALYY
+688 YNRKALYF

-748 LDFSGDIKIP
+748 LDFSGDIQVPAQPYTQPYTQP
-758 SQPQA
+758 SV
-763 QTQVQTV
+763 TQETF
-770 QTQAAP
+770 AASP
-776 AETAPAET
+776 AE
-784 QAQAETSA
+784 ETSA
-792 QSQAETTA
+792 AQEETTA
-800 EPETTAPPRPATT
+800 AQEETTAAAPTT
-813 PTHRS
+813 AAPTTAA
-818 SSTSRPG
+818 STSRTRTRTN
-825 STTPNL
+825 TTNPNL
-831 PTSHSWQLGSPTTVR
+831 PANPVWQSNSPYSVIPNAT
-846 FDPVTGRLTRS
+846 TGRLT
-857 TAPTLPALPGN
+857 
-868 TTTALPPLRHVP
+868 TTPALPPLRSVPRQSP
-880 RPLSKSILDMFMPL
+880 RPLSKSILDLFMPL
-894 EVHAEPEE
+894 EVHAEPED
-902 STIAAETQAE
+902 STAETVPE
-912 TQSQPQSNVQVGV
+912 TQVPAQSNVQVGV

-950 KNHDETN
+950 KNNDETN

-972 IQYFPKATLDNPG
+972 IQYFPQATLENPG

-997 NYYLK
+997 NYYLR

-1013 LQGYAVVSSIYR
+1013 LQGYAVVSSVYR

-1036 LKRYPIFIA
+1036 LKRYPVFIA

-1061 AIFNYALMRNLKD
+1061 SIFNYALMRNLKD

-1079 YTGNLDMNSPLYI
+1079 YTGNLDMNSPLYL

-1157 VVDGYWMPKSRIL
+1157 VVDGYWIPKSRIL

-1205 TQNKYYNFKRYV
+1205 TQNKYYSFKRYV
-1217 NIVLEVLRGAPIE
+1217 NIILEVLRGAPIE

-1239 DTSSRI
+1239 DTSNRI
-1245 DKAGVVA
+1245 DKAGIVA

-1322 IIGTGAII
+1322 IIGTGAIM

-1373 IGMTEVREPHINTD
+1373 IGMTEVREPHINTN
-1387 LQIQLDDISVPWY
+1387 LQIQLDDITVPWY
-1400 TMFSNIMTADTGK
+1400 IMFSNVMTADTGK
-1413 TLDNIWKEHA
+1413 TLDNIWQEHA

-1500 YNANPWDPNENVTNV
+1500 YNANPWEPEENVTNV

-1532 SMGLIAPYFKSDRF
+1532 SMGLIAPYFKSERF

-1601 IKRIDWL
+1601 IKRVDWL

-1614 FVAKNQDMLGKV
+1614 FVAKNENMLGKV

-1655 DISNLSNDD
+1655 DIANLSNDD
-1664 LLRLSIAKKNEV
+1664 LLRLSVAKKNDV

-1746 IVTVLLLCLTNIAYS
+1746 IVTILLLCLTNIAYS
-1761 LMLKVTLFLPTLFPP
+1761 LMLKITLFLPTLFPP
-1776 AVCIIIQILLQVG
+1776 AVCIIIQILIQVG
-1789 YLFILANVLWYAAK
+1789 YLFILGNVIYYAAK

-1842 STRISTPE
+1842 STRVSTPE

-1864 RRTK
+1864 RRIK

>member
-13 TIFICFPA
+13 IIFICFPT
-21 IPAYA
+21 IPIYA

-46 MIAKADGADYV
+46 MIVKADGADYV
-57 SPIYLYGSQNKRWL
+57 TPVYLYGSQNKRWL

-78 DNKERTFKFT
+78 ENKERTFKFT

-101 WGGQIGLKA
+101 WGGQVGIKS

-137 GAVRT
+137 GAVKT
-142 DNYNASTNQ
+142 DIYNASTNQ

-156 LLRDLMTGKYNI
+156 LLRDLMTGKYGIN
-168 DVDNT
+168 VDDT
-173 EVVDLYST
+173 EVVTMYST
-181 TGRTGSLTIG
+181 TGRTGELTIG
-191 SALEEIYT
+191 SALESIYT

-209 ESEEFNKAKLTP
+209 ESEEFNKVKLTP
-221 QETPTAVQIKAG
+221 QETPVAVQMKAG
-233 NKGVDKTQEIMA
+233 SKGVDKTQEMLA

-255 KSTASENP
+255 KSTAPENP

-274 KSIAKTSSATYQK
+274 KSVAKTSSATYQK
-287 AKQDKQANVSNTE
+287 AKQDKQANVSNAE

-330 WYNAA
+330 WYNSA
-335 MQVLVGSGITEKDE
+335 MQVLVGTALTEKEE
-349 FKSAKNLYKDYSS
+349 FKSASNLYKDYNS

-367 KKAWDT
+367 KKAWDA
-373 KVYDILSLAYAEGVT
+373 KAYDILSLAYAEGVT

-395 PNMETLKKAYKA
+395 PNMETLRKAYKN
-407 LSESGQGSMEFRLTD
+407 LSENNSGTMEYRLTD

-454 RVRLLLSAMTTSE
+454 RVRLLLNAMTTSE

-497 KGFIQYNNRSPK
+497 KGFIQFNNKSPK
-509 YLVLNDGDSTLPMEA
+509 YLVLNDGDSTLPMET

-533 ELQYFRDQLLEK
+533 ELQYFRDQLLAQ
-545 ANNDLASGSIKDN
+545 ANNDLSSGSIKDN
-558 IDLLNGL
+558 LDLLNGL
-565 KGVHNVLEKYPFPL
+565 KGVNKIIEKYPFPL
-579 LKDLWEKQGEEFKS
+579 LKDLWEKQGEEFKD

-688 YNRKALYY
+688 YNRKALYF

-748 LDFSGDIKIP
+748 LDFSGDIQIP
-758 SQPQA
+758 SQQ
-763 QTQVQTV
+763 QTQPY
-770 QTQAAP
+770 TQPAVTQETFAAP
-776 AETAPAET
+776 PTE
-784 QAQAETSA
+784 ETSA
-792 QSQAETTA
+792 AQEETTA
-800 EPETTAPPRPATT
+800 AQEETTTTAPTT
-813 PTHRS
+813 AASTTAA
-818 SSTSRPG
+818 SSTRPRTRTN
-825 STTPNL
+825 TTNPNL
-831 PTSHSWQLGSPTTVR
+831 PANPVWQSNSPYSVI
-846 FDPVTGRLTRS
+846 PNLNTGRLT
-857 TAPTLPALPGN
+857 
-868 TTTALPPLRHVP
+868 TTPALPPLRSVPRQSP
-880 RPLSKSILDMFMPL
+880 RPLSKSILDLFMPL

-902 STIAAETQAE
+902 STAETVPETQAP
-912 TQSQPQSNVQVGV
+912 TQANVQVGV

-950 KNHDETN
+950 KNNDETN

-972 IQYFPKATLDNPG
+972 IQYFPQATLENPG

-997 NYYLK
+997 NYYLR

-1013 LQGYAVVSSIYR
+1013 LQGYAVVSSVYR

-1036 LKRYPIFIA
+1036 LKRYPVFIA

-1061 AIFNYALMRNLKD
+1061 SIFNYALMRNLKD

-1079 YTGNLDMNSPLYI
+1079 YTGNLDMNSPLYL

-1205 TQNKYYNFKRYV
+1205 TQNKYYSFKRYV
-1217 NIVLEVLRGAPIE
+1217 NIILEVLRGAPIE

-1239 DTSSRI
+1239 DTSNRI
-1245 DKAGVVA
+1245 DKAGIVA

-1293 MMVILVAVS
+1293 MMVTLVAIS

-1322 IIGTGAII
+1322 IIGTGAIM

-1373 IGMTEVREPHINTD
+1373 IGMTEVREPHINTN
-1387 LQIQLDDISVPWY
+1387 LQIQLDDITVPWY
-1400 TMFSNIMTADTGK
+1400 IMFSNVMTADTGK
-1413 TLDNIWKEHA
+1413 TLDNIWQEHA

-1500 YNANPWDPNENVTNV
+1500 YNANPWEPEENVTNV

-1532 SMGLIAPYFKSDRF
+1532 SMGLIAPYFKSERF

-1589 NWYPTGIANQDV
+1589 NWYPTRIANQDV

-1614 FVAKNQDMLGKV
+1614 FVAKNENMLGKV

-1655 DISNLSNDD
+1655 DIANLSNDD
-1664 LLRLSIAKKNEV
+1664 LLRLSVAKKNDV

-1746 IVTVLLLCLTNIAYS
+1746 IVTILLLCLTNIAYS
-1761 LMLKVTLFLPTLFPP
+1761 LMLKITLFLPTLFPP

-1789 YLFILANVLWYAAK
+1789 YLFILGNVIYYAAK

-1864 RRTK
+1864 RRIK

>member
-13 TIFICFPA
+13 IIFICFPT
-21 IPAYA
+21 IPIYA

-46 MIAKADGADYV
+46 MIVKADGADYV
-57 SPIYLYGSQNKRWL
+57 TPVYLYGSQNKRWL

-78 DNKERTFKFT
+78 ENKERTFKFT

-101 WGGQIGLKA
+101 WGGQVGLKS

-137 GAVRT
+137 GAVKT
-142 DNYNASTNQ
+142 DIYNASTNQ

-156 LLRDLMTGKYNI
+156 LLRDLMTGKYGIN
-168 DVDNT
+168 VDDT
-173 EVVDLYST
+173 EVVTMYST
-181 TGRTGSLTIG
+181 TGRTGELTIG
-191 SALEEIYT
+191 SALESIYT
-199 EKYNTLNHQK
+199 EKYNTLNHEK
-209 ESEEFNKAKLTP
+209 DSEEFNKVKLTP
-221 QETPTAVQIKAG
+221 QETPVAVQMKAG
-233 NKGVDKTQEIMA
+233 SKGVDKTQEMLA

-255 KSTASENP
+255 KSTAPEAS

-268 TSASRL
+268 TAASRL
-274 KSIAKTSSATYQK
+274 KSVAKTSSATYQK
-287 AKQDKQANVSNTE
+287 AKQDKQANVSNAE

-330 WYNAA
+330 WYNSA
-335 MQVLVGSGITEKDE
+335 MQVLVGTALTEKEE
-349 FKSAKNLYKDYSS
+349 FKSASNLYKDYGS

-367 KKAWDT
+367 KKAWDA

-395 PNMETLKKAYKA
+395 PNMETLRKAYKN
-407 LSESGQGSMEFRLTD
+407 LSENNSGTMEYRLTD

-454 RVRLLLSAMTTSE
+454 RVRLLLSAMITSE

-497 KGFIQYNNRSPK
+497 KGFIQFNNKSPK

-533 ELQYFRDQLLEK
+533 ELQYFRDQLLAQ
-545 ANNDLASGSIKDN
+545 ANNDLSSGSIKDN
-558 IDLLNGL
+558 LDLLNGL
-565 KGVHNVLEKYPFPL
+565 KGVNKIIEKYPFPL
-579 LKDLWEKQGEEFKS
+579 LKDLWEKQGEEFKD

-688 YNRKALYY
+688 YNRKALYF

-748 LDFSGDIKIP
+748 LDFSGDIQVP
-758 SQPQA
+758 AQPQ
-763 QTQVQTV
+763 TQPYTSPST
-770 QTQAAP
+770 TQETFAAP
-776 AETAPAET
+776 PTEET
-784 QAQAETSA
+784 QASEESTTAA
-792 QSQAETTA
+792 QEETTTA
-800 EPETTAPPRPATT
+800 ASTTAA
-813 PTHRS
+813 PTAA
-818 SSTSRPG
+818 STSRPRTRTN
-825 STTPNL
+825 TTNPNL
-831 PTSHSWQLGSPTTVR
+831 PANPVWQSNSPYSVIPNLT
-846 FDPVTGRLTRS
+846 TGRLT
-857 TAPTLPALPGN
+857 
-868 TTTALPPLRHVP
+868 TTPALPPLRSVP
-880 RPLSKSILDMFMPL
+880 RQSPRPISKSILDLFMPL

-902 STIAAETQAE
+902 STAETVQETQA
-912 TQSQPQSNVQVGV
+912 PAQSNVQVGV

-950 KNHDETN
+950 KNNDETN

-972 IQYFPKATLDNPG
+972 IQYFPQATLENPG

-997 NYYLK
+997 NYYLR

-1013 LQGYAVVSSIYR
+1013 LQGYAVVSSVYR

-1036 LKRYPIFIA
+1036 LKRYPVFIA

-1061 AIFNYALMRNLKD
+1061 SIFNYALMRNLKD

-1079 YTGNLDMNSPLYI
+1079 YTGNLDMNSPLYL

-1205 TQNKYYNFKRYV
+1205 TQNKYYSFKRYV
-1217 NIVLEVLRGAPIE
+1217 NIILEVLRGAPIE

-1239 DTSSRI
+1239 DTSNRI
-1245 DKAGVVA
+1245 DKAGIVA

-1293 MMVILVAVS
+1293 MMVTLVAIS

-1322 IIGTGAII
+1322 IIGTGAIM

-1373 IGMTEVREPHINTD
+1373 IGMTEVREPHINTN
-1387 LQIQLDDISVPWY
+1387 LQIQLDDITVPWY
-1400 TMFSNIMTADTGK
+1400 IMFSNVMTADTGK
-1413 TLDNIWKEHA
+1413 TLDNIWQEHA

-1500 YNANPWDPNENVTNV
+1500 YNANPWEPEENVTNV

-1532 SMGLIAPYFKSDRF
+1532 SIGLIAPYFKSERF

-1614 FVAKNQDMLGKV
+1614 FVAKNENMLGKV

-1655 DISNLSNDD
+1655 DIANLSNDD
-1664 LLRLSIAKKNEV
+1664 LLRLSVAKKNDV

-1746 IVTVLLLCLTNIAYS
+1746 IVTILLLCLTNIAYS
-1761 LMLKVTLFLPTLFPP
+1761 LMLKITLFLPTLFPP

-1789 YLFILANVLWYAAK
+1789 YLFILGNVIYYAAK

-1842 STRISTPE
+1842 STRVSTPE

-1864 RRTK
+1864 RRIK

>member
-13 TIFICFPA
+13 IIFICFST
-21 IPAYA
+21 IPIYA

-33 VDDAGA
+33 VDDSGA

-46 MIAKADGADYV
+46 MIVKADGADYV
-57 SPIYLYGSQNKRWL
+57 TPVYLYGSQNKRWL

-78 DNKERTFKFT
+78 ENKERTFKFT

-101 WGGQIGLKA
+101 WGGQVGLKS

-137 GAVRT
+137 GAVKT
-142 DNYNASTNQ
+142 DLYNASTNQ

-156 LLRDLMTGKYNI
+156 LLRDLMTGKYGIN
-168 DVDNT
+168 VDDT
-173 EVVDLYST
+173 EVVTMYST
-181 TGRTGSLTIG
+181 TGRTGELTIG
-191 SALEEIYT
+191 SALESIYT
-199 EKYNTLNHQK
+199 EKYNSLNHQK
-209 ESEEFNKAKLTP
+209 ESEEFNKVKLTP
-221 QETPTAVQIKAG
+221 QETPVAVQMKAG
-233 NKGVDKTQEIMA
+233 SKGVDKTQEMLA

-255 KSTASENP
+255 KSTAPENL

-287 AKQDKQANVSNTE
+287 AKQDKQANVSNAE

-316 PDSTFGYSEETINA
+316 PNSTFGYSEETINA
-330 WYNAA
+330 WYNTA
-335 MQVLVGSGITEKDE
+335 MQVLVGTNLTEKEE
-349 FKSAKNLYKDYSS
+349 FKSASNLYKDYGS

-367 KKAWDT
+367 KKAWDA
-373 KVYDILSLAYAEGVT
+373 KAYDILSLAYAEGVT
-388 DSVKAFD
+388 DSVKALD
-395 PNMETLKKAYKA
+395 PNMETLRKAYKN
-407 LSESGQGSMEFRLTD
+407 LSENNSGTMEYRLTD
-422 VEAESMRKNLV
+422 VEAEAMRKNLV

-497 KGFIQYNNRSPK
+497 KGFIQFNNKVPK

-533 ELQYFRDQLLEK
+533 ELQYFRDQLLAQ
-545 ANNDLASGSIKDN
+545 ANNDLSSGSIKDN
-558 IDLLNGL
+558 LDLLNGL
-565 KGVHNVLEKYPFPL
+565 KGVNKIIEKYPFPL
-579 LKDLWEKQGEEFKS
+579 LKDLWEKQGEEFKD

-688 YNRKALYY
+688 YNRKALYF

-748 LDFSGDIKIP
+748 LDFSGDIQIP
-758 SQPQA
+758 SQPQ
-763 QTQVQTV
+763 TQPYTQPAVTQETFAAPPAEE
-770 QTQAAP
+770 TQAAQ
-776 AETAPAET
+776 E
-784 QAQAETSA
+784 
-792 QSQAETTA
+792 ETTTA
-800 EPETTAPPRPATT
+800 APTTAA
-813 PTHRS
+813 
-818 SSTSRPG
+818 
-825 STTPNL
+825 STTAASTRTRTRTNTTNPNL
-831 PTSHSWQLGSPTTVR
+831 PANPVWQSNSPYTVI
-846 FDPVTGRLTRS
+846 PNATTGRLT
-857 TAPTLPALPGN
+857 
-868 TTTALPPLRHVP
+868 TTPALPPLRSVPRQSP
-880 RPLSKSILDMFMPL
+880 RPLSKSILDLFMPL

-902 STIAAETQAE
+902 STAETVPETQA
-912 TQSQPQSNVQVGV
+912 PAQSNVQVGV

-950 KNHDETN
+950 KNNDETN

-972 IQYFPKATLDNPG
+972 IQYFPQATLENPG

-997 NYYLK
+997 NYYLR

-1013 LQGYAVVSSIYR
+1013 LQGYAVVSSVYR

-1036 LKRYPIFIA
+1036 LKRYPVFIA

-1061 AIFNYALMRNLKD
+1061 SIFNYALMRNLKE

-1079 YTGNLDMNSPLYI
+1079 YTGNLDMNSPLYL

-1119 DFFRGDWSAGLFSI
+1119 DFFRSDWSAGLFSI

-1205 TQNKYYNFKRYV
+1205 TQNKYYSFKRYV
-1217 NIVLEVLRGAPIE
+1217 NIILEVLRGAPIE
-1230 NIDKAKEGL
+1230 NIDKVKEGL
-1239 DTSSRI
+1239 DTSNRI
-1245 DKAGVVA
+1245 DKAGIVA

-1322 IIGTGAII
+1322 IIGTGAIM

-1373 IGMTEVREPHINTD
+1373 IGMTEVREPHINTN
-1387 LQIQLDDISVPWY
+1387 LQIQLDDITVPWY
-1400 TMFSNIMTADTGK
+1400 IMFSNVMTADTGK
-1413 TLDNIWKEHA
+1413 TLDNIWQEHA

-1442 YMDVSQIYDS
+1442 YMDVSQIYES

-1500 YNANPWDPNENVTNV
+1500 YNANPWEPEENVTNV

-1532 SMGLIAPYFKSDRF
+1532 SMGLIAPYFKSERF

-1614 FVAKNQDMLGKV
+1614 FVAKNENMLGKV

-1655 DISNLSNDD
+1655 DIANLSNDD
-1664 LLRLSIAKKNEV
+1664 LLRLSVAKKNDV

-1746 IVTVLLLCLTNIAYS
+1746 IVTILLLCLTNIAYS
-1761 LMLKVTLFLPTLFPP
+1761 LMLKITLFLPTLFPP

-1789 YLFILANVLWYAAK
+1789 YLFILGNVIYYAAK

-1864 RRTK
+1864 RRIK